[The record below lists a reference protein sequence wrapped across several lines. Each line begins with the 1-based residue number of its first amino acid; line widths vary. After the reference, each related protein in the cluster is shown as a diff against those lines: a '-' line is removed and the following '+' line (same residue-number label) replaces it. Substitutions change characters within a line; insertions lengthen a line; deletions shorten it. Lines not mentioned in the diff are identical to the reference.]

1 MRTILRKLFGAS
13 TGGGAC
19 LSFFVFALTGLI
31 AGIPLAARAQDSV
44 TVGTVTFRDKTANS
58 IVADGVLSFVDITQ
72 ANASAGNED
81 GRTNKFQH
89 ESTMGLIDEFF
100 SPRQPIGSG
109 GSWTATFT
117 ATETVTFDSIRFAD
131 TCFFNAN
138 WGGVQSSALTARL
151 TVTVGD
157 VSANA
162 TISWPQGNAQ
172 ERYTEATL
180 PMGQA
185 VTLEQGD
192 TLTLVAAN
200 GTINHCGIGFKKME
214 FLAPAPAAQT
224 VEWVAEPSLVAT
236 SQSAAITVFGL
247 QLDGLRQLGETVPT
261 ALPET
266 AALSSVMVEFLGN
279 KSGSANQNVRHLV
292 LTDEAGAVV
301 AVSAEASPVPTA
313 EAADITFAFP
323 SLPTLSLSVPYKG
336 YFVAADDVP
345 EVGANFD
352 TAAGVNTRVALRA
365 DAVATA
371 AGNTAGDFAQYC
383 VAAQFTLQA
392 EVSADEIE
400 TVWVM
405 GPPNMG
411 VPDYGKYKEA
421 GICLSAAAGVS
432 EYAPTTLPTSVDL
445 QALTARWNWSQNNG
459 AVTQVRQAVI
469 TDAEHTVV
477 AASDVLPAPPAQND
491 ALTMFTFTD
500 SVSLDV
506 AAQYLVYFVNEA
518 NADVAVGET
527 FAHETEAL
535 EVRLTIYSDAETAGK
550 GFYVTNVSGYVPAFF
565 IELASSSVP
574 EQPLGALNINFD
586 TDASRLDAET
596 LYGLDGVQYPGSQW
610 NTLTTA
616 PGRNTVSGQSV
627 TDTEGHTLTVSYYG
641 NSFEDYG
648 DSYAPLLHTILMDG
662 GGGAGLNP
670 NVQIETIPYETYDV
684 YIYMNSNSPGE
695 GNASVRV
702 NDEAYYYIMEAGQD
716 SATQVEAAAR
726 WAQNGDMTQVALGTT
741 VMRIANLS
749 GRTLKVEAMHTAGGR
764 GNIAAVQI
772 VEISTEPEPTHWEGT
787 IEANAAASTLMVSNG
802 TSQKALSALTEA
814 DTVEL
819 AFSGTVTLTVDAPV
833 TVDTLTLVGAE
844 GAMLVTSGASI
855 MAAEIA
861 IEGGTVRTA
870 EGTFVS
876 EAPINLA
883 EGTTLQIQ
891 GADGASFTQAV
902 TGAGAVEIYPGSDVT
917 IEADFTHTGGTTVN
931 GVVGGDTQTTTT
943 LRYAGHAVGSVTVG
957 PGGVF
962 DLNGHACAQAITLNG
977 GTLRATEAINDT
989 VGGRYL
995 ASVDFNNAGNGATP
1009 IPADTVAGVL
1019 GMRGEYW
1026 TVANGLNGNGTLAFY
1041 ADVAAT
1047 AAGAA
1052 RAMESPLSW
1061 DSGAVWGANSN
1072 WQYLQGYLDDRK
1084 TNPGTVTL
1092 SIPEVYATHGYTLYL
1107 YSNTDTD
1114 GEAVFSAREIIG
1126 DDGVTTAYT
1135 YANGA
1140 LTTGSTTGWGNI
1152 NAGRTT
1158 VAEGTNLMVIPDLHH
1173 RNPVIRLWDRT
1184 LNNVRNR
1191 GCLAAM
1197 QIRAGTPEVGNFAGA
1212 LNVTGAGSQIE
1223 IADGLDISF
1232 VGVIIVSG
1240 EGTLSKSGTGTLTF
1254 GGTVTGNLTVD
1265 AGALALNEATI
1276 SGTVTV
1282 NNANG
1287 LTVGAG
1293 TYDGLTVNLAENA
1306 SAQAT
1311 AETVTL
1317 GALAGAGSFD
1327 LDGATSL
1334 TLANATDAFTGTY
1347 ANATAATLAV
1357 SGGTLAVTDAQIA
1370 QVGVLRAEGG
1380 TLTLPTTGAAS
1391 LEVAG
1396 GAVTGPGGDSLTA
1409 YTEISAGSVTL
1420 TAAGT
1425 AAAARPAMVG
1435 ADDATVENFTLAEGG
1450 TIRYNTP
1457 DDRDLYFPAGFIP
1470 FRGAGTQPYVIVLGE
1485 DFADFATFPFSFT
1498 VLGADTDASFTLQRP
1513 DGNAA
1518 PESSY
1523 TASGSA
1529 ITIWNVGA
1537 IIDYSDDLPEARYHY
1552 AFDGNLDSTGT
1563 ETTELT
1569 NENEAFVASENGQ
1582 ALSAGSPYVTS
1593 LNFSGAWT
1601 LGLYLNVAE
1610 AAPHVT
1616 LFHAGVQAGFTGA
1629 GALFLTTGETANEVV
1644 LWRRNNGNTDYD
1656 ALVTA
1661 DLGLGGANAWHHV
1674 LITHTDTRIRLYV
1687 DGEMVGEVD
1696 GTFENTYT
1704 GIQIGK
1710 GLGGNS
1716 VPDHTNGAG
1725 SFQLDD
1731 LIIWP
1736 AALRDVQIEKALA
1749 TTTGAWRIREG
1760 ETPAELFTA
1769 NAPWTRTN
1777 GSSDV
1782 FAAADEDASTLTAR
1796 ATLSVKAGA
1805 DELFT
1810 ALQSFTA
1817 RYVLL
1822 EGEPLAY
1829 AFTADAAPT
1838 LPDTVQTLVVDN
1850 DLTVDLSAV
1859 NLDMASQ
1866 IAAAAN
1872 GHLLLPGVWRGTV
1885 TLTNVPEGFDFTV
1898 EVRDTGLYLS
1908 LGAGDYPWSLSFDTH
1923 WDDLPAST
1931 LYGLDGYQVAG
1942 ANWNT
1947 VRDASY
1953 TVTNPRRQ
1961 DGTTQAG
1968 VSLSVVNAGGP
1979 WYHSG
1984 YGDLMMKGTTDGPS
1998 RYAFTGLPAGQ
2009 YEVVVYF
2016 HTRDANNVPI
2026 SPVKV
2031 IGGGSALW
2039 YTYAADASESTA
2051 SDTVPTTGWGDM
2063 SYDVV
2068 THGYSEALGK
2078 TILRAPATVGM
2089 DGTLTI
2095 EVSDTEDPTA
2105 GPGLDWQLPSGV
2117 TAHGFIAGVQVVA
2130 IAPMPLYT
2138 RTVNGTEAWEA
2149 TGAWTSVLDGTIV
2162 DVPPEGARLMVETT
2176 DASILTVDGALPAY
2190 DSLTVVGGGSLAL
2203 SVDGQ
2208 NLLTDDEYR
2217 AIPQGQSH
2225 TVTVLDATIDP
2236 TQVTAWVSALKYGA
2250 TATVSA
2256 TEDGITVSV
2265 RLPDAAYPEAQPDDS
2280 ESISFNFWDFTLRHN
2295 DGGQM
2300 GDNELGAT
2308 GSPYETLG
2316 VYWNEPASDSDH
2328 SPIDETTMD
2337 LTVVPNANRTTAGAT
2352 TRTLTGAATF
2362 QIYHTY
2368 DGTWGGSA
2376 NRIMNGFANGHYLGT
2391 GGTDANSA
2399 PAYVAVKVPEDW
2411 STYTAV
2417 IHVTSDTG
2425 PCVWMPKRV
2434 NGKFYTYTYDD
2445 ATTFANPQLK
2455 EIPWDSAG
2463 THVSTYPND
2472 VNDSEVYT
2480 WGSGSETTS
2489 NTSVEGVNMMVVP
2502 GLSGDFRLEW
2512 WDRFVNGTRN
2522 IGNTQG
2528 RVAAFQLIE
2537 DAELVY
2543 PTDDSLG
2550 TVQIYQAT
2558 LAAGDNA
2565 WADLAWT
2572 VNGAA
2577 AVEAPGAGDAVELT
2591 LADDATLT
2599 FGAET
2604 EVASI
2609 TVHGQG
2615 HALRVADAA
2624 NATATWHFLNDA
2636 ILALGA
2642 DTDTLPATI
2651 GTNPKRV
2658 RYDYAYAQDYASTQS
2673 YETEFAAGF
2682 NASLN
2687 LSNGGLIEFS
2697 AGDVTVG
2704 TINPSNGPTVSTLI
2718 FSGDASLTMTGTGNA
2733 NGLKIANGSVTF
2745 RDNARATL
2753 SRIHM
2758 RCLNASDGT
2767 LIVEDNAAIT
2777 VTGAVNEVSN
2787 YNTLQ
2792 LADWPGTGNLV
2803 FRDNARFV
2811 ATGATMLL
2819 TNDGSNQTTTI
2830 TVEDNAE
2837 VRVKG
2842 VARRSQSIG
2851 VINLNGGR
2859 FLIGSDGFRV
2869 YSAGYTGSSL
2879 ELNFN
2884 GGVLGAWQDWT
2895 WDAAV
2900 ADIVPTVTGD
2910 PILETVRGATLT
2922 VGAGANLFAT
2932 AQEATVRGEG
2942 TVTSA
2947 LTTLPSLTIEGGTF
2961 ATTVAAQA
2969 PSVSLE
2975 GGTLALS
2982 DVLTVVD
2989 GFESHGA
2996 GAVRIPVS
3004 PSGADG
3010 WLAMAEGGL
3019 VPNVA
3024 NVVFTLALDLAGA
3037 ESLLPYRVPLFMGAF
3052 RNNAT
3057 AACGFAYSGNVNNAV
3072 SSAKPVY
3079 TKGSQ
3084 GQGLYAQLTGNAV
3097 VQPHTQTL
3105 NATNPGNISQATAS
3119 VYDYWIFNAETA
3131 GGKLTIADGG
3141 LGIKDVSFEGLSA
3154 VIIASGTEPH
3164 TLLQTETL
3172 GLGIPVTFDLTA
3184 WDTALDAWA
3193 AGAVNGVPASLCLAS
3208 GQVSVETTPTF
3219 SGWEAPAGV
3228 IVSIEQGERGLYLV
3242 ATSDR
3247 LTRTVSVNF
3256 STRANPLSSTPAAP
3270 GAYTVPVAAWNDLQG
3285 LFSSAL
3291 LYVSDIGGAATVQAT
3306 RGEGEAAQPTQ
3317 VSSSATATVTGTAP
3331 SLLQVWLNDTAAS
3344 TLRVANVP
3352 FNSYRLALV
3361 FSCDIGDAAF
3371 ATVTVGSDT
3380 YAMDAA
3386 GYVRKN
3392 VTGLGKVAGDTQWG
3406 STTIDTA
3413 NYFRQGNNV
3422 LLTDVITAPSVTVSL
3437 PASVYGR
3444 LYTGVAAVQVIEA
3457 PATETSEE
3465 GTDYTY
3471 AFTAGDENVNLA
3483 NLDLIVDG
3491 VAGQTWQSGA
3501 NNTLSLTV
3509 PEGLDVTLTL
3519 PLNFQA
3525 DRISATG
3532 EGSLTLQVEENGGA
3546 ALGTLDA
3553 TGLGNLTVHFP
3564 CVGVAF
3570 SPASGLSRFEAAFNN
3585 NGATYTI
3592 ADGATLA
3599 LGADSGIAVSLNG
3612 TLDRTGAT
3620 VTLLVDTDSAGTLR
3634 RDYPVSSTASWDGTA
3649 YKGMTWAFR
3658 DATLAVSGDQ
3668 AYVLPDLLIEAG
3680 DDVDL
3685 SSKAL
3690 WFRDNSKTYT
3700 YTQTGGLFSV
3710 GTAAGDR
3717 GFLIGVNTNVP
3728 VTLNYTLSG
3737 GRFET
3742 SQLHSWIN
3750 GSTLTLN
3757 VSGDGV
3763 LALANGLGNNANNTG
3778 AFSTSGANSRLL
3790 VTFTEGGTLEPTS
3803 GGLGQRGEGTK
3814 TITFNDGAI
3823 RFGSDTPAEVD
3834 MTMPVTFAGTADAP
3848 TTIDPGKFGTLV
3860 LDAANTAAETAVLAV
3875 PRGTLALANASG
3887 LGEATVTVAS
3897 GAAFEAHGFTGENEA
3912 SGATRT
3918 VPVVAIKLDIPAG
3931 VGNSDG
3937 TAIQELC
3944 LYNDDNKVEWPR
3956 GTTISG
3962 TGRNSTPT
3970 WGESGNEYI
3979 NALIDSVTGAGTSP
3993 GTWTNPVD
4001 GSTGTYATGANA
4013 KNNKWYPIP
4022 DTTGTASATIT
4033 IGGDGVVFD
4042 AYTLWNTDLQARFPT
4057 AWTLSVRYEGD
4068 AEDSWTVLHAPTGQ
4082 TRPAANTESD
4092 KYAVALREGG
4102 ATTLDAVTGKVV
4114 FESGAQCRAVRKV
4127 GVTGL
4132 PYVARIA
4139 GSIVVPEGTRFFLD
4153 GEEFAVANVTVNEGN
4168 GTVTFGAGGPIVPAD
4183 VTWDTA
4189 NASGTWADGVGGP
4202 WQGGTTFRNGAGVTF
4217 PAANG
4222 NDKITVSVRDA
4233 PRPDAFA
4240 MEGDLDYTFSETEA
4254 GDRIDLS
4261 EVEATTSTTVDA
4273 AEEAN
4278 DVTVKAIALGAAT
4291 YDVPINTGTADRG
4304 ISANGSTIRLAGDL
4318 SADGKTAT
4326 LVGSG
4331 NLNAVGASPHGVWF
4345 DGSDTAC
4352 YLTLS
4357 PHAGETQTLSAYAAH
4372 LRGEGIVT
4380 IAGQVADD
4388 GSVSG
4393 GTVQFGGTSSTG
4405 GNNAFS
4411 GTFEIRDGATL
4422 DFTMTRGEGGDNPYF
4437 LAADG
4442 TPLYKNGLVGFTLR
4456 NGGVLRFSGHRGFLG
4471 GWGQISNSTPD
4482 LWTSQP
4488 IVIGYRSALECVY
4501 GSGTYWQHTPYGLR
4515 FNGDGATLTIDDGS
4529 ASGLGVDFVRGA
4541 TLTVAGVGDA
4551 GDPADPKVDATP
4563 DSETTGLLTEGIT
4576 ATIQTVE
4583 GATMR
4588 IFGDGGQDDA
4598 LFLDV
4603 HEGSTLRVAAD
4614 LGSTTPDGTNQTD
4627 PAPFVKRGPG
4637 RMTLEWPEITN
4648 LVEVE
4653 VAEGTLGGDAA
4664 LTDVASVITMTA
4676 GTTIEAGLSVSTL
4689 TVEPGV
4695 TLAIDPTGAR
4705 QLRADTALFANGG
4718 AYLVD
4723 VLAGTDLPDDA
4734 TGREPIKVISWAN
4747 APEAVNVAFQ
4757 PGTSLTNAGYGLE
4770 VRTDGLYLMPTIT
4783 YYREL
4788 EGLGEAT
4795 GNYQLSWEARAWYTS
4810 LDDVGNRDQ
4819 AVTFDPQEG
4828 VTANVV
4834 LLLPEDFSGSIP
4846 GILIGLSGP
4855 TTFSSI
4861 RVARTTTVN
4870 GVTTVETVDSD
4881 ITYSYNLRRETPP
4894 NEGEVKVYE
4903 WLTSLVYLTPA
4914 GPEVALLQALV
4925 PSETAYTVDGTSV
4938 ILYRVAEGRAAI
4950 NISFAAGTEGT
4961 PSWLPAET
4969 SPCGPV
4975 SYAGVYWNN
4984 IAARTGT
4991 SLTTTGAN
4999 HEAYQTDIT
5008 VTGLVDDNNNPM
5020 RATLAYAYSTSNG
5033 FGSVNNRSLNGNAR
5047 LAAGFLRG
5055 AAVAFNA
5062 VGGDLESPGAN
5073 TGWTVR
5079 VSDIPFTRYD
5089 LYLLFAGSD
5098 DGAVTYPAV
5107 RVKVGTDA
5115 WRTYSFVNDWTSTAG
5130 NVVTWAG
5137 QGYSEQGFVQGL
5149 NLLHL
5154 RIEGSDSGS
5163 IQIAAC
5169 DSTSTTSV
5177 GLAGLQLVALD
5188 ETDPVYYRF
5197 TGSRW
5202 GDDSAWLLNGETVG
5216 AWTDATAEAPHY
5228 ARFSD
5233 TSSALQIDR
5242 EVALPFLRFD
5252 GVSTLTVTGEPG
5264 VLSTGGLDFTDVTSA
5279 GTITFAEDVFA
5290 NPPEVLLGSGLT
5302 LEVPEPEAGTLDNA
5316 WRWRYGDTAA
5326 HSATLRK
5333 TKAGSLRLTQSVGH
5347 NFEIDNGTLWVT
5359 AVTSD
5364 TSANYPYT
5372 ITGGGSFGWAGGNF
5386 RVAFNNLP
5394 TGDND
5399 PENAFLRV
5407 SSGTVTMAAV
5417 TDSSLPADRKVIVS
5431 DGATLQFNNN
5441 DRGVNQRPFPNGT
5454 FLARDGGIVHY
5465 NGSDASNTFKNN
5477 AAATQLPSIRLESG
5491 MFQQTVYTQ
5500 IGGGNNASVHDVYE
5514 FVSSGDSRYYVAN
5527 AGSNAW
5533 NHKAL
5538 NVRSGRIQV
5547 EAGTL
5552 GIHSNLGNGT
5562 GSKNSVV
5569 LLPNADLAAEYGD
5582 SDSTHGYLD
5591 VATGAVLLSHY
5602 PIYAGSSGSN
5612 NTLAKVGGGVWV
5624 QTQNVCQ
5631 TVGYNGGGNANT
5643 GGTDPYCNIEIR
5655 EGTFRLNMGDD
5666 VLEGPADVED
5676 TITLTVASGTR
5687 MDGAG
5692 TVGEDFATTI
5702 AAGATLSSGHPDDA
5716 TWVPASSQ
5724 WNANFPDHF
5733 KRPADR
5739 TGGGVYLAFQG
5750 DLTFQSGAILE
5761 VNLGAD
5767 NPLTTTSAGEE
5778 ATAPTVRFEGTL
5790 TVRLVNMPMS
5800 ITEPVLLTNFA
5811 SSPSG
5816 LTADGSI
5823 ICPEA
5828 IAIDAEVKLCTEADA
5843 YTEAN
5848 LTVPEDADATIR
5860 NLWLIPSG
5868 ASHRWTAATG
5878 DWSDAKWIQGETSDV
5893 SIPDGNAS
5901 DGGTPA
5907 NPSNPTTSP
5916 TARVEST
5923 GGVTLTIDDPANST
5937 ENPAATNSTDF
5948 WGVYGLILSGGDIT
5962 LAQGGTIAA
5971 GNPPTGKLFGVDVG
5985 AAFWKLGDGKATI
5998 EALLRAYNNDTTFT
6012 VSGGNLTL
6020 RRPILVAEDEVG
6032 QGAVQLRN
6040 AFEIASGARLTLDFT
6055 LPENEQE
6062 RSVLNDYYRFILG
6075 AALPSDMSVAL
6086 LVEQTQALDGA
6097 LTGNGT
6103 LSILGSGTTVRLGGT
6118 TDSGVNFEVGE
6129 GTTLALTGA
6138 LSGGGA
6144 AERTATIAAGGIL
6157 DLQNENAL
6165 GSADWTLTLAAGA
6178 DDEDTTTPA
6187 GAIVRTDGDVRLRGT
6202 VTVTGTGSATL
6213 GTYNLAIDDALTVDI
6228 PVDATLDLAASNVMT
6243 PTGAP
6248 EDATFTKTGA
6258 GVLDITSGNFELGL
6272 PVSIEGGTLRLSAS
6286 AVSPSPSG
6294 DRTIDWNVRNG
6305 GTLAFGGNA
6314 NTFNLDQYGALTVE
6328 AGGTLTLTDR
6338 AVTING
6344 DTENLPLLDAGST
6357 VSFGNDQLL
6366 PASTTGVLNFANGGR
6381 VGGTVTVVLN
6391 VPADA
6396 LPQQTVTLI
6405 SFGEG
6410 NRQGSGEFILGGA
6423 NAAAIAAAGYTL
6435 HDNGDTV
6442 TLEPFGGDI
6451 LYTWA
6456 ATGENADSST
6466 DWSGLNWVAKN
6477 GTGLV
6482 VWPTETDTPP
6492 AVILPE
6498 ASPLTGN
6505 ANIPAAFRTISW
6517 TGEAQ
6522 TLSGLQA
6529 SNDAANADGTTG
6541 GDYTLTGSSA
6551 LTIDGTLLK
6560 TGTGGLT
6567 FSRPASVSGTG
6578 ALTLF
6583 GGTVTFGDQTN
6594 LAGAAIDLN
6603 DATLAFTGDT
6613 GVTLSGRLAGNGT
6626 GIVRNA
6632 GRGTLTV
6639 SSPIGETIDRFDIDA
6654 GELRLTADY
6663 QASDL
6668 TPTFDMASGT
6678 TLALGGAIVGGEVI
6692 KPTFTQEST
6701 DFTLRW
6707 EGAAGTSTT
6716 ASPVLGAVSAT
6727 TFVYQP
6733 VSGHLIL
6740 DPESLPEGAALVLGK
6755 TVTEPNAL
6763 RLGAGEGTRE
6773 AIRLSALTAPMG
6785 AVIGVEPTIDLAPG
6799 DWATE
6804 RALTLAM
6811 NTRTATCGVTFMG
6824 ATLTDGTTI
6833 RAGLTVEKAADATE
6847 NPTLVYIGNSDH
6859 NALGTLT
6866 AGDGARVEV
6875 TGTWAGPAVAT
6886 AGGTLAGSGRIGA
6899 PGTTEDN
6906 VEVVSGG
6913 TLSATETSGTLLPAT
6928 LTVQGDLAIHDGAS
6942 LNVSAAVQD
6951 DGTTTVSNVV
6961 TESVTFVGSRVNI
6974 DVYLDAP
6981 TDAAVNGKPILTWSS
6996 LNGTTAV
7003 TGTVYVRDA
7012 DGNWTS
7018 EDHDYSVMR
7027 EGNSLV
7033 LRRSSGRFW
7042 MILR

>member
-1 MRTILRKLFGAS
+1 MGDATI
-13 TGGGAC
+13 
-19 LSFFVFALTGLI
+19 
-31 AGIPLAARAQDSV
+31 
-44 TVGTVTFRDKTANS
+44 
-58 IVADGVLSFVDITQ
+58 
-72 ANASAGNED
+72 
-81 GRTNKFQH
+81 
-89 ESTMGLIDEFF
+89 F
-100 SPRQPIGSG
+100 SPWYELNATNRR
-109 GSWTATFT
+109 WVATFT
-117 ATETVTFDSIRFAD
+117 ASKTVTFTSVTIGGIYAY
-131 TCFFNAN
+131 TAN
-138 WGGVQSSALTARL
+138 YGGTLSRRPIFTL
-151 TVTVGD
+151 TVGD
-157 VSANA
+157 VSASSESFA
-162 TISWPQGNAQ
+162 TPTSGG
-172 ERYTEATL
+172 ERTITFEA
-180 PMGQA
+180 P
-185 VTLEQGD
+185 VTLTAGE
-192 TLTLVAAN
+192 TLTLSCAKASN
-200 GTINHCGIGFKKME
+200 NSGNFGAGFTSLTFMGPEPTISTE
-214 FLAPAPAAQT
+214 T
-224 VEWVAEPSLVAT
+224 VEWVAGPNPGAA
-236 SQSAAITVFGL
+236 SQRAAIEVFGL
-247 QLDGLRQLGETVPT
+247 RLDGLRQLGETVPAT
-261 ALPET
+261 VPET
-266 AALSSVMVEFLGN
+266 AALSSVMVEFLENG
-279 KSGSANQNVRHLV
+279 SGSANQNVRHLV

-313 EAADITFAFP
+313 EAAEITFAFP
-323 SLPTLSLSVPYKG
+323 SLPTLTLSVPYKG
-336 YFVAADDVP
+336 YFVTAEDVP
-345 EVGANFD
+345 EVGADFN
-352 TAAGVNTRVALRA
+352 TENGIKTRVALRA
-365 DAVATA
+365 DTAATA
-371 AGNTAGDFAQYC
+371 AGNTAGDLTQYC
-383 VAAQFTLQA
+383 VAAQFTLQT

-411 VPDYGKYKEA
+411 APNQGKYKEA

-445 QALTARWNWSQNNG
+445 QALTARWDWGQNDG

-477 AASDVLPAPPAQND
+477 AASDVLSAPPAQND
-491 ALTMFTFTD
+491 ALTVFSFSSPVT
-500 SVSLDV
+500 LDV

-535 EVRLTIYSDAETAGK
+535 EVRLTIYRDAETAGK
-550 GFYVTNVSGYVPAFF
+550 GFYVTDSPSYVPAFF
-565 IELASSSVP
+565 IELATSSLP

-586 TDASRLDAET
+586 SNASRLDAET
-596 LYGLDGVQYPGSQW
+596 LYGLESVQYPGSQW
-610 NTLTTA
+610 NTLTT
-616 PGRNTVSGQSV
+616 VSNGSVASGLSV
-627 TDTEGHTLTVSYYG
+627 TDTVGNPLTVSYFG
-641 NSFEDYG
+641 KGFETFANSEYN
-648 DSYAPLLHTILMDG
+648 PLLKTVLMDG
-662 GGGAGLNP
+662 GGGDAVNP
-670 NVQIETIPYETYDV
+670 YVQIAGIPYETYDA
-684 YIYMNSNSPGE
+684 YIYMASNFNDGT
-695 GNASVRV
+695 GNFHNAAVQV
-702 NDEAYYYIMEAGQD
+702 NDGAYYTMAADQEAATIVDAPANGVWATGQD
-716 SATQVEAAAR
+716 PR
-726 WAQNGDMTQVALGTT
+726 QVALGVT
-741 VMRIANLS
+741 VMRIAGLS
-749 GRTLKVEAMHTAGGR
+749 DETLKLTATHTSGGR

-772 VEISTEPEPTHWEGT
+772 VEISTEPEPTHWEGA
-787 IEANAAASTLMVSNG
+787 INADVAASALQVSNG
-802 TSQKALSALTEA
+802 ITTKALSELTDA
-814 DTVEL
+814 DTVALSFE
-819 AFSGTVTLTVDAPV
+819 GTATLTVDAAV
-833 TVDTLTLVGAE
+833 TVDTLTLTGAE
-844 GAMLVTSGASI
+844 GATLAMASTETI
-855 MAAEIA
+855 TAGEIA
-861 IEGGTVRTA
+861 LTRGTLEVAEGAFNATNPVNLEEGTVCRLRSR
-870 EGTFVS
+870 GGLDTFNQ
-876 EAPINLA
+876 ALA
-883 EGTTLQIQ
+883 
-891 GADGASFTQAV
+891 
-902 TGAGAVEIYPGSDVT
+902 GAGAVEVAAGNDVT
-917 IEADFTHTGGTTVN
+917 LGADFTHTGGTTV
-931 GVVGGDTQTTTT
+931 GGT
-943 LRYAGHAVGSVTVG
+943 LRYGGHALGAVTVNA
-957 PGGVF
+957 GGVF

-977 GTLRATEAINDT
+977 GTLRATEAIAET
-989 VGGRYL
+989 LGASYV

-1084 TNPGTVTL
+1084 DNPGTVTL

-1114 GEAVFSAREIIG
+1114 GGAVFSAREIIG

-1197 QIRAGTPEVGNFAGA
+1197 QIVANSPNSGNIAGS
-1212 LNVTGAGSQIE
+1212 LSVTGADSKIE
-1223 IADGLDISF
+1223 IADGLNISF
-1232 VGVIIVSG
+1232 VGAINVSG
-1240 EGTLSKSGTGTLTF
+1240 EGTLSKEGTGTMTLL
-1254 GGTVTGNLTVD
+1254 GAAVTGDFAITEGV
-1265 AGALALNEATI
+1265 AALNEATV

-1282 NNANG
+1282 NGANG
-1287 LTVGAG
+1287 L
-1293 TYDGLTVNLAENA
+1293 
-1306 SAQAT
+1306 SI
-1311 AETVTL
+1311 
-1317 GALAGAGSFD
+1317 GAGSYEEMTINLPEAATAQSTVESVTIGALTGAGD
-1327 LDGATSL
+1327 LDLTGATSL
-1334 TLANATDAFTGTY
+1334 TLANAGAGFTGDFLNATDA
-1347 ANATAATLAV
+1347 TLVVA
-1357 SGGTLAVTDAQIA
+1357 GGTFAPTEAQIG
-1370 QVGVLRAEGG
+1370 QVATLRAEGG
-1380 TLTLPTTGAAS
+1380 TLTLPTTEVAS

-1396 GAVTGPGGDSLTA
+1396 GTVDGQGGASLAA

-1425 AAAARPAMVG
+1425 AASARPAMVG
-1435 ADDATVENFTLAEGG
+1435 ADDASVENFSLVEGG
-1450 TIRYNTP
+1450 TIYYNTP
-1457 DDRDLYFPAGFIP
+1457 DDRDLYFPEGFIP
-1470 FRGAGTQPYVIVLGE
+1470 FRGADAQPYVIVLGE
-1485 DFADFATFPFSFT
+1485 DFADFATFPFSFS
-1498 VLGADTDASFTLQRP
+1498 VLGADEKASFIIQRP
-1513 DGNAA
+1513 DGTTPPADSYSTNG
-1518 PESSY
+1518 SS
-1523 TASGSA
+1523 
-1529 ITIWNVGA
+1529 ITVWNVGA
-1537 IIDYSDDLPEARYHY
+1537 IIEYSEDLPEARYHY
-1552 AFDGNLDSTGT
+1552 AFDGNLNSTGT
-1563 ETTELT
+1563 EATALM
-1569 NENEAFVASENGQ
+1569 NEGASYTASENGQ
-1582 ALSAGSPYVTS
+1582 ALSAGSPYVTNLS
-1593 LNFSGAWT
+1593 FSGAWT

-1616 LFHAGVQAGFTGA
+1616 LLHAGVQADFTSP
-1629 GALFLTTGETANEVV
+1629 GALFLTTGETADEIV

-1674 LITHTDTRIRLYV
+1674 LVTHTDTRFRVYV

-1710 GLGGNS
+1710 GLGGGNS

-1725 SFQLDD
+1725 TFQLDD
-1731 LIIWP
+1731 VTIWP

-1749 TTTGAWRIREG
+1749 TTTAAWRIREG

-1769 NAPWTRTN
+1769 NAPWTRTD

-1805 DELFT
+1805 EELFT
-1810 ALQSFTA
+1810 ALESFTA

-1822 EGEPLAY
+1822 EGEPLTY
-1829 AFTADAAPT
+1829 ALTGLTAPT
-1838 LPDTVQTLVVDN
+1838 LPANIQTLVVGN

-1859 NLDMASQ
+1859 NLAMASQ
-1866 IAAAAN
+1866 IAAEPE
-1872 GHLLLPGVWRGTV
+1872 GYCILPSRWRGAL
-1885 TLTNVPEGFDFTV
+1885 TLTHIPDGFEFDI
-1898 EVRDTGLYLS
+1898 EARDDGVYLTFVAG
-1908 LGAGDYPWSLSFDTH
+1908 GAGSVRALNINFDTNANRL
-1923 WDDLPAST
+1923 DANT
-1931 LYGLDGYQVAG
+1931 LYGLEGVQYLGSQ
-1942 ANWNT
+1942 WNT
-1947 VRDASY
+1947 ITGNASANGRSVTDSNGTPMTLSYLGTALLNQNGNTDLLLKAVLQDNVANGPNVHIEGIPYKVYDVYVYMTSDTMDWGNSPVRVNGGDYYIMEAGQDAATIVDGPNGHHWAANEDLR
-1953 TVTNPRRQ
+1953 TVAL
-1961 DGTTQAG
+1961 GTTVMRIAG
-1968 VSLSVVNAGGP
+1968 LSG
-1979 WYHSG
+1979 
-1984 YGDLMMKGTTDGPS
+1984 
-1998 RYAFTGLPAGQ
+1998 
-2009 YEVVVYF
+2009 E
-2016 HTRDANNVPI
+2016 
-2026 SPVKV
+2026 
-2031 IGGGSALW
+2031 
-2039 YTYAADASESTA
+2039 
-2051 SDTVPTTGWGDM
+2051 
-2063 SYDVV
+2063 
-2068 THGYSEALGK
+2068 
-2078 TILRAPATVGM
+2078 
-2089 DGTLTI
+2089 TLTLNTNR
-2095 EVSDTEDPTA
+2095 SHA
-2105 GPGLDWQLPSGV
+2105 SANGRGN
-2117 TAHGFIAGVQVVA
+2117 IAAVQVVA
-2130 IAPMPLYT
+2130 FAPLYT
-2138 RTVNGTEAWEA
+2138 RTVSGTEAWEA
-2149 TGAWTSVLDGTIV
+2149 TDAWTNVADGSTV
-2162 DVPPEGARLMVETT
+2162 ETPPEGARLMVEAT
-2176 DASILTVDGALPAY
+2176 DAAILTVSGALPAY
-2190 DSLTVVGGGSLAL
+2190 DALTVVGGGTLAL

-2256 TEDGITVSV
+2256 TEAGIAVDV
-2265 RLPDAAYPEAQPDDS
+2265 RLPDAVYPEDQPDDS
-2280 ESISFNFWDFTLRHN
+2280 ESISFNFWDFTRNANAGRLTATDIGAAN
-2295 DGGQM
+2295 TDYAT
-2300 GDNELGAT
+2300 LGA
-2308 GSPYETLG
+2308 
-2316 VYWNEPASDSDH
+2316 YWAQPAASVSGQG
-2328 SPIDETTMD
+2328 ITQ
-2337 LTVVPNANRTTAGAT
+2337 TVDAIVVANADRANAGAA
-2352 TRTLTGAATF
+2352 TRTLTGAITF
-2362 QIYHTY
+2362 GLYHTY
-2368 DGTWGGSA
+2368 RLGIGRDNQPILAGY
-2376 NRIMNGFANGHYLGT
+2376 ANGHSLS
-2391 GGTDANSA
+2391 GGQGSGGIPYATVN
-2399 PAYVAVKVPEDW
+2399 VPEDW
-2411 STYTAV
+2411 DTYTAV
-2417 IHVTSDTG
+2417 IYMSTDSG
-2425 PCVWMPKRV
+2425 SPQWLPKRV
-2434 NGKFYTYTYDD
+2434 NGTFYYYEGTTLTTLADTPQ
-2445 ATTFANPQLK
+2445 ATTVGALPDEVK
-2455 EIPWDSAG
+2455 DT
-2463 THVSTYPND
+2463 THA
-2472 VNDSEVYT
+2472 
-2480 WGSGSETTS
+2480 WGAPTQDGSL
-2489 NTSVEGVNMMVVP
+2489 VEGTNMMVIP
-2502 GLSGDFRLEW
+2502 GLTGDFKLEW
-2512 WDRFVNGTRN
+2512 WSKPAAS
-2522 IGNTQG
+2522 GNNVDVTQTQG

-2537 DAELVY
+2537 NAPDNLPNLDAVQVYQAEL
-2543 PTDDSLG
+2543 T
-2550 TVQIYQAT
+2550 
-2558 LAAGDNA
+2558 AGENT
-2565 WADLAWT
+2565 WADLQWT
-2572 VNGAA
+2572 INGQT
-2577 AVEAPGAGDAVELT
+2577 VDTAPGAADLVELT
-2591 LADDATLT
+2591 LTNDATLT
-2599 FGAET
+2599 FDAAT
-2604 EVASI
+2604 TVSSI
-2609 TVHGQG
+2609 TVYGQG
-2615 HALRVADAA
+2615 HALRVTDAA
-2624 NATATWHFLNDA
+2624 NATATWHFLNDT

-2642 DTDTLPATI
+2642 DTDILPATI

-2658 RYDYAYAQDYASTQS
+2658 RYDYTYAQDYASTQS

-2687 LSNGGLIEFS
+2687 LGNGGLIEFS

-2830 TVEDNAE
+2830 TVQDNAE

-2859 FLIGSDGFRV
+2859 FLIGSDGFRT
-2869 YSAGYTGSSL
+2869 YSATYSGATL
-2879 ELNFN
+2879 EMHFN

-2895 WDAAV
+2895 WDGTT

-2910 PILETVRGATLT
+2910 PILETSRGVTLT
-2922 VGAGANLFAT
+2922 LAADANLFAT
-2932 AQEATVRGEG
+2932 ALEATVRGEG
-2942 TVTSA
+2942 TVASA
-2947 LTTLPSLTIEGGTF
+2947 LSTLPTLTLEGGTF
-2961 ATTVAAQA
+2961 ETTVAAQA

-2982 DVLTVVD
+2982 NVLTVVD

-3037 ESLLPYRVPLFMGAF
+3037 ESLLPYRVPLFLGAY
-3052 RNNAT
+3052 REGAT
-3057 AACGFAYSGNVNNAV
+3057 ASCGFAYSGNVNNAV
-3072 SSAKPVY
+3072 SSATPTY
-3079 TKGSQ
+3079 TKGNQ

-3097 VQPHTQTL
+3097 VQPHIQTL

-3131 GGKLTIADGG
+3131 GGKLTVADGG
-3141 LGIKDVSFEGLSA
+3141 VGIKDVTFSGLSA
-3154 VIIASGTEPH
+3154 VIIASGTTPH
-3164 TLLQTETL
+3164 PLLQTETL

-3184 WDTALDAWA
+3184 WATALDAWA

-3219 SGWEAPAGV
+3219 TGWQAPAGV

-3242 ATSDR
+3242 ATSKR
-3247 LTRTVSVNF
+3247 LARTVSVNF
-3256 STRANPLSSTPAAP
+3256 STRANPLSATPAAP
-3270 GAYTVPVAAWNDLQG
+3270 GAYAVPVAAWNDLQG

-3406 STTIDTA
+3406 STTIDTQD
-3413 NYFRQGNNV
+3413 YFRQGNNV
-3422 LLTDVITAPSVTVSL
+3422 LLTDVITDASVTVSL

-3444 LYTGVAAVQVIEA
+3444 LYTGVAAVQIIEA
-3457 PATETSEE
+3457 PDTATSEE
-3465 GTDYTY
+3465 GTDYFY
-3471 AFTAGDENVNLA
+3471 EFTGTEGGATPGDPIRV
-3483 NLDLIVDG
+3483 DLETLSLSTRDPIGSDPEPYKV
-3491 VAGQTWQSGA
+3491 WQSGP

-3570 SPASGLSRFEAAFNN
+3570 EPADGVSRFEAAFNN

-3620 VTLLVDTDSAGTLR
+3620 TTLAVNLTSPGTLR
-3634 RDYPVSSTASWDGTA
+3634 RDYPMSIPSLPNGTNGAETDMTMAFKAGTASDNPVNLRANLLVEDGDVLRVPNR
-3649 YKGMTWAFR
+3649 YHF
-3658 DATLAVSGDQ
+3658 SG
-3668 AYVLPDLLIEAG
+3668 ASLV
-3680 DDVDL
+3680 
-3685 SSKAL
+3685 
-3690 WFRDNSKTYT
+3690 
-3700 YTQTGGLFSV
+3700 YTQTGGLATFESADATQ
-3710 GTAAGDR
+3710 G
-3717 GFLIGVNTNVP
+3717 GFLLLAAASPDNATAEVS
-3728 VTLNYTLSG
+3728 LG
-3737 GRFET
+3737 GRNGARLET
-3742 SQLHSWIN
+3742 PVVWSWRGN
-3750 GSTLTLN
+3750 AHVDLD
-3757 VSGDGV
+3757 VSGDAT
-3763 LALANGLGNNANNTG
+3763 LAVGNMGLRANNTT
-3778 AFSTSGANSRLL
+3778 AHLEATFS
-3790 VTFTEGGTLEPTS
+3790 EDGTLELSDTTLGTGGS
-3803 GGLGQRGEGTK
+3803 GTVA
-3814 TITFNDGAI
+3814 TTFNGGRIASVQSEATL
-3823 RFGSDTPAEVD
+3823 FL
-3834 MTMPVTFAGTADAP
+3834 PVTFAGTADAP
-3848 TTIDPGKFGTLV
+3848 TTIDPGKYGTLV
-3860 LDAANTAAETAVLAV
+3860 LNAANTAAETAVLAV
-3875 PRGTLALANASG
+3875 PRGTLALADASG
-3887 LGEATVTVAS
+3887 LGGATVTVAD
-3897 GAAFEAHGFTGENEA
+3897 GAAFEARGFTGENEA
-3912 SGATRT
+3912 SGGTRT

-3944 LYNDDNKVEWPR
+3944 LYNGDNKVEWPL

-3962 TGRNSTPT
+3962 TGGQNTASNEPN
-3970 WGESGNEYI
+3970 WAAGGNEAI
-3979 NALIDSVTGAGTSP
+3979 NALIDGVTGAANSP
-3993 GTWTNPVD
+3993 GTWTNPEG
-4001 GSTGTYATGANA
+4001 GSTGTYTDNA
-4013 KNNKWYPIP
+4013 RVNKWYPIP
-4022 DTTGTASATIT
+4022 NTTGTASATIT

-4042 AYTLWNTDLQARFPT
+4042 SYTLWNTDLQARFPT

-4082 TRPAANTESD
+4082 TRPAANTESA
-4092 KYAVALREGG
+4092 KFSVPVRTEGG

-4114 FESGAQCRAVRKV
+4114 FASGAQCRAVRKV

-4139 GSIVVPEGTRFFLD
+4139 GTIDLPDSGKDGIRFFLD

-4168 GTVTFGAGGPIVPAD
+4168 GTVTFGAGGPIVLTDVVWD
-4183 VTWDTA
+4183 VTKST
-4189 NASGTWADGVGGP
+4189 GTWADGEAGP
-4202 WQGGTTFRNGAGVTF
+4202 WVDGATFRNGAGVTF
-4217 PAANG
+4217 PAASG
-4222 NDKITVSVRDA
+4222 DTKIIVSVRDA

-4240 MEGDLDYTFSETEA
+4240 MEGDLDYTFSETEP
-4254 GDRIDLS
+4254 GDRIDLGGVAAVTNVVG
-4261 EVEATTSTTVDA
+4261 EITVR
-4273 AEEAN
+4273 
-4278 DVTVKAIALGAAT
+4278 AIGAA
-4291 YDVPINTGTADRG
+4291 NRG
-4304 ISANGSTIRLAGDL
+4304 VSANGSTLRLFGAL
-4318 SADGKTAT
+4318 SADGKTAS
-4326 LVGSG
+4326 LVGDG
-4331 NLNAVGASPHGVWF
+4331 NINVTGTSPHGVWF
-4345 DGSDTAC
+4345 DGSENPV

-4357 PHAGETQTLSAYAAH
+4357 PHAGECQQLSAYAAH
-4372 LRGEGIVT
+4372 LRGEGQVV

-4388 GSVSG
+4388 GTVSG
-4393 GTVQFGGTSSTG
+4393 GTVEFDGTSSTG

-4456 NGGVLRFSGHRGFLG
+4456 NGGTLRFSGHRGFIA
-4471 GWGQISNSTPD
+4471 GWGQMSNATSNAS
-4482 LWTSQP
+4482 LWTNQP

-4515 FNGDGATLTIDDGS
+4515 FDGDGATLTIDDGS

-4583 GATMR
+4583 GASMR

-4614 LGSTTPDGTNQTD
+4614 LGSTTPDGENQTD

-4653 VAEGTLGGDAA
+4653 VEEGTLGGTAA

-4747 APEAVNVAFQ
+4747 APEAVNAAFQ
-4757 PGTSLTNAGYGLE
+4757 PSEALIAAGYGLE

-4788 EGLGEAT
+4788 EGLGAAT
-4795 GNYQLSWEARAWYTS
+4795 SNYQLSWDARAWYTS

-4861 RVARTTTVN
+4861 RVARATTV
-4870 GVTTVETVDSD
+4870 GGETTVETVDSD

-4903 WLTSLVYLTPA
+4903 WLTSLVYITPA

-4925 PSETAYTVDGTSV
+4925 PSATAYTVDGTSV

-4975 SYAGVYWNN
+4975 PYAGVYWNN

-4991 SLTTTGAN
+4991 SLTTSGAN

-5062 VGGDLESPGAN
+5062 VGDLESPGAN

-5107 RVKVGTDA
+5107 RVKVGNDA
-5115 WRTYSFVNDWTSTAG
+5115 WRTYSFVNGWTSTAG

-5216 AWTDATAEAPHY
+5216 AWSDATAEAPHY

-5264 VLSTGGLDFTDVTSA
+5264 FLSTGGLDFTDVTSA

-5316 WRWRYGDTAA
+5316 WRWRYGDTSA

-5359 AVTSD
+5359 SVTSD

-5399 PENAFLRV
+5399 SENAFLRV

-5417 TDSSLPADRKVIVS
+5417 ADSSLPADRKVIVS

-5441 DRGVNQRPFPNGT
+5441 DRSVNQRPFPNGT

-5491 MFQQTVYTQ
+5491 MFQQTLWKQ
-5500 IGGGNNASVHDVYE
+5500 SGGTNASVHDVFD
-5514 FVSSGDSRYYVAN
+5514 FVSSGDSRYYLAS
-5527 AGSNAW
+5527 AASNAW

-5538 NVRSGRIQV
+5538 NIRSGRIQV
-5547 EAGTL
+5547 TDGML
-5552 GIHSNLGNGT
+5552 GIRSNLDNGAN
-5562 GSKNSVV
+5562 SKNSIV
-5569 LLPNADLAAEYGD
+5569 LLPYAEMSSNYGD
-5582 SDSTHGYLD
+5582 EASTTHGYLD
-5591 VATGAVLLSHY
+5591 VANGAMLFSHY
-5602 PIYAGSSGSN
+5602 PIYAGSGGSN
-5612 NTLAKVGGGVWV
+5612 NTLVKVGGGVWV

-5631 TVGYNGGGNANT
+5631 SVGYNGGGNGDG
-5643 GGTDPYCNIEIR
+5643 GGTDPYSNIEIR

-5666 VLEGPADVED
+5666 VLEVPADTAAR
-5676 TITLTVASGTR
+5676 TITVQSGTR
-5687 MDGAG
+5687 MEGTG
-5692 TVGEDFATTI
+5692 TVSDDFDVTI
-5702 AAGATLSSGHPDDA
+5702 ATSATLLSGFPADV
-5716 TWVPASSQ
+5716 TWVPATSQ
-5724 WNANFPDHF
+5724 WNGNYPNHF
-5733 KRPADR
+5733 RQTAGRSDTNIPE
-5739 TGGGVYLAFQG
+5739 GGSAVGLLFQG
-5750 DLTFQSGAILE
+5750 DLTFESGAILE
-5761 VNLGAD
+5761 VNLGVD

-5778 ATAPTVRFEGTL
+5778 ATPPSVHFAGTL
-5790 TVRLVNMPMS
+5790 NVRLTNMPTS
-5800 ITEPVLLTNFA
+5800 IDAPVRLTNF
-5811 SSPSG
+5811 SVSPTG

-5848 LTVPEDADATIR
+5848 LDVPEDADATVK

-5868 ASHRWTAATG
+5868 ASHRWTDAAG
-5878 DWSDAKWIQGETSDV
+5878 SWSEAKWHQGDATV
-5893 SIPDGNAS
+5893 QIPDGNAS
-5901 DGGTPA
+5901 DGGIPA

-5962 LAQGGTIAA
+5962 LAQGGSIAA
-5971 GNPPTGKLFGVDVG
+5971 GTPNPSGELFGVDVG
-5985 AAFWKLGDGKATI
+5985 AAFWKLGDGNATI

-6040 AFEIASGARLTLDFT
+6040 AFEIASGAKLTLDFT

-6062 RSVLNDYYRFILG
+6062 RTVLHDYYRLILG
-6075 AALPSDMSVAL
+6075 ADLPSDMSSDL
-6086 LVEQTQALDGA
+6086 RVEQTQALDGP

-6103 LSILGSGTTVRLGGT
+6103 LSILGEGTTVRLGGT
-6118 TDSGVNFEVGE
+6118 ADSGVSFEVGQ

-6144 AERTATIAAGGIL
+6144 SERSAIVEAGAVL

-6165 GSADWTLTLAAGA
+6165 GSADWTLTLAAGTA
-6178 DDEDTTTPA
+6178 DETTGTPA
-6187 GAIVRTDGDVRLRGT
+6187 GAIVRTDNDVRLRGT
-6202 VTVTGTGSATL
+6202 VNVTGTGSATL
-6213 GTYNLAIDDALTVDI
+6213 GTYNLAIDDSLTVNV
-6228 PVDATLDLAASNVMT
+6228 PAGATLDLAASNVMT

-6286 AVSPSPSG
+6286 DVSPSPSG

-6366 PASTTGVLNFANGGR
+6366 PSGTSSGVLNFANGGR

-6410 NRQGSGEFILGGA
+6410 NRQGNGEFILGGS
-6423 NAAAIAAAGYTL
+6423 NAAEIAAAGYTL

-6456 ATGENADSST
+6456 ATGENAASST

-6505 ANIPAAFRTISW
+6505 ANIPASFRTINW

-6522 TLSGLQA
+6522 TLSGLQV
-6529 SNDAANADGTTG
+6529 SNEAFNEAAGTG

-6583 GGTVTFGDQTN
+6583 GGTVTFGDQTS

-6668 TPTFDMASGT
+6668 TPTFDMAPGT

-6716 ASPVLGAVSAT
+6716 ASPVLGAVPAT

-6733 VSGHLIL
+6733 ESGHLIL
-6740 DPESLPEGAALVLGK
+6740 DPESLPEGAALRLGG
-6755 TVTEPNAL
+6755 EGGESRAL
-6763 RLGAGEGTRE
+6763 RLGAGEGGE
-6773 AIRLSALTAPMG
+6773 AIRLSALTASTG
-6785 AVIGVEPTIDLAPG
+6785 AVIGVEPATDLAAG

-6875 TGTWAGPAVAT
+6875 SGTWAGPAVAT
-6886 AGGTLAGSGRIGA
+6886 AGGTLAGSGTIGA

-6974 DVYLDAP
+6974 NVYLDAP
-6981 TDAAVNGKPILTWSS
+6981 ADAAVNGKPILTWSS
-6996 LNGTTAV
+6996 LNGTQEVTA
-7003 TGTVYVRDA
+7003 TVKVRDES
-7012 DGNWTS
+7012 GNWVES
-7018 EDHDYSVMR
+7018 QDYSVTR

-7033 LRRSSGRFW
+7033 LRRASGRFW

>member
-13 TGGGAC
+13 IGGGAC

-31 AGIPLAARAQDSV
+31 SGIPLAARAQDSV
-44 TVGTVTFRDKTANS
+44 TVGTPTRLLHAFHFDGTDAAGNLMPLDSGTGGRAVPVASGVARDSGAT
-58 IVADGVLSFVDITQ
+58 LTY
-72 ANASAGNED
+72 SAGNGRD
-81 GRTNKFQH
+81 GGAYYVNKAANSFGLFNRDGLGCGSDTGFTISFWMKRNSF
-89 ESTMGLIDEFF
+89 ETLSTSRGANRSIMSFGIGEASYWIGAWVNPGAQDNQITLFPNNPERWENNNPNVTIPDNEWHHYAFVFRADANGEGQAGMALYLDGVQQAVWTRPWFDVAYNDDEPGTVPAFEGQLSAITFGSGTGSRSALKASELVVPTSHYTSYQDTYLDEF
-100 SPRQPIGSG
+100 GL
-109 GSWTATFT
+109 
-117 ATETVTFDSIRFAD
+117 FDRS
-131 TCFFNAN
+131 
-138 WGGVQSSALTARL
+138 
-151 TVTVGD
+151 
-157 VSANA
+157 
-162 TISWPQGNAQ
+162 
-172 ERYTEATL
+172 
-180 PMGQA
+180 
-185 VTLEQGD
+185 
-192 TLTLVAAN
+192 
-200 GTINHCGIGFKKME
+200 
-214 FLAPAPAAQT
+214 
-224 VEWVAEPSLVAT
+224 
-236 SQSAAITVFGL
+236 
-247 QLDGLRQLGETVPT
+247 
-261 ALPET
+261 
-266 AALSSVMVEFLGN
+266 
-279 KSGSANQNVRHLV
+279 
-292 LTDEAGAVV
+292 LTDEEI
-301 AVSAEASPVPTA
+301 AELATQ
-313 EAADITFAFP
+313 
-323 SLPTLSLSVPYKG
+323 
-336 YFVAADDVP
+336 
-345 EVGANFD
+345 
-352 TAAGVNTRVALRA
+352 TRVALPSTCSNP
-365 DAVATA
+365 DNGLWVASAPDVLLSGNNQSTA
-371 AGNTAGDFAQYC
+371 ASVHLRFSSLLNAAGKTMGETETLRGISVEWGDGGNAANTSITHVILVKDGT
-383 VAAQFTLQA
+383 VAA
-392 EVSADEIE
+392 
-400 TVWVM
+400 
-405 GPPNMG
+405 
-411 VPDYGKYKEA
+411 
-421 GICLSAAAGVS
+421 VS
-432 EYAPTTLPTSVDL
+432 E
-445 QALTARWNWSQNNG
+445 
-459 AVTQVRQAVI
+459 
-469 TDAEHTVV
+469 
-477 AASDVLPAPPAQND
+477 
-491 ALTMFTFTD
+491 
-500 SVSLDV
+500 
-506 AAQYLVYFVNEA
+506 AAQPTGLQGRVASFFPFPEGTTVETAADHTLYFLGDIVP
-518 NADVAVGET
+518 AVGDSFGNQT
-527 FAHETEAL
+527 GITAN
-535 EVRLTIYSDAETAGK
+535 LTIYTSGK
-550 GFYVTNVSGYVPAFF
+550 GDTTGCYVTGHAGYAPAMSFLLG
-565 IELASSSVP
+565 EAAP

-764 GNIAAVQI
+764 GNIAAVQV
-772 VEISTEPEPTHWEGT
+772 VELRTEPDPTHWEGT
-787 IEANAAASTLMVSNG
+787 ISENAAASTLMVSNG
-802 TSQKALSALTEA
+802 TTTKALSALTEA
-814 DTVEL
+814 DSVEL
-819 AFSGTVTLTVDAPV
+819 AFEGTFTLTVDAPV
-833 TVDTLTLVGAE
+833 TVNTLTLTGAE
-844 GAMLVTSGASI
+844 GATLGMNADAPITAT
-855 MAAEIA
+855 EIA

-902 TGAGAVEIYPGSDVT
+902 TGAGAVEIYTGSDVT
-917 IEADFTHTGGTTVN
+917 VEADFTHTGGTTVN
-931 GVVGGDTQTTTT
+931 GVVEGDTQTTTT

-962 DLNGHACAQAITLNG
+962 DLNGHACAQSVTLNG
-977 GTLRATEAINDT
+977 GTLRVDEAINET
-989 VGGRYL
+989 VG
-995 ASVDFNNAGNGATP
+995 V
-1009 IPADTVAGVL
+1009 
-1019 GMRGEYW
+1019 
-1026 TVANGLNGNGTLAFY
+1026 
-1041 ADVAAT
+1041 
-1047 AAGAA
+1047 AGAA
-1052 RAMESPLSW
+1052 AVNFHSGQGSVGTDEVGGLLPMRGSYWTNTTGGTGTSAFSFY
-1061 DSGAVWGANSN
+1061 DSNAVENAGAGVVAEGSVTWSCAEPWNDSTN
-1072 WQYLQGYLDDRK
+1072 QTSYLKGYLDD
-1084 TNPGTVTL
+1084 TGNHSLTL
-1092 SIPEVYATHGYTLYL
+1092 TIPESIAAVGYSLYL
-1107 YSNTDTD
+1107 YSSVDAT
-1114 GEAVFSAREIIG
+1114 GGSPFSARRLTG
-1126 DDGVTTAYT
+1126 DNGTTTSYT

-1140 LTTGSTTGWGNI
+1140 LTTGSTAGWGNPA
-1152 NAGRTT
+1152 NGRST
-1158 VAEGTNLMVIPDLHH
+1158 VAEGTNVMVIPGLTDRSLTVNFPNESG
-1173 RNPVIRLWDRT
+1173 RGGVAALQILSNASNPG
-1184 LNNVRNR
+1184 NV
-1191 GCLAAM
+1191 
-1197 QIRAGTPEVGNFAGA
+1197 AGS
-1212 LNVTGAGSQIE
+1212 LSVTGADSKIE

-1232 VGVIIVSG
+1232 VGSITVSG
-1240 EGTLSKSGTGTLTF
+1240 EGTLSKVGTGTMTLL
-1254 GGTVTGNLTVD
+1254 GAAVTGDFAITEGV
-1265 AGALALNEATI
+1265 AALNEASV

-1282 NNANG
+1282 NNENG
-1287 LTVGAG
+1287 LTLDAAS
-1293 TYDGLTVNLAENA
+1293 YEGLTVSLPEAA

-1311 AETVTL
+1311 AESVTI
-1317 GALAGAGSFD
+1317 GALTGEGSFD
-1327 LDGATSL
+1327 FNGATR
-1334 TLANATDAFTGTY
+1334 LALADAEGAFTGSFLNATDA
-1347 ANATAATLAV
+1347 TLVVA
-1357 SGGTLAVTDAQIA
+1357 GGTLAPTEAQIG
-1370 QVGVLRAEGG
+1370 QVATLRAEGG
-1380 TLTLPTTGAAS
+1380 TLTLPTTEVAS

-1396 GAVTGPGGDSLTA
+1396 GTVDGQGGASLAA

-1425 AAAARPAMVG
+1425 AASARPAMVG
-1435 ADDATVENFTLAEGG
+1435 ADDASVENFSLVEGG
-1450 TIRYNTP
+1450 TIYYNTP
-1457 DDRDLYFPAGFIP
+1457 DDRTLYFPAGFIP
-1470 FRGAGTQPYVIVLGE
+1470 NRGAGTKPYVIVLGE

-1513 DGNAA
+1513 DGNVA

-1523 TASGSA
+1523 TVDGSA
-1529 ITIWNVGA
+1529 ITVWNVGA
-1537 IIDYSDDLPEARYHY
+1537 IIDYSEDLPQARYHY
-1552 AFDGNLDSTGT
+1552 AFDGNLNSTGS
-1563 ETTELT
+1563 ETLALT
-1569 NENEAFVASENGQ
+1569 NENGAFVASENGQ
-1582 ALSAGSPYVTS
+1582 ALSAGSPYVTGGNF
-1593 LNFSGAWT
+1593 NFSGAWT

-1616 LFHAGVQAGFTGA
+1616 LFHAAVQAGFTSP
-1629 GALFLTTGETANEVV
+1629 GALFLTTGETADEIV

-1661 DLGLGGANAWHHV
+1661 DLGLGGAKAWHHL

-1687 DGEMVGEVD
+1687 DGEQVGEVD

-1731 LIIWP
+1731 VTIWP

-1749 TTTGAWRIREG
+1749 TTTAAWRIREG

-1769 NAPWTRTN
+1769 NAPWARTN

-1782 FAAADEDASTLTAR
+1782 FAAADEDASSTLTAR
-1796 ATLSVKAGA
+1796 ATLSVKAGV

-1850 DLTVDLSAV
+1850 DLTLDLSAV
-1859 NLDMASQ
+1859 NLAMASQ

-1931 LYGLDGYQVAG
+1931 LYGMDGYQVAG
-1942 ANWNT
+1942 SNWNVVQDT
-1947 VRDASY
+1947 SY

-1968 VSLSVVNAGGP
+1968 VSLSVVNAGGQ
-1979 WYHSG
+1979 WYHPS

-2016 HTRDANNVPI
+2016 HTRGDNNVPI

-2039 YTYAADASESTA
+2039 YTYAADASEPTA

-2068 THGYSEALGK
+2068 TQGYGAALGK
-2078 TILRAPATVGM
+2078 TVLKAPATVGM

-2138 RTVNGTEAWEA
+2138 RTVSGTAAWTA
-2149 TGAWTSVLDGTIV
+2149 TGAWTSVLDGTTV

-2176 DASILTVDGALPAY
+2176 GAAILTVDEALPAY

-2208 NLLTDDEYR
+2208 NLLTDDEYK

-2236 TQVTAWVSALKYGA
+2236 AQVTAWVSALKYGA
-2250 TATVSA
+2250 TATLSV
-2256 TEDGITVSV
+2256 TETGITVDV
-2265 RLPDAAYPEAQPDDS
+2265 RLPDAAYPETQPDES

-2425 PCVWMPKRV
+2425 TCVWMPKRV

-2445 ATTFANPQLK
+2445 ATPFANPQLK

-2463 THVSTYPND
+2463 TNVSTYPND

-2565 WADLAWT
+2565 WAGLAWT

-2591 LADDATLT
+2591 LAGDATLT
-2599 FGAET
+2599 FDAAT
-2604 EVASI
+2604 TVSSI
-2609 TVHGQG
+2609 TVYGQG
-2615 HALRVADAA
+2615 HALRVTDAA

-2859 FLIGSDGFRV
+2859 FLIGSDGFRT
-2869 YSAGYTGSSL
+2869 YSANYSGATL
-2879 ELNFN
+2879 EMHFN
-2884 GGVLGAWQDWT
+2884 GGALGAWQDGWA
-2895 WDAAV
+2895 WDADTA
-2900 ADIVPTVTGD
+2900 AIVTTVTGD

-2942 TVTSA
+2942 TITSA
-2947 LTTLPSLTIEGGTF
+2947 LTTLPSLTLEGGTF
-2961 ATTVAAQA
+2961 ENTVAAQA

-3037 ESLLPYRVPLFMGAF
+3037 ESLLPYRVPLFMGAY
-3052 RNNAT
+3052 RNNVEPT
-3057 AACGFAYSGNVNNAV
+3057 CGFAYSGNVNNAV
-3072 SSAKPVY
+3072 SSATPVY
-3079 TKGSQ
+3079 AKGNQ
-3084 GQGLYAQLTGNAV
+3084 GQGLYAQLAGNAV
-3097 VQPHTQTL
+3097 VQPHTQAL

-3119 VYDYWIFNAETA
+3119 VYDYWIFKAETV
-3131 GGKLTIADGG
+3131 GGKLTVADGG
-3141 LGIKDVSFEGLSA
+3141 VGIKDVSFEGLSA

-3219 SGWEAPAGV
+3219 IGWEAPAGV

-3247 LTRTVSVNF
+3247 LASTVSVNF
-3256 STRANPLSSTPAAP
+3256 SDRANPLSATPAAP
-3270 GAYTVPVAAWNDLQG
+3270 GAYAVPVAAWNDLQG
-3285 LFSSAL
+3285 LFSSAQ
-3291 LYVSDIGGAATVQAT
+3291 LYVSDIGGAATVQAI
-3306 RGEGEAAQPTQ
+3306 RGAGEAAQPTQ
-3317 VSSSATATVTGTAP
+3317 VSSTSTATASATANP
-3331 SLLQVWLNDTAAS
+3331 SLLQVWLSDSTAT
-3344 TLRVANVP
+3344 TLRVANAP
-3352 FNSYRLALV
+3352 FARYRLALI
-3361 FSCDIGDAAF
+3361 FSCDIEDAAF
-3371 ATVTVGSDT
+3371 ATVTVGTDT

-3406 STTIDTA
+3406 STNLDTA
-3413 NYFRQGNNV
+3413 DYFRQGTNV
-3422 LLTDVITAPSVTVSL
+3422 LLTDVITDASVTVSL
-3437 PASVYGR
+3437 PAFVYGR
-3444 LYTGVAAVQVIEA
+3444 TYAGIAAVQIIEA
-3457 PATETSEE
+3457 PDTATSEE
-3465 GTDYTY
+3465 GADYAYDFAAATDD
-3471 AFTAGDENVNLA
+3471 ADGDGLVEANLA
-3483 NLDLIVDG
+3483 DLGLTVDG
-3491 VAGQTWQSGA
+3491 TAGQTWQSGA

-3570 SPASGLSRFEAAFNN
+3570 TPADGVTRFEAAFNN
-3585 NGATYTI
+3585 NGETYTI
-3592 ADGATLA
+3592 AEGATLA
-3599 LGADSGIAVSLNG
+3599 LGENSGIAVSLDRG
-3612 TLDRTGAT
+3612 ASTDRTGASAT
-3620 VTLLVDTDSAGTLR
+3620 INVDTGTSVGTLR
-3634 RDYPVSSTASWDGTA
+3634 RDYAVPSIPNQPSGTESDMTMAFKAGTA
-3649 YKGMTWAFR
+3649 QGDPVNIRANLLVEDGDVLRVPNKYHF
-3658 DATLAVSGDQ
+3658 SG
-3668 AYVLPDLLIEAG
+3668 ASLI
-3680 DDVDL
+3680 
-3685 SSKAL
+3685 
-3690 WFRDNSKTYT
+3690 
-3700 YTQTGGLFSV
+3700 YTQTGGLATFESTNATE
-3710 GTAAGDR
+3710 G
-3717 GFLIGVNTNVP
+3717 GFLLLANASPDNATAEVFLGGRNGARLETPVVWSWRSNAR
-3728 VTLNYTLSG
+3728 VTLD
-3737 GRFET
+3737 
-3742 SQLHSWIN
+3742 
-3750 GSTLTLN
+3750 
-3757 VSGDGV
+3757 VSGDAT
-3763 LALANGLGNNANNTG
+3763 LALGNMGLRANNAT
-3778 AFSTSGANSRLL
+3778 ARLDA
-3790 VTFTEGGTLEPTS
+3790 TFTEGGTLELTDTTLGTGGS
-3803 GGLGQRGEGTK
+3803 GTV
-3814 TITFNDGAI
+3814 TTTFNGGRIASVQSEATL
-3823 RFGSDTPAEVD
+3823 FL
-3834 MTMPVTFAGTADAP
+3834 PVTFAGTADAP
-3848 TTIDPGKFGTLV
+3848 TTIDPGKYGTLV
-3860 LDAANTAAETAVLAV
+3860 LNAANTAESTAAIAV
-3875 PRGTLALANASG
+3875 PRGTLAIANANG
-3887 LGEATVTVAS
+3887 LGNATATIAD
-3897 GAAFEAHGFTGENEA
+3897 GAAFEARGFTGDYA
-3912 SGATRT
+3912 GSGEIAP
-3918 VPVVAIKLDIPAG
+3918 VPVVAIKIDFPAG
-3931 VGNSDG
+3931 VGETGSGGGYDG
-3937 TAIQELC
+3937 TAIQEFC
-3944 LYNDDNKVEWPR
+3944 LYEGGTWIRWPE

-3962 TGRNSTPT
+3962 TGDRGTATWTPQ
-3970 WGESGNEYI
+3970 GNGQI
-3979 NALIDSVTGAGTSP
+3979 NALIDRVVGTATAP
-3993 GTWTNPVD
+3993 GTGINPNGENV
-4001 GSTGTYATGANA
+4001 TYDEATS
-4013 KNNKWYPIP
+4013 NNKWFMT
-4022 DTTGTASATIT
+4022 DGATAANTATILL
-4033 IGGDGVVFD
+4033 GGGGAVFD
-4042 AYTLWNTDLQARFPT
+4042 SYSFFNSDRATRFPSG
-4057 AWTLSVRYEGD
+4057 WTISVRYEGD
-4068 AEDSWTVLHAPTGQ
+4068 AADSWTVLDTQANQ
-4082 TRPAANTESD
+4082 ERPAANVESQH
-4092 KYAVALREGG
+4092 YAVTLRTTGG
-4102 ATTLDAVTGKVV
+4102 ATTLDEMTGKVV
-4114 FESGAQCRAVRKV
+4114 FQAGAQCRAVRKA
-4127 GVTGL
+4127 GATGL

-4139 GSIVVPEGTRFFLD
+4139 GSITVADGTRFFLD
-4153 GEEFAVANVTVNEGN
+4153 GEEFAAANVTVNAAQ
-4168 GTVTFGAGGPIVPAD
+4168 GTVTFGAGGPITVTDVIWD
-4183 VTWDTA
+4183 VTKPT
-4189 NASGTWADGVGGP
+4189 GTWADGSTGP
-4202 WQGGTTFRNGAGVTF
+4202 WVDGATFRNGAGVSF
-4217 PAANG
+4217 PAPTG
-4222 NDKITVSVRDA
+4222 DTKIAVSVRDA

-4261 EVEATTSTTVDA
+4261 AVETTTSTTVDA

-4291 YDVPINTGTADRG
+4291 YDVPINTGAADRG
-4304 ISANGSTIRLAGDL
+4304 ISANGSTIRLAGAL

-4326 LVGSG
+4326 LLGSG

-4345 DGSDTAC
+4345 DGSENPV

-4388 GSVSG
+4388 GTVSG
-4393 GTVQFGGTSSTG
+4393 GTVEFGGTSSTG

-4422 DFTMTRGEGGDNPYF
+4422 DFTMTRTEGGDNPYF

-4456 NGGVLRFSGHRGFLG
+4456 NGGTLRFSGSRGFIA
-4471 GWGQISNSTPD
+4471 GWGQVSNASNAS

-4488 IVIGYRSALECVY
+4488 IVIGRNARFENLFGGPGEP
-4501 GSGTYWQHTPYGLR
+4501 TKDYWQHLPYGLR
-4515 FNGDGATLTIDDGS
+4515 FDGDGATLLIDDG
-4529 ASGLGVDFVRGA
+4529 AATQPRGLAFVRGA
-4541 TLTVAGVGDA
+4541 TLTVAGIGDA

-4614 LGSTTPDGTNQTD
+4614 LGSTTPDGTNRTD

-4653 VAEGTLGGDAA
+4653 VEEGTLGGTAA

-4747 APEAVNVAFQ
+4747 APDAVNAAFQ
-4757 PGTSLTNAGYGLE
+4757 PSEALIAAGYGLE
-4770 VRTDGLYLMPTIT
+4770 VRTDGLYLMPAIT

-4788 EGLGEAT
+4788 T
-4795 GNYQLSWEARAWYTS
+4795 GIAASTGSTYQLRWDAKAWYTS
-4810 LDDVGNRDQ
+4810 LDAVGQADQ
-4819 AVTFDPQEG
+4819 AVTFNPSEG
-4828 VTANVV
+4828 VTVNVV
-4834 LLLPEDFSGSIP
+4834 LLLPEGGAGDQLP
-4846 GILIGLSGP
+4846 GILINLSGP
-4855 TTFSSI
+4855 TTFSSL
-4861 RVARTTTVN
+4861 RVARLAEEE
-4870 GVTTVETVDSD
+4870 GVQTLETVDSD
-4881 ITYSYNLRRETPP
+4881 IAYAYDLRNETPP
-4894 NEGEVKVYE
+4894 AEGEVKVYE
-4903 WLTSLVYLTPA
+4903 WLTSLVYLTN
-4914 GPEVALLQALV
+4914 GDPEVARLQATV
-4925 PSETAYTVDGTSV
+4925 PEDTAYTVDGTSV
-4938 ILYRVAEGRAAI
+4938 VLYRVADGRAAI
-4950 NISFAAGTEGT
+4950 NVSFAAGTEGS
-4961 PSWLPAET
+4961 PSWLSAEIA
-4969 SPCGPV
+4969 PCGPV
-4975 SYAGVYWNN
+4975 PYAGVYWNN
-4984 IAARTGT
+4984 ITATTGT
-4991 SLTTTGAN
+4991 PLTITGTK
-4999 HEAYQTDIT
+4999 HEVYQTSIT
-5008 VTGLVDDNNNPM
+5008 VSGLVDDANNPET
-5020 RATLAYAYSTSNG
+5020 ASLTYAYSTSNG
-5033 FGSVNNRSLNGNAR
+5033 FGSVNNRTLNGDAR
-5047 LAAGFLRG
+5047 LAAAFLHG
-5055 AAVAFNA
+5055 ANVAFTP
-5062 VGGDLESPGAN
+5062 VGGLEAPGHNA
-5073 TGWTVR
+5073 GWTVR
-5079 VSDIPFTRYD
+5079 VSDIPFTHYD
-5089 LYLLFAGSD
+5089 LYLLFAGSA
-5098 DGAVTYPAV
+5098 DGSVTYPAV
-5107 RVKVGTDA
+5107 RVKVGSEA
-5115 WRTYSFVNDWTSTAG
+5115 WRTYAFVNGWTAPAG
-5130 NVVTWAG
+5130 SAVTWTG
-5137 QGYSEQGFVQGL
+5137 QGYSEQGFVDRL

-5154 RIEGSDSGS
+5154 RIEGSDGGS
-5163 IQIAAC
+5163 IQIAPC
-5169 DSTSTTSV
+5169 DNSDAAV
-5177 GLAGLQLVALD
+5177 GLAGLQIVELD
-5188 ETDPVYYRF
+5188 QDDPVYYRLI
-5197 TGSRW
+5197 GSRW
-5202 GDDSAWLLNGETVG
+5202 GDGSAWSRNGEANG
-5216 AWTDATAEAPHY
+5216 AWSDASLKAPHY
-5228 ARFSD
+5228 ARFSN
-5233 TSSALQIDR
+5233 TATALEVDR
-5242 EVALPFLRFD
+5242 EVAVPFLRFD
-5252 GVSTLTVTGEPG
+5252 GVSNLTVTGEPG
-5264 VLSTGGLDFTDVTSA
+5264 FLSTGGLDFTDVTSE
-5279 GTITFAEDVFA
+5279 GTVTFEEDVFA
-5290 NPPEVLLGSGLT
+5290 QPPQVVLGSGLI
-5302 LEVPEPEAGTLDNA
+5302 LEVPEPEAGILDND
-5316 WRWRYGDTAA
+5316 WRWRYSDDAA
-5326 HSATLRK
+5326 HGATLRK
-5333 TKAGSLRLTQSVGH
+5333 TKAGGLRLTQTIDQ
-5347 NFEIDNGTLWVT
+5347 NLQIDNGTLWL
-5359 AVTSD
+5359 TSV
-5364 TSANYPYT
+5364 SANAAGTAYPNAYPYAV
-5372 ITGGGSFGWAGGNF
+5372 GGEGTLGWAGTGTL
-5386 RVAFNNLP
+5386 RIAFNNLP
-5394 TGDND
+5394 AGDTD
-5399 PENAFLRV
+5399 PEGAFLRV

-5417 TDSSLPADRKVIVS
+5417 ADSSLPADRTVIVS

-5441 DRGVNQRPFPNGT
+5441 DRGVSQRPFPNGT

-5477 AAATQLPSIRLESG
+5477 AAATQLPSVRLESG
-5491 MFQQTVYTQ
+5491 MFQQTVW
-5500 IGGGNNASVHDVYE
+5500 NAGDGSSRVSNATVHDVFG
-5514 FVSSGDSRYYVAN
+5514 FVSSGDSRYYIAS

-5533 NHKAL
+5533 NHKTL

-5547 EAGTL
+5547 TDGVL
-5552 GIHSNLGNGT
+5552 GIRSSLNNGT
-5562 GSKNSVV
+5562 GSKNSIS
-5569 LLPNADLAAEYGD
+5569 LRPYAQTSTDYGD
-5582 SDSTHGYLD
+5582 EGAVNGYLD
-5591 VATGAVLLSHY
+5591 VATGAMLFSHY
-5602 PIYAGSSGSN
+5602 PIFAGNDGA
-5612 NTLAKVGGGVWV
+5612 TDAALVKVGGGVWV
-5624 QTQNVCQ
+5624 QTQNLCQ
-5631 TVGYNGGGNANT
+5631 TVGYTESSGGNT
-5643 GGTDPYCNIEIR
+5643 GGGGANVGGTAPHSNIEIR

-5666 VLEGPADVED
+5666 VLEVPPDTAARTISVQGGTRMEGTGTVSDDFDVTIASGATLLSGFPADV
-5676 TITLTVASGTR
+5676 
-5687 MDGAG
+5687 
-5692 TVGEDFATTI
+5692 
-5702 AAGATLSSGHPDDA
+5702 
-5716 TWVPASSQ
+5716 TWVTTDSQ
-5724 WNANFPDHF
+5724 WYDNYPNHF
-5733 KRPADR
+5733 RQTAGR
-5739 TGGGVYLAFQG
+5739 TDGGVYLAFQG

-5800 ITEPVLLTNFA
+5800 ITEPVRLTNFA
-5811 SSPSG
+5811 VTPSG

-5828 IAIDAEVKLCTEADA
+5828 IAIDAEVRLCTAAEATGGEAADDA
-5843 YTEAN
+5843 
-5848 LTVPEDADATIR
+5848 VR
-5860 NLWLIPSG
+5860 NLWLIPTG
-5868 ASHRWTAATG
+5868 ASHRWTDATG
-5878 DWSDAKWIQGETSDV
+5878 RWSEEKWHQGDATVRIPNGNNTDSTS
-5893 SIPDGNAS
+5893 SQP
-5901 DGGTPA
+5901 
-5907 NPSNPTTSP
+5907 NPSNPKDSP
-5916 TARVEST
+5916 TARVESA
-5923 GGVTLTIDDPANST
+5923 GGVTLTIDAPPAPT
-5937 ENPAATNSTDF
+5937 QPNPDAADALNF
-5948 WGVYGLILSGGDIT
+5948 WGVYGLILTGDIGGDIT

-5985 AAFWKLGDGKATI
+5985 TSFWKLGAGTATI
-5998 EALLRAYNNDTTFT
+5998 DALLRLYGNDSTFT

-6020 RRPILVAEDEVG
+6020 HRPILQADDVG
-6032 QGAVQLRN
+6032 RPSIVQLEN
-6040 AFEIASGARLTLDFT
+6040 AFEIGSGATLTLDFA
-6055 LPENEQE
+6055 LPEDETE
-6062 RSVLNDYYRFILG
+6062 RNALRAYYHDRGFSAPSEMGSVLPEQ
-6075 AALPSDMSVAL
+6075 AQL
-6086 LVEQTQALDGA
+6086 LQGP
-6097 LTGNGT
+6097 LT
-6103 LSILGSGTTVRLGGT
+6103 GSGTLRVQGEGTSVRLGSINEVGT
-6118 TDSGVNFEVGE
+6118 TADSGVNFSVGT
-6129 GTTLALTGA
+6129 GTTLTLAGA

-6144 AERTATIAAGGIL
+6144 AERTATVEAGAIF
-6157 DLQNENAL
+6157 DLRRETAL
-6165 GSADWTLTLAAGA
+6165 GSADWTFNLAAGTA
-6178 DDEDTTTPA
+6178 DDTTGTPA
-6187 GAIVRTDGDVRLRGT
+6187 GAIVRTDNDVRLRGM
-6202 VTVTGTGSATL
+6202 VNVTGTGSATL
-6213 GTYNLAIDDALTVDI
+6213 GSGDLAIDDSLTVDV
-6228 PVDATLDLAASNVMT
+6228 PAGATLTLAAANVMT
-6243 PTGAP
+6243 PSGASD
-6248 EDATFTKTGA
+6248 DAVFTKTGA
-6258 GVLDITSGNFELGL
+6258 GVLDVTSGNFELGL
-6272 PVSIEGGTLRLSAS
+6272 PVSIEEGTLRLSARPIL
-6286 AVSPSPSG
+6286 SPSD
-6294 DRTIDWNVRNG
+6294 DRTIDWNVREG
-6305 GTLAFGGNA
+6305 GTLAFAGTAGV
-6314 NTFNLDQYGALTVE
+6314 FNLESYGSLTVE
-6328 AGGTLTLTDR
+6328 AGGTLALTGGS
-6338 AVTING
+6338 VTING
-6344 DTENLPLLDAGST
+6344 ISTDLPLLAAGSI
-6357 VSFGNDQLL
+6357 VSFGNGTSL
-6366 PASTTGVLNFANGGR
+6366 PTASSSGVLSFANGGT
-6381 VGGTVTVVLN
+6381 VGGTVTVALN
-6391 VPADA
+6391 IDA
-6396 LPQQTVTLI
+6396 TNPNNLPSQAVTLI
-6405 SFGEG
+6405 SFGDG
-6410 NRQGSGEFILGGA
+6410 NRQGTGEFILGGD
-6423 NAAAIAAAGYTL
+6423 NAAEIAAAGYTL
-6435 HDNGDTV
+6435 HDNGSTV
-6442 TLEPFGGDI
+6442 TLEPFGGDA

-6456 ATGENADSST
+6456 ANGTEGSEWATGN
-6466 DWSGLNWVAKN
+6466 NWVGRN
-6477 GTGLV
+6477 GTGRV
-6482 VWPTETDTPP
+6482 TWPAEFETPP

-6498 ASPLTGN
+6498 VSPLRDEPTFH
-6505 ANIPAAFRTISW
+6505 IPAAFRTINW

-6529 SNDAANADGTTG
+6529 SNDAANADDGTTG
-6541 GDYTLTGSSA
+6541 GDYTLTGSAA
-6551 LTIDGTLLK
+6551 LTVDGTLLK

-6567 FSRPASVSGTG
+6567 FNRPVTVGSTG
-6578 ALTLF
+6578 ALSLF
-6583 GGTVTFGDQTN
+6583 GGTVTFAKGAT
-6594 LAGAAIDLN
+6594 LANTAIDLN
-6603 DATLAFTGDT
+6603 NATLAFTGDT
-6613 GVTLSGRLAGNGT
+6613 GTTISGRLAGNGSGT
-6626 GIVRNA
+6626 VLKSGAN
-6632 GRGTLTV
+6632 TLTV
-6639 SSPIGETIDRFDIDA
+6639 SSTIGEAIDRFDID
-6654 GELRLTADY
+6654 GGTLCLTADY
-6663 QASDL
+6663 QADAL

-6678 TLALGGAIVGGEVI
+6678 TLTLGGAVVGGAVI
-6692 KPTFTQEST
+6692 EPTFAEGNTG
-6701 DFTLRW
+6701 FTLRW
-6707 EGAAGTSTT
+6707 EGAAGTATA
-6716 ASPVLGAVSAT
+6716 ASPVLGKVPAS
-6727 TFVYQP
+6727 TFDYQP
-6733 VSGHLIL
+6733 ASGHLIL
-6740 DPESLPEGAALVLGK
+6740 DPESLPEGAALILGDA
-6755 TVTEPNAL
+6755 VNESSAL
-6763 RLGAGEGTRE
+6763 RLGAGEGGE
-6773 AIRLSALTAPMG
+6773 AIRLSALTAPVG
-6785 AVIGVEPTIDLAPG
+6785 TVIGVEPATDLAAG

-6804 RALTLAM
+6804 RALTLAL
-6811 NTRTATCGVTFMG
+6811 NTEDLVTVGATFMG
-6824 ATLTDGTTI
+6824 AVLEDNTTV
-6833 RAGLTVEKAADATE
+6833 RAGLTVEKAAGATVE
-6847 NPTLVYIGNSDH
+6847 PTLAYIGESDH

-6866 AGDGARVEV
+6866 AGANARVEV
-6875 TGTWAGPAVAT
+6875 TGIWAGPARAT
-6886 AGGTLAGSGRIGA
+6886 VGGTLAGSGTIGA
-6899 PGTTEDN
+6899 DGTTADN
-6906 VEVVSGG
+6906 VEVVAGG
-6913 TLSATETSGTLLPAT
+6913 ILSATVTSSATGAIEPAE
-6928 LTVQGDLAIHDGAS
+6928 LTVQGDLAIQNGAI
-6942 LNVSAAVQD
+6942 LAVTAAVQG
-6951 DGTTTVSNVV
+6951 DGTTAVSHV
-6961 TESVTFVGSRVNI
+6961 TTDSVNFTGARVNI
-6974 DVYLDAP
+6974 EVRLDAP
-6981 TDAAVNGKPILTWSS
+6981 DEAAVNGKPILTWSS
-6996 LNGTTAV
+6996 LNGTTEV
-7003 TGTVYVRDA
+7003 TVVVKVRNENGDWV
-7012 DGNWTS
+7012 DS
-7018 EDHDYSVMR
+7018 KDYSVMK
-7027 EGNSLV
+7027 EGSRLV
-7033 LRRSSGRFW
+7033 LRRASGRFW

>member
-31 AGIPLAARAQDSV
+31 SGIPLAARAQDSV
-44 TVGTVTFRDKTANS
+44 TVGTVTFRDKEPDS
-58 IVADGVLSFVDITQ
+58 IVADGVLSFTNLTQ
-72 ANASAGNED
+72 ANGSTGNN
-81 GRTNKFQH
+81 RTNKFQTN
-89 ESTMGLIDEFF
+89 SNVGSIVTFF
-100 SPRQPIGSG
+100 SPRQTLGSG
-109 GSWTATFT
+109 QSWTATFT
-117 ATETVTFDSIRFAD
+117 ATETITFDSVRFGGIL
-131 TCFFNAN
+131 CYNAN
-138 WGGVQSSALTARL
+138 WGGVQTTAKSADFTITAGG
-151 TVTVGD
+151 VT
-157 VSANA
+157 SAPV
-162 TISWPQGNAQ
+162 TINWPGAQ
-172 ERYTEATL
+172 TTDASMEATVS
-180 PMGQA
+180 MGQT
-185 VTLEQGD
+185 VTLEEGE
-192 TLTLVAAN
+192 TLTLLAN
-200 GTINHCGIGFKKME
+200 NGNDVIVSFGFSQME
-214 FLAPAPAAQT
+214 FIGSGSASQT
-224 VEWVAEPSLVAT
+224 VEWEAEPEQT
-236 SQSAAITVFGL
+236 GKSQAAFTGGFTFR
-247 QLDGLRQLGETVPT
+247 LDGLQQVGDQVPNPLPAT
-261 ALPET
+261 AS
-266 AALSSVMVEFLGN
+266 LSAVTVEFLVNLDTG
-279 KSGSANQNVRHLV
+279 AMNQNVRHLA
-292 LTDEAGAVV
+292 LTDEAGSVL
-301 AVSAEASPVPTA
+301 AVSAEADPTPVA
-313 EAADITFAFP
+313 SGIQHQQIVFSFP
-323 SLPTLSLSVPYKG
+323 GLPELSLSTLYKG
-336 YFVAADDVP
+336 HFTATAP
-345 EVGANFD
+345 EVGSTFD
-352 TAAGVNTRVALRA
+352 ASSDVRTRISFYQDQTAI
-365 DAVATA
+365 D
-371 AGNTAGDFAQYC
+371 AGNQVNGFPAYC
-383 VAAQFTLQA
+383 LAASFSLQA
-392 EVSADEIE
+392 EVEE
-400 TVWVM
+400 
-405 GPPNMG
+405 
-411 VPDYGKYKEA
+411 
-421 GICLSAAAGVS
+421 
-432 EYAPTTLPTSVDL
+432 
-445 QALTARWNWSQNNG
+445 
-459 AVTQVRQAVI
+459 
-469 TDAEHTVV
+469 
-477 AASDVLPAPPAQND
+477 
-491 ALTMFTFTD
+491 
-500 SVSLDV
+500 
-506 AAQYLVYFVNEA
+506 
-518 NADVAVGET
+518 
-527 FAHETEAL
+527 
-535 EVRLTIYSDAETAGK
+535 
-550 GFYVTNVSGYVPAFF
+550 
-565 IELASSSVP
+565 
-574 EQPLGALNINFD
+574 PLGALNINFD
-586 TDASRLDAET
+586 SDSSRLDAET

-610 NTLTTA
+610 NTLTT
-616 PGRNTVSGQSV
+616 VSNGSVASGLSV
-627 TDTEGHTLTVSYYG
+627 TDTVGNPLTVSYFG
-641 NSFEDYG
+641 KGFETFANSEYN
-648 DSYAPLLHTILMDG
+648 PLLKTVLMDG
-662 GGGAGLNP
+662 GGGDAVNP
-670 NVQIETIPYETYDV
+670 YVQIAGIPYETYDA
-684 YIYMNSNSPGE
+684 YIYMASNFNDGT
-695 GNASVRV
+695 GNFHNAAVQV
-702 NDEAYYYIMEAGQD
+702 NDGAYYTMAADQEAATIVDAPANGVWATGQD
-716 SATQVEAAAR
+716 PR
-726 WAQNGDMTQVALGTT
+726 QVALGVT
-741 VMRIANLS
+741 VMRIAGLS
-749 GRTLKVEAMHTAGGR
+749 DETLKLTATHTSGGR

-772 VEISTEPEPTHWEGT
+772 VELRTEPEPTHWEGT
-787 IEANAAASTLMVSNG
+787 ISENAAASTLMVSNG
-802 TSQKALSALTEA
+802 TTQKALSALTEA

-819 AFSGTVTLTVDAPV
+819 AFTGTVSLDVDTAVTVDA
-833 TVDTLTLVGAE
+833 LTLVGTE
-844 GAMLVTSGASI
+844 DVTLVMNADAPIT
-855 MAAEIA
+855 AAEIT
-861 IEGGTVRTA
+861 IEGGLIMTA
-870 EGTFVS
+870 EDIFVS
-876 EAPINLA
+876 EAPIDLA
-883 EGTTLQIQ
+883 EGTTFAIMATP
-891 GADGASFTQAV
+891 GTAITFNQAL
-902 TGAGAVEIYPGSDVT
+902 TGAGHVEILPGTDVT
-917 IEADFTHTGGTTVN
+917 VTAPFSHTGGVTLSGTEGQV
-931 GVVGGDTQTTTT
+931 TT
-943 LRYAGHAVGSVTVG
+943 LRYAGVSLGSGAITVG
-957 PGGVF
+957 PECVF
-962 DLNGHACAQAITLNG
+962 DLNGHACAQSITLNG
-977 GTLRATEAINDT
+977 GTLRADEAIDDT
-989 VGGRYL
+989 VGGEYV
-995 ASVDFNNAGNGATP
+995 ASIDFNNNANESTP
-1009 IPADTVAGVL
+1009 IPADTIAGVL

-1026 TVANGLNGNGTLAFY
+1026 TAGNGTSGNGTLAFY
-1041 ADVAAT
+1041 ASDT
-1047 AAGAA
+1047 IAGAGA
-1052 RAMESPLSW
+1052 TRAAESTISW
-1061 DSGAVWGANSN
+1061 NSGAVWGAGSN
-1072 WQYLQGYLDDRK
+1072 WQYLHGYLDDRQ

-1092 SIPEVYATHGYTLYL
+1092 SIPEAYAEVGYDLYL
-1107 YSNTDTD
+1107 YSNTDN
-1114 GEAVFSAREIIG
+1114 GGAFAAREIIG

-1135 YANGA
+1135 YVNGV
-1140 LTTGSTTGWGNI
+1140 LTTGNTAGWGNVT
-1152 NAGRTT
+1152 AGRTT
-1158 VAEGTNLMVIPDLHH
+1158 VAEGTNLMIIPGLHH

-1184 LNNVRNR
+1184 LNSVRTR
-1191 GCLAAM
+1191 GCLPAL

-1265 AGALALNEATI
+1265 AGALALNEASV
-1276 SGTVTV
+1276 SGTITV
-1282 NNANG
+1282 NNENG
-1287 LTVGAG
+1287 LTLDAAS
-1293 TYDGLTVNLAENA
+1293 YEGLTVSLPEA
-1306 SAQAT
+1306 AT
-1311 AETVTL
+1311 AQSTVESVTI
-1317 GALAGAGSFD
+1317 GALTGAGD
-1327 LDGATSL
+1327 LDLSGATGL
-1334 TLANATDAFTGTY
+1334 TLANATDGFTGDFL
-1347 ANATAATLAV
+1347 NATDVTLAV
-1357 SGGTLAVTDAQIA
+1357 AGGTFAPSAEQIA
-1370 QVGVLRAEGG
+1370 QVGTLRAEGG
-1380 TLTLPTTGAAS
+1380 TLTLPTTEAPR

-1396 GAVTGPGGDSLTA
+1396 GTVTGPGGDSLTA

-1425 AAAARPAMVG
+1425 AAAARPAMIG
-1435 ADDATVENFTLAEGG
+1435 ADDATVENFSLVEGG
-1450 TIRYNTP
+1450 TIHYNTP
-1457 DDRDLYFPAGFIP
+1457 DDRNLYFPEGFIP
-1470 FRGAGTQPYVIVLGE
+1470 NRGAGAQPYVIVLGE

-1513 DGNAA
+1513 DGNVA

-1523 TASGSA
+1523 TVDGSA

-1537 IIDYSDDLPEARYHY
+1537 IIDYSEDLPQARYHY
-1552 AFDGNLDSTGT
+1552 AFDGNLNSTGT
-1563 ETTELT
+1563 ETTALT
-1569 NENEAFVASENGQ
+1569 NENAAFVTSENGQ
-1582 ALSAGSPYVTS
+1582 ALSAGSPYVTGIS
-1593 LNFSGAWT
+1593 FSGAWT

-1616 LFHAGVQAGFTGA
+1616 LFHAAVQAGFTNP
-1629 GALFLTTGETANEVV
+1629 GALFLTTGETADEIV

-1716 VPDHTNGAG
+1716 LPDHTNGAG
-1725 SFQLDD
+1725 TFQLDD

-1749 TTTGAWRIREG
+1749 TTTAAWRIREG

-1822 EGEPLAY
+1822 EGEPLTY
-1829 AFTADAAPT
+1829 ALTGLTAPT
-1838 LPDTVQTLVVDN
+1838 LPANIQTLVVDN
-1850 DLTVDLSAV
+1850 DLTLDLSAV
-1859 NLDMASQ
+1859 NLALAAEIASEP
-1866 IAAAAN
+1866 N
-1872 GHLLLPGVWRGTV
+1872 GHLVFPGVWRGTV
-1885 TLTNVPEGFDFTV
+1885 TLTNVLEGFDFTV
-1898 EVRDTGLYLS
+1898 EAREDGLYLS
-1908 LGAGDYPWSLSFDTH
+1908 LGSGDYPWSLSFDTF
-1923 WDDLPAST
+1923 WDPLSAST
-1931 LYGLDGYQVAG
+1931 LYGMDGYQVAG

-1947 VRDASY
+1947 VRDTSY

-1968 VSLSVVNAGGP
+1968 VSLSVVNAGGQ
-1979 WYHSG
+1979 WYHYG

-2016 HTRDANNVPI
+2016 HTRGDNNVPI

-2039 YTYAADASESTA
+2039 YTYAADASEPTA

-2068 THGYSEALGK
+2068 TQGYGAALGK
-2078 TILRAPATVGM
+2078 TVLKAPATVGM

-2117 TAHGFIAGVQVVA
+2117 TACGFIAGVQVVA

-2138 RTVNGTEAWEA
+2138 RTVSGTAAWTA
-2149 TGAWTSVLDGTIV
+2149 TGAWTNVNDGTTV
-2162 DVPPEGARLMVETT
+2162 NVPPEGARLMVETT

-2190 DSLTVVGGGSLAL
+2190 DSLTVVGGGTLAL
-2203 SVDGQ
+2203 SVNGQ
-2208 NLLTDDEYR
+2208 NLLTDDEYK
-2217 AIPQGQSH
+2217 AIPRGQAH
-2225 TVTVLDATIDP
+2225 TVTILDATIDP
-2236 TQVTAWVSALKYGA
+2236 AQVTAWVSALKYGA
-2250 TATVSA
+2250 TATLSVTETGISVDVS
-2256 TEDGITVSV
+2256 
-2265 RLPDAAYPEAQPDDS
+2265 LPDAAYPEAQPDDS
-2280 ESISFNFWDFTLRHN
+2280 ESISFNFWDFTRNANAGRLAADATGASGTAYAALGAYWAQPAATVSDQGITQTVDAIVVANADRANVGATTQTLTDAITFGLYHTYRLGIGSAN
-2295 DGGQM
+2295 QPILTGYANGHSLTGGQGSGGIPYATVNVPDDWRNYTAIIYM
-2300 GDNELGAT
+2300 STDT
-2308 GSPYETLG
+2308 GSPRWL
-2316 VYWNEPASDSDH
+2316 
-2328 SPIDETTMD
+2328 
-2337 LTVVPNANRTTAGAT
+2337 
-2352 TRTLTGAATF
+2352 
-2362 QIYHTY
+2362 
-2368 DGTWGGSA
+2368 
-2376 NRIMNGFANGHYLGT
+2376 
-2391 GGTDANSA
+2391 
-2399 PAYVAVKVPEDW
+2399 
-2411 STYTAV
+2411 
-2417 IHVTSDTG
+2417 
-2425 PCVWMPKRV
+2425 PKRV
-2434 NGKFYTYTYDD
+2434 NGAFYYYDANGRLAQLAD
-2445 ATTFANPQLK
+2445 AATPATTVGGLPNEVK
-2455 EIPWDSAG
+2455 DT
-2463 THVSTYPND
+2463 THA
-2472 VNDSEVYT
+2472 
-2480 WGSGSETTS
+2480 WGAPTQDGSL
-2489 NTSVEGVNMMVVP
+2489 VEGTNMMVIP
-2502 GLSGDFRLEW
+2502 NLSGDFKLEW
-2512 WDRFVNGTRN
+2512 WSKPAAS
-2522 IGNTQG
+2522 GNNVDVTQTQG

-2537 DAELVY
+2537 NAPDNLPNLDAVQVYQAEL
-2543 PTDDSLG
+2543 TG
-2550 TVQIYQAT
+2550 EA
-2558 LAAGDNA
+2558 N
-2565 WADLAWT
+2565 WADLQWT
-2572 VNGAA
+2572 INGQ
-2577 AVEAPGAGDAVELT
+2577 AVDTDPGAEDLVELT
-2591 LADDATLT
+2591 LTNDAMLT
-2599 FGAET
+2599 FDAAT
-2604 EVASI
+2604 TVSSI
-2609 TVHGQG
+2609 TVYGQG
-2615 HALRVADAA
+2615 HALRVTDAA
-2624 NATATWHFLNDA
+2624 NATATWHFLNDT

-2642 DTDTLPATI
+2642 DTDTLPTTI

-2658 RYDYAYAQDYASTQS
+2658 RYDYAYGQAGQTYTTTSD

-2682 NASLN
+2682 TGN
-2687 LSNGGLIEFS
+2687 LTPNGGLVEFS
-2697 AGDVTVG
+2697 AGQVTVG
-2704 TINPSNGPTVSTLI
+2704 TWNDSATATNFV
-2718 FSGDASLTMTGTGNA
+2718 FSGDVRLTMTGTA
-2733 NGLKIANGSVTF
+2733 RENGLHIGTATVTF
-2745 RDNARATL
+2745 RDSAQASL
-2753 SRIHM
+2753 SRIHL
-2758 RCLNASDGT
+2758 RSGGT
-2767 LIVEDNAAIT
+2767 GRTSTVVLEDNAVVT
-2777 VTGAVNEVSN
+2777 FTGAVNN
-2787 YNTLQ
+2787 TTQNNDNTLQ
-2792 LADWPGTGNLV
+2792 FADWSGTASV
-2803 FRDNARFV
+2803 TVRDNARFV

-2859 FLIGSDGFRV
+2859 FLIGSDGFRT
-2869 YSAGYTGSSL
+2869 YSATYSGATL
-2879 ELNFN
+2879 EMHFN
-2884 GGVLGAWQDWT
+2884 GGALGAWQDWT
-2895 WDAAV
+2895 WDGTTAG
-2900 ADIVPTVTGD
+2900 IVTTVTGD
-2910 PILETVRGATLT
+2910 PILETSRGVTLT
-2922 VGAGANLFAT
+2922 VAAGSNLFST
-2932 AQEATVRGEG
+2932 ALEATVRGEG

-2947 LTTLPSLTIEGGTF
+2947 LTTLPSLTLEGGTF
-2961 ATTVAAQA
+2961 ETTVAAQA

-2982 DVLTVVD
+2982 DVLTVID

-3024 NVVFTLALDLAGA
+3024 NVVFTLALDLTG
-3037 ESLLPYRVPLFMGAF
+3037 ESALLPYRVPLFMGAY
-3052 RNNAT
+3052 RNNVDPT
-3057 AACGFAYSGNVNNAV
+3057 CGFAYSGNVNNAV
-3072 SSAKPVY
+3072 STATPVY
-3079 TKGSQ
+3079 VKGNQ

-3097 VQPHTQTL
+3097 VQPHTQIL
-3105 NATNPGNISQATAS
+3105 NDEGYTISQATAS
-3119 VYDYWIFNAETA
+3119 VYDYWIFKAETA
-3131 GGKLTIADGG
+3131 GGKLTITDGG
-3141 LGIKDVSFEGLSA
+3141 IGIKDVSFEGLSA
-3154 VIIASGTEPH
+3154 VVVASGTEPH

-3172 GLGIPVTFDLTA
+3172 GLSVPVTFDLTA
-3184 WDTALDAWA
+3184 WATALNDWA

-3219 SGWEAPAGV
+3219 TGWEAPAGV

-3247 LTRTVSVNF
+3247 LARTVSVNF

-3270 GAYTVPVAAWNDLQG
+3270 GAYAVPVAAWNDLQG

-3291 LYVSDIGGAATVQAT
+3291 IYVSDIGGAATVQAT

-3465 GTDYTY
+3465 GTDYFY
-3471 AFTAGDENVNLA
+3471 EFTGTEGGATPGDPIRV
-3483 NLDLIVDG
+3483 DLETLSLSTRDPIGSDPEPYKV
-3491 VAGQTWQSGA
+3491 WQSGP

-3525 DRISATG
+3525 ARISASG
-3532 EGSLTLQVEENGGA
+3532 DGALTLQVEQGGGA

-3570 SPASGLSRFEAAFNN
+3570 EPADGVSRFEAAFDNA
-3585 NGATYTI
+3585 GEPYTI

-3599 LGADSGIAVSLNG
+3599 LGADSGIAVSLDGG
-3612 TLDRTGAT
+3612 TSLDRSDGT
-3620 VTLLVDTDSAGTLR
+3620 VTLLVDPASTGTLR
-3634 RDYPVSSTASWDGTA
+3634 RDYAEAFSVDWSDTS
-3649 YKGMTWAFR
+3649 YRNQTWSFR
-3658 DATLAVSGDQ
+3658 SLTNSANRDHLVFS
-3668 AYVLPDLLIEAG
+3668 PDLLIEEG
-3680 DDVDL
+3680 DVWSL
-3685 SSKAL
+3685 SGSSVWL
-3690 WFRDNSKTYT
+3690 QSGSGHKTNARL
-3700 YTQTGGLFSV
+3700 TQTGGSV
-3710 GTAAGDR
+3710 ELGASY
-3717 GFLIGVNTNVP
+3717 GFLIASNDNTA
-3728 VTLNYTLSG
+3728 LALDFDLSG
-3737 GRFET
+3737 GRFA
-3742 SQLHSWIN
+3742 SRQLVGWGN
-3750 GSTLTLN
+3750 GTTLDLDVT
-3757 VSGDGV
+3757 GTGV
-3763 LALANGLGNNANNTG
+3763 LALGNGAGSYIGALAARVAN
-3778 AFSTSGANSRLL
+3778 
-3790 VTFTEGGTLEPTS
+3790 VTMNLDFTEGGTFEPLADTI
-3803 GGLGQRGEGTK
+3803 GRTANGTY
-3814 TITFNDGAI
+3814 TVTFGDNANLAFGA
-3823 RFGSDTPAEVD
+3823 DTPAEVN
-3834 MTMPVTFAGTADAP
+3834 MTLPVTFAGSASAP
-3848 TTIDPGKFGTLV
+3848 TTIDPGKYGTLV
-3860 LDAANTAAETAVLAV
+3860 LNAANTGSGAITV
-3875 PRGTLALANASG
+3875 PHGTVALANANG
-3887 LGEATVTVAS
+3887 LGNATATIAS
-3897 GAAFEAHGFTGENEA
+3897 GAAFESRGFIAEDEAAEPVDPSVTGVKRIRLTVTDNCG
-3912 SGATRT
+3912 GA
-3918 VPVVAIKLDIPAG
+3918 G
-3931 VGNSDG
+3931 M
-3937 TAIQELC
+3937 AIQELE
-3944 LYNDDNKVEWPR
+3944 LYNGADNKVAWPV
-3956 GTTISG
+3956 GTTI
-3962 TGRNSTPT
+3962 TGSYVNAQDAVTTVNPEWNASSKA
-3970 WGESGNEYI
+3970 WEKI
-3979 NALIDSVTGAGTSP
+3979 NALYDSVTG
-3993 GTWTNPVD
+3993 N
-4001 GSTGTYATGANA
+4001 GSTENVGYVNPTTGEAGNYSGQYSTA
-4013 KNNKWYPIP
+4013 SGNKWYAYAGE
-4022 DTTGTASATIT
+4022 TRSACPAIAIIT
-4033 IGGDGVVFD
+4033 IGGESTVDFD
-4042 AYTLWNTDLQARFPT
+4042 RYALWCSDSANRSPS
-4057 AWTLSVRYEGD
+4057 AWTLEVSTEATGDDNWQVVDTQSGHSESNWTRYTRRVFELSGESSGD
-4068 AEDSWTVLHAPTGQ
+4068 TS
-4082 TRPAANTESD
+4082 
-4092 KYAVALREGG
+4092 AVGG
-4102 ATTLDAVTGKVV
+4102 RVV
-4114 FESGAQCRAVRKV
+4114 FQSGAQCRAVA
-4127 GVTGL
+4127 TGTVRY
-4132 PYVARIA
+4132 PYIARIA
-4139 GSIVVPEGTRFFLD
+4139 GSIGLPTEGKEAVRFFLD
-4153 GEEFAVANVTVNEGN
+4153 GEEFAAANVTVNEGN
-4168 GTVTFGAGGPIVPAD
+4168 GTVTFGAGGPITVTDVIWD
-4183 VTWDTA
+4183 VTKST
-4189 NASGTWADGVGGP
+4189 GTWADGEAGP
-4202 WQGGTTFRNGAGVTF
+4202 WQDGTTFRNGAGVTF
-4217 PAANG
+4217 PAASG
-4222 NDKITVSVRDA
+4222 DTKIIVSVRDA

-4254 GDRIDLS
+4254 GDRIDLGGVAAVTNVVG
-4261 EVEATTSTTVDA
+4261 EITVRAIDLGEAV
-4273 AEEAN
+4273 
-4278 DVTVKAIALGAAT
+4278 
-4291 YDVPINTGTADRG
+4291 YDVPIDTGAANRG
-4304 ISANGSTIRLAGDL
+4304 ISANGSTIRLAGAL
-4318 SADGKTAT
+4318 SADGKTAS
-4326 LVGSG
+4326 LVGDG
-4331 NLNAVGASPHGVWF
+4331 NINVTGTSPHGVWF
-4345 DGSDTAC
+4345 DGSENPV

-4357 PHAGETQTLSAYAAH
+4357 PHAGECQQLSAYAAH
-4372 LRGEGIVT
+4372 LRGEGQVV

-4388 GSVSG
+4388 GTVNG
-4393 GTVQFGGTSSTG
+4393 GTVEFDGTSSTG

-4456 NGGVLRFSGHRGFLG
+4456 NGGTLRFSGHRGFIA
-4471 GWGQISNSTPD
+4471 GWGQMSNATSNAS
-4482 LWTSQP
+4482 LWTNQP

-4501 GSGTYWQHTPYGLR
+4501 GSGTHWQHTPYGLR
-4515 FNGDGATLTIDDGS
+4515 FDGDGATLTIDDGS

-4614 LGSTTPDGTNQTD
+4614 LGSTTPDGTNRTD

-4637 RMTLEWPEITN
+4637 RMTLEWPKITN

-4653 VAEGTLGGDAA
+4653 VEEGTLGGTAA

-4676 GTTIEAGLSVSTL
+4676 GTTIEAGLTVSTL

-4705 QLRADTALFANGG
+4705 QLRADTALFSNGG

-4734 TGREPIKVISWAN
+4734 TGREPIKVVSWAS
-4747 APEAVNVAFQ
+4747 APEAVNAAFQ

-4770 VRTDGLYLMPTIT
+4770 VRTDGLYLMPTVT

-4795 GNYQLSWEARAWYTS
+4795 GNYQLLWDARAWYTS

-4903 WLTSLVYLTPA
+4903 WLTSLVYITPA

-4925 PSETAYTVDGTSV
+4925 PSATAYTVDGTSV

-4975 SYAGVYWNN
+4975 PYAGVYWNN

-4991 SLTTTGAN
+4991 SLTTSGAN
-4999 HEAYQTDIT
+4999 HEAYQTDLT

-5062 VGGDLESPGAN
+5062 VDDLESPGAN

-5098 DGAVTYPAV
+5098 DGAVTYPAI
-5107 RVKVGTDA
+5107 RVKVGNEA
-5115 WRTYSFVNDWTSTAG
+5115 WRTYSFVNGWTSTAG

-5169 DSTSTTSV
+5169 DSNSTTAV

-5233 TSSALQIDR
+5233 TSSALQVDR

-5264 VLSTGGLDFTDVTSA
+5264 FLSTGGLDFTDVTSA

-5333 TKAGSLRLTQSVGH
+5333 TKAGSLRLTQTVG
-5347 NFEIDNGTLWVT
+5347 NDLTIDNGTLWL
-5359 AVTSD
+5359 TSVSSNAS
-5364 TSANYPYT
+5364 TNYPYAV
-5372 ITGGGSFGWAGGNF
+5372 TGTGALGWAGTGTL
-5386 RVAFNNLP
+5386 RIAFNNLP
-5394 TGDND
+5394 SGDND

-5417 TDSSLPADRKVIVS
+5417 ADSSLPADRTVIVS
-5431 DGATLQFNNN
+5431 DGATLQFYKHENTDPYQN
-5441 DRGVNQRPFPNGT
+5441 RPFPNGT

-5465 NGSDASNTFKNN
+5465 NGLNASNLFPRNEI
-5477 AAATQLPSIRLESG
+5477 TQLPSIRLEG
-5491 MFQQTVYTQ
+5491 GLFQQTLAHA
-5500 IGGGNNASVHDVYE
+5500 GGNGTEHYIVE
-5514 FVSSGDSRYYVAN
+5514 FVSSGDSRHYLAS
-5527 AGSNAW
+5527 AGSNPW
-5533 NHKAL
+5533 DHKAL
-5538 NVRSGRIQV
+5538 CMRSGRIRV

-5552 GIHSNLGNGT
+5552 GIHSSLGNGT

-5631 TVGYNGGGNANT
+5631 TVGYNGGGNADT

-5666 VLEGPADVED
+5666 VLEVPADTAAR
-5676 TITLTVASGTR
+5676 TITVQGNTR
-5687 MDGAG
+5687 MEGTG
-5692 TVGEDFATTI
+5692 TVSDDFDVTI
-5702 AAGATLSSGHPDDA
+5702 ASGATLLSGFPADI
-5716 TWVPASSQ
+5716 TWVPATSQ
-5724 WNANFPDHF
+5724 WNGNYPNHF
-5733 KRPADR
+5733 KQAAGRSDTNIPE
-5739 TGGGVYLAFQG
+5739 GGSAVGLLFQG
-5750 DLTFQSGAILE
+5750 DLTFESGAILE
-5761 VNLGAD
+5761 VNLGVD

-5778 ATAPTVRFEGTL
+5778 ATPPSVHFAGTL
-5790 TVRLVNMPMS
+5790 NVRLTNMPTS
-5800 ITEPVLLTNFA
+5800 IDAPVRLTNFGA
-5811 SSPSG
+5811 SPTG

-5868 ASHRWTAATG
+5868 ASHRWTDAAG
-5878 DWSDAKWIQGETSDV
+5878 SWSEAKWHQGDATV
-5893 SIPDGNAS
+5893 QIPDGNAT

-5937 ENPAATNSTDF
+5937 ENPAATNSTAF
-5948 WGVYGLILSGGDIT
+5948 WGVYGLILTGGTGGDIT
-5962 LAQGGTIAA
+5962 LDQGGSIAA

-5985 AAFWKLGDGKATI
+5985 AAFWKLGDGNATI
-5998 EALLRAYNNDTTFT
+5998 EALLRAYNNDTTFA

-6020 RRPILVAEDEVG
+6020 LRPILVAEDEVG

-6040 AFEIASGARLTLDFT
+6040 AFEIASGAKLTLDFT

-6062 RSVLNDYYRFILG
+6062 RSVLHDYYRLILG
-6075 AALPSDMSVAL
+6075 AALPSDMSADL

-6187 GAIVRTDGDVRLRGT
+6187 GAIVRTDGDARLRGT

-6213 GTYNLAIDDALTVDI
+6213 GTYNLAIDDALTVNV
-6228 PVDATLDLAASNVMT
+6228 PAGATLDLAASNVMT

-6286 AVSPSPSG
+6286 DVSPSPSG

-6328 AGGTLTLTDR
+6328 AGGTLALTDR

-6357 VSFGNDQLL
+6357 VSFGNGLLL
-6366 PASTTGVLNFANGGR
+6366 PSSTTGVLNFANGGR

-6391 VPADA
+6391 VPNDN
-6396 LPQQTVTLI
+6396 LPRQAVTLI

-6410 NRQGSGEFILGGA
+6410 NRQGNGEFILGGS
-6423 NAAAIAAAGYTL
+6423 NAAEIAAAGYTL

-6456 ATGENADSST
+6456 ATGENPASST

-6482 VWPTETDTPP
+6482 DWPTETDTPP

-6522 TLSGLQA
+6522 TLSGLQV
-6529 SNDAANADGTTG
+6529 SNNALDEAAGTG

-6613 GVTLSGRLAGNGT
+6613 GVTLSGRLTGNGT

-6639 SSPIGETIDRFDIDA
+6639 SSLIGETIDRFDIDA

-6740 DPESLPEGAALVLGK
+6740 DPESLPEGAALVLGE

-6785 AVIGVEPTIDLAPG
+6785 AVIGVEPTIDLVPG

-6833 RAGLTVEKAADATE
+6833 RAGLTVEKAEDATE

-6886 AGGTLAGSGRIGA
+6886 VGGTLAGSGRIGA

-6961 TESVTFVGSRVNI
+6961 TDSVTFVGSRVNI
-6974 DVYLDAP
+6974 NVYLDAP
-6981 TDAAVNGKPILTWSS
+6981 ADAAVNGKPILTWSS

-7003 TGTVYVRDA
+7003 TGTVKVRDES
-7012 DGNWTS
+7012 GNWVES
-7018 EDHDYSVMR
+7018 QDYSVTR

-7033 LRRSSGRFW
+7033 LRRASGRFW

>member
-31 AGIPLAARAQDSV
+31 SGIPLAARAQDSV
-44 TVGTVTFRDKTANS
+44 TVGTVTFRDKEPDS
-58 IVADGVLSFVDITQ
+58 IVADGVLSFTDLTQ
-72 ANASAGNED
+72 ADASTGED
-81 GRTNKFQH
+81 LRNKFQTH
-89 ESTMGLIDEFF
+89 STVGLIDTFF
-100 SPRQPIGSG
+100 SPRQTLGSG
-109 GSWTATFT
+109 QSWTATFT
-117 ATETVTFDSIRFAD
+117 ATETITFDSVRFGGIL
-131 TCFFNAN
+131 CYNAN
-138 WGGVQSSALTARL
+138 WGGVQTTAKSADFTITAGG
-151 TVTVGD
+151 VT
-157 VSANA
+157 SAPV
-162 TISWPQGNAQ
+162 TINWPGAQ
-172 ERYTEATL
+172 TTDASMEATVS
-180 PMGQA
+180 MGQT
-185 VTLEQGD
+185 VTLEEGE
-192 TLTLVAAN
+192 TLTLLAN
-200 GTINHCGIGFKKME
+200 NGNDVIVSFGFSQME
-214 FLAPAPAAQT
+214 FIGSGSASQT
-224 VEWVAEPSLVAT
+224 VEWEAEPEQT
-236 SQSAAITVFGL
+236 GKSQAAFTGGFTFR
-247 QLDGLRQLGETVPT
+247 LDGLQQVGDQVPNPLPAT
-261 ALPET
+261 AS
-266 AALSSVMVEFLGN
+266 LSAVTVEFLVNSTTG
-279 KSGSANQNVRHLV
+279 AMNQNVRHLA
-292 LTDEAGAVV
+292 LTDEAGSVL
-301 AVSAEASPVPTA
+301 AVSAEADPTPVGSG
-313 EAADITFAFP
+313 IQHQQIVFSFP
-323 SLPTLSLSVPYKG
+323 GLPELSLSTLYKG
-336 YFVAADDVP
+336 HFTATAP
-345 EVGANFD
+345 EVGSTFD
-352 TAAGVNTRVALRA
+352 ASSDVRTRISFYQDQTAI
-365 DAVATA
+365 D
-371 AGNTAGDFAQYC
+371 AGNQVNGFPAYC
-383 VAAQFTLQA
+383 LAASFSLQA
-392 EVSADEIE
+392 EVEE
-400 TVWVM
+400 
-405 GPPNMG
+405 
-411 VPDYGKYKEA
+411 
-421 GICLSAAAGVS
+421 
-432 EYAPTTLPTSVDL
+432 
-445 QALTARWNWSQNNG
+445 
-459 AVTQVRQAVI
+459 
-469 TDAEHTVV
+469 
-477 AASDVLPAPPAQND
+477 
-491 ALTMFTFTD
+491 
-500 SVSLDV
+500 
-506 AAQYLVYFVNEA
+506 
-518 NADVAVGET
+518 
-527 FAHETEAL
+527 
-535 EVRLTIYSDAETAGK
+535 
-550 GFYVTNVSGYVPAFF
+550 
-565 IELASSSVP
+565 
-574 EQPLGALNINFD
+574 PLGALNINFD
-586 TDASRLDAET
+586 TNADRLADDT
-596 LYGLDGVQYPGSQW
+596 LYGIEGAQYPGSQW
-610 NTLTTA
+610 NTFSNL
-616 PGRNTVSGQSV
+616 PSNSV
-627 TDTEGHTLTVSYYG
+627 TTVTDVLDTNGTPMTVSYYSRG
-641 NSFEDYG
+641 AEDYG
-648 DSYAPLLHTILMDG
+648 DAYAPLLRTILLDNIGDG
-662 GGGAGLNP
+662 AY
-670 NVQIETIPYETYDV
+670 VQVEDIPYESYDV
-684 YIYMNSNSPGE
+684 YVYMTQNSLPDWRNGSI
-695 GNASVRV
+695 VV
-702 NDEAYYYIMEAGQD
+702 NDTANQFYYMPEDADAAVVAETATRWGGDTTAELQQVTLGQ
-716 SATQVEAAAR
+716 
-726 WAQNGDMTQVALGTT
+726 T
-741 VMRIANLS
+741 VMRIAGLS
-749 GRTLKVEAMHTAGGR
+749 GDRVKLRAIRGANGR

-772 VEISTEPEPTHWEGT
+772 VEVSTEPEPTHWEGT
-787 IEANAAASTLMVSNG
+787 INADVEASALMVSNG
-802 TSQKALSALTEA
+802 TTQKALSALTEA
-814 DTVEL
+814 DSVEL
-819 AFSGTVTLTVDAPV
+819 AFEGTVSLNVDTAVTVDA
-833 TVDTLTLVGAE
+833 LTLVGTEDAT
-844 GAMLVTSGASI
+844 LVMNADAPIT
-855 MAAEIA
+855 AAEIA

-902 TGAGAVEIYPGSDVT
+902 IGAGAVEIYTGSDVT
-917 IEADFTHTGGTTVN
+917 VEADFTHTGGTTVN
-931 GVVGGDTQTTTT
+931 GVVEGDTQTTTT

-962 DLNGHACAQAITLNG
+962 DLNGHACAQSITLNG
-977 GTLRATEAINDT
+977 GTLRADEAINET
-989 VGGRYL
+989 VGAHYV
-995 ASVDFNNAGNGATP
+995 ASVDFNNSANGATA
-1009 IPADTVAGVL
+1009 IPSDTVAGVL

-1026 TVANGLNGNGTLAFY
+1026 TVANGSNGNGTLTFY
-1041 ADVAAT
+1041 AET
-1047 AAGAA
+1047 AIAGAGAA
-1052 RAMESPLSW
+1052 RAAESTLSW

-1072 WQYLQGYLDDRK
+1072 WQYLHGYLDDRK

-1092 SIPEVYATHGYTLYL
+1092 SIPEAYAEAGYALYL
-1107 YSNTDTD
+1107 YSNTDD
-1114 GEAVFSAREIIG
+1114 GAVFSAREIIG

-1135 YANGA
+1135 YVNGA
-1140 LTTGSTTGWGNI
+1140 LTTGNTTGWGNI

-1173 RNPVIRLWDRT
+1173 RGPVIRLWDRT

-1191 GCLAAM
+1191 GCLAAL
-1197 QIRAGTPEVGNFAGA
+1197 QIVANSPTSGNVAGS
-1212 LNVTGAGSQIE
+1212 LSVTGADSKIE
-1223 IADGLDISF
+1223 IADGLNISF
-1232 VGVIIVSG
+1232 VGAINVSG
-1240 EGTLSKSGTGTLTF
+1240 EGTLSKEGTGTMTLL
-1254 GGTVTGNLTVD
+1254 GAAVTGDFAITEGV
-1265 AGALALNEATI
+1265 AALNEATV

-1282 NNANG
+1282 NGANG
-1287 LTVGAG
+1287 L
-1293 TYDGLTVNLAENA
+1293 
-1306 SAQAT
+1306 SI
-1311 AETVTL
+1311 
-1317 GALAGAGSFD
+1317 GAGSYEEMTINLPEAATAQSTVESVTIGALTGAGD
-1327 LDGATSL
+1327 LDLSGATGL
-1334 TLANATDAFTGTY
+1334 TLANATDGFTGDFL
-1347 ANATAATLAV
+1347 NATDVTLAV
-1357 SGGTLAVTDAQIA
+1357 AGGTFAPSAEQIA
-1370 QVGVLRAEGG
+1370 QVGTLRAEGG
-1380 TLTLPTTGAAS
+1380 TLTLPTTEVAS

-1396 GAVTGPGGDSLTA
+1396 GTVDGQGGASLAA
-1409 YTEISAGSVTL
+1409 YTEISAGSVAL

-1425 AAAARPAMVG
+1425 AASARPAMVG

-1498 VLGADTDASFTLQRP
+1498 VLGADTDATFTLQRP
-1513 DGNAA
+1513 DGTTA

-1523 TASGSA
+1523 TVDGSS

-1537 IIDYSDDLPEARYHY
+1537 IIDYSDDLPQARYHY
-1552 AFDGNLDSTGT
+1552 AFDENLASTGSEAT
-1563 ETTELT
+1563 ALT
-1569 NENEAFVASENGQ
+1569 NENAVYVTSENGQ
-1582 ALSAGSPYVTS
+1582 ALSAGSPYVTGIS
-1593 LNFSGAWT
+1593 FSGAWT

-1610 AAPHVT
+1610 AAPQVT
-1616 LFHAGVQAGFTGA
+1616 LLHAGVQAGFTSP
-1629 GALFLTTGETANEVV
+1629 GALFLTTGETADEIV
-1644 LWRRNNGNTDYD
+1644 LWRRNNSNNGYD

-1696 GTFENTYT
+1696 GTFENTYN

-1731 LIIWP
+1731 VTIWP

-1796 ATLSVKAGA
+1796 ATLFVKAGA

-1822 EGEPLAY
+1822 DGEPLAY

-1850 DLTVDLSAV
+1850 DLTLDLSAV
-1859 NLDMASQ
+1859 NLAMASQ

-1931 LYGLDGYQVAG
+1931 LYGMDGYQVAG
-1942 ANWNT
+1942 TNWNT
-1947 VRDASY
+1947 VRDTSY
-1953 TVTNPRRQ
+1953 TVTNPHRQ

-1968 VSLSVVNAGGP
+1968 VSLSVVNAGGQ

-2016 HTRDANNVPI
+2016 HTRDDNNVPI

-2039 YTYAADASESTA
+2039 YTYAADASEPTA

-2063 SYDVV
+2063 SYNVV
-2068 THGYSEALGK
+2068 TQGYGAALGK
-2078 TILRAPATVGM
+2078 TVLKAPATVGM

-2105 GPGLDWQLPSGV
+2105 GPGLDWQLSSGV
-2117 TAHGFIAGVQVVA
+2117 TARGFIAGVQVVA

-2138 RTVNGTEAWEA
+2138 RTVSGTAAWTA
-2149 TGAWTSVLDGTIV
+2149 TGAWTNVNDGTTV
-2162 DVPPEGARLMVETT
+2162 DVPPEGARLMVEST

-2256 TEDGITVSV
+2256 TETGITVSV
-2265 RLPDAAYPEAQPDDS
+2265 RLPDAAYPETQPDES

-2391 GGTDANSA
+2391 GGTNANSA

-2411 STYTAV
+2411 GTYTAV

-2425 PCVWMPKRV
+2425 TCVWMPKRV

-2463 THVSTYPND
+2463 TDVSTYPND
-2472 VNDSEVYT
+2472 VNGSEVYT

-2502 GLSGDFRLEW
+2502 GLTGDFRLEW

-2537 DAELVY
+2537 NAPDNLPNLDAVQVYQAEL
-2543 PTDDSLG
+2543 TAGENTWAGLQWTING
-2550 TVQIYQAT
+2550 QTVETAPE
-2558 LAAGDNA
+2558 AE
-2565 WADLAWT
+2565 DL
-2572 VNGAA
+2572 
-2577 AVEAPGAGDAVELT
+2577 VELT
-2591 LADDATLT
+2591 LTNDATLT
-2599 FGAET
+2599 FDAAT
-2604 EVASI
+2604 TVSSI
-2609 TVHGQG
+2609 TVYGQG
-2615 HALRVADAA
+2615 HALRVTDAA
-2624 NATATWHFLNDA
+2624 NATATWHFLNDT

-2642 DTDTLPATI
+2642 DTDILPATI

-2658 RYDYAYAQDYASTQS
+2658 RYDYAYEADYTSTTA

-2682 NASLN
+2682 TGN
-2687 LSNGGLIEFS
+2687 LTPNGGLVEFS
-2697 AGDVTVG
+2697 AGQVTVG
-2704 TINPSNGPTVSTLI
+2704 TWNDSATATNFV
-2718 FSGDASLTMTGTGNA
+2718 FSGDVRLTMTGTA
-2733 NGLKIANGSVTF
+2733 RENGLHIGTATVTF
-2745 RDNARATL
+2745 RDSAQASL
-2753 SRIHM
+2753 SRIHL
-2758 RCLNASDGT
+2758 RSGGT
-2767 LIVEDNAAIT
+2767 GRTSTVVLEDNAVVT
-2777 VTGAVNEVSN
+2777 VTGAVNN
-2787 YNTLQ
+2787 TTNNNDNTLQ
-2792 LADWPGTGNLV
+2792 FADWSGTASV
-2803 FRDNARFV
+2803 TVRDNARFV

-2869 YSAGYTGSSL
+2869 YSAGYSGSSL
-2879 ELNFN
+2879 EMHFN
-2884 GGVLGAWQDWT
+2884 GGALGAWQDWT
-2895 WDAAV
+2895 WDGTTAG
-2900 ADIVPTVTGD
+2900 IVTTVTGD
-2910 PILETVRGATLT
+2910 PILETSRNVTLT
-2922 VGAGANLFAT
+2922 LAAGANLFAT
-2932 AQEATVRGEG
+2932 ALETTVRGEG
-2942 TVTSA
+2942 TITSA
-2947 LTTLPSLTIEGGTF
+2947 LTTLPSLTFEGGTF
-2961 ATTVAAQA
+2961 ETTVAAQA

-2982 DVLTVVD
+2982 DVLTVVN

-3037 ESLLPYRVPLFMGAF
+3037 ESLLPYRVPLFMGAY
-3052 RNNAT
+3052 RNNVDPT
-3057 AACGFAYSGNVNNAV
+3057 CGFAYSGNVNNAV
-3072 SSAKPVY
+3072 STATPVY
-3079 TKGSQ
+3079 VKGNQ

-3097 VQPHTQTL
+3097 VQPHTQIL
-3105 NATNPGNISQATAS
+3105 NDEGYTISQATAS
-3119 VYDYWIFNAETA
+3119 VYDYWIFKAETA
-3131 GGKLTIADGG
+3131 GGKLTITDGG
-3141 LGIKDVSFEGLSA
+3141 IGIKDVSFEGLSA
-3154 VIIASGTEPH
+3154 VVVASGTEPH

-3172 GLGIPVTFDLTA
+3172 GLSVPVTFDLTA
-3184 WDTALDAWA
+3184 WATALNDWA

-3219 SGWEAPAGV
+3219 IGWDPPAGV
-3228 IVSIEQGERGLYLV
+3228 TVSVVAGERGLYLV

-3247 LTRTVSVNF
+3247 LARTVSVNF

-3270 GAYTVPVAAWNDLQG
+3270 GAYAVPVAAWNDLQG

-3392 VTGLGKVAGDTQWG
+3392 ITGLGKVAGDTQWG

-3465 GTDYTY
+3465 GTDYFY
-3471 AFTAGDENVNLA
+3471 EFTGTEGGATPGDPIRV
-3483 NLDLIVDG
+3483 DLETLSLSTRDPIGSDPEPLRV
-3491 VAGQTWQSGA
+3491 WQSGP
-3501 NNTLSLTV
+3501 NNTLTLTV

-3532 EGSLTLQVEENGGA
+3532 AGSLTLLVEEDGGA
-3546 ALGTLDA
+3546 ALNTLNAD
-3553 TGLGNLTVHFP
+3553 GLGNLTVHFP
-3564 CVGVAF
+3564 CIGVAVE
-3570 SPASGLSRFEAAFNN
+3570 PADGVTRFEAAFDNA
-3585 NGATYTI
+3585 GAPYII

-3599 LGADSGIAVSLNG
+3599 LGADSGIAVSLDGG
-3612 TLDRTGAT
+3612 TSLDRSDGT
-3620 VTLLVDTDSAGTLR
+3620 VTLLVDPASTGTLR

-3658 DATLAVSGDQ
+3658 DATLAVSGNQ

-3763 LALANGLGNNANNTG
+3763 LALANGLGNDANNTG

-3814 TITFNDGAI
+3814 TITFTGGAI
-3823 RFGSDTPAEVD
+3823 RFGSGTPAEVD
-3834 MTMPVTFAGTADAP
+3834 MTMPVTFAGTTDAP
-3848 TTIDPGKFGTLV
+3848 TTLDPGKYGTLV
-3860 LDAANTAAETAVLAV
+3860 LNAANTAESTAAIAV
-3875 PRGTLALANASG
+3875 PQGTVALANANG
-3887 LGEATVTVAS
+3887 LGNATVTVAD
-3897 GAAFEAHGFTGENEA
+3897 GAAFESRGFTGENEA
-3912 SGATRT
+3912 SGGART

-3944 LYNDDNKVEWPR
+3944 LYNGEEKVAWPS
-3956 GTTISG
+3956 GTTISA
-3962 TGRNSTPT
+3962 TGNRSAPT
-3970 WGESGNEYI
+3970 WSEGGNEYS
-3979 NALIDSVTGAGTSP
+3979 NALIDGVTGNSDSG
-3993 GTWTNPVD
+3993 GTWTNPSD
-4001 GSTGTYATGANA
+4001 GTSGTYTGAA
-4013 KNNKWYPIP
+4013 KGNKWYPI
-4022 DTTGTASATIT
+4022 TNNSGTGSATIDFAGT
-4033 IGGDGVVFD
+4033 GRVFD
-4042 AYTLWNTDLQARFPT
+4042 SYTLWCSDLQSRFPS
-4057 AWTLSVRYEGD
+4057 AWTFSVRYEG
-4068 AEDSWTVLHAPTGQ
+4068 EEEWTVISNPTEQ
-4082 TRPAANTESD
+4082 TRPAANTESA
-4092 KYAVALREGG
+4092 KYAVSLKTTGG
-4102 ATTLDAVTGKVV
+4102 ATELDEMTGTVN
-4114 FESGAQCRAVRKV
+4114 FQDGAQCRATRKS
-4127 GVTGL
+4127 GTSGF

-4139 GSIVVPEGTRFFLD
+4139 GTIDLPDSGKDGIRFFLD
-4153 GEEFAVANVTVNEGN
+4153 GEEFAIANVTVNEGN
-4168 GTVTFGAGGPIVPAD
+4168 GTVTFGAGGPITVTDVIWD
-4183 VTWDTA
+4183 VTNST
-4189 NASGTWADGVGGP
+4189 GMWADGEAGPWVGGA
-4202 WQGGTTFRNGAGVTF
+4202 TFRNGAGVSF

-4222 NDKITVSVRDA
+4222 NDKIEVSVLGA
-4233 PRPDAFA
+4233 PRPDAFSVGG
-4240 MEGDLDYTFSETEA
+4240 EEDYTFSETEP

-4261 EVEATTSTTVDA
+4261 AAEVNEYPSVDA
-4273 AEEAN
+4273 AEDAN
-4278 DVTVKAIALGAAT
+4278 DITVRAIELGAAT
-4291 YDVPINTGTADRG
+4291 YDVPINTGAANRG
-4304 ISANGSTIRLAGDL
+4304 ISANGSTIRLAGAL

-4326 LVGSG
+4326 LLGSG

-4345 DGSDTAC
+4345 DGSENPV

-4357 PHAGETQTLSAYAAH
+4357 PHAGECQTLSPYSAH
-4372 LRGEGIVT
+4372 LKGAGTVT
-4380 IAGQVADD
+4380 VTGQVTAEAQRDAE
-4388 GSVSG
+4388 GVVTTPAEVSG
-4393 GTVQFGGTSSTG
+4393 GTVELGGTVPDATVY
-4405 GNNAFS
+4405 NNAFT

-4422 DFTMTRGEGGDNPYF
+4422 DFTLMRG
-4437 LAADG
+4437 DG
-4442 TPLYKNGLVGFTLR
+4442 SSNVDDLPFFRNGSGNNDALYRQVNGEDTIGFTLR
-4456 NGGVLRFSGHRGFLG
+4456 NGGTLRVALRGLNAGWDNCTVSDIILNETVLIGA
-4471 GWGQISNSTPD
+4471 NSTYFPD
-4482 LWTSQP
+4482 FTRRDVRQYMIHS
-4488 IVIGYRSALECVY
+4488 
-4501 GSGTYWQHTPYGLR
+4501 LR
-4515 FNGDGATLTIDDGS
+4515 MDGDGATLRVGGAGQGT
-4529 ASGLGVDFVRGA
+4529 ASNRGLSLIQG
-4541 TLTVAGVGDA
+4541 THLTVAGIDEACDPDSVGAVLDEDGNA
-4551 GDPADPKVDATP
+4551 TLARGIVARVVPDSADLPLSLSEFGLIAADPHFYFNVGTGSELRIEAPLASAEATP
-4563 DSETTGLLTEGIT
+4563 ST
-4576 ATIQTVE
+4576 AT
-4583 GATMR
+4583 
-4588 IFGDGGQDDA
+4588 
-4598 LFLDV
+4598 
-4603 HEGSTLRVAAD
+4603 
-4614 LGSTTPDGTNQTD
+4614 
-4627 PAPFVKRGPG
+4627 FVKRGLG
-4637 RMTLEWPEITN
+4637 RLTLTAPESTTYVG
-4648 LVEVE
+4648 LDVE
-4653 VAEGTLGGDAA
+4653 EGTLGGTAA
-4664 LTDVASVITMTA
+4664 LTHVASTINVA
-4676 GTTIEAGLSVSTL
+4676 SGATIEAGLSVTTL
-4689 TVEPGV
+4689 TVEPGA
-4695 TLAIDPTGAR
+4695 TLAIDPTGAL

-4718 AYLVD
+4718 AYLVEA
-4723 VLAGTDLPDDA
+4723 LTEPADA
-4734 TGREPIKVISWAN
+4734 AGREPIKVVSWAN

-4757 PGTSLTNAGYGLE
+4757 PGTSLTEAGYGLE

-4788 EGLGEAT
+4788 EGLGAAT
-4795 GNYQLSWEARAWYTS
+4795 GNYQLSWDARAWYTS

-4846 GILIGLSGP
+4846 GILIGLSGT

-4861 RVARTTTVN
+4861 RVARTTTVD

-4903 WLTSLVYLTPA
+4903 WLTSLVYITPA

-4925 PSETAYTVDGTSV
+4925 PSATAYTVDGTSV

-4975 SYAGVYWNN
+4975 PYAGVYWNN

-4991 SLTTTGAN
+4991 SLTTSGAN
-4999 HEAYQTDIT
+4999 HEAYQTDLT
-5008 VTGLVDDNNNPM
+5008 VSGMVNDDNNPAT
-5020 RATLAYAYSTSNG
+5020 ATLTYAYSTSNG
-5033 FGSVNNRSLNGNAR
+5033 FGSVNNRTLNGNAR

-5055 AAVAFNA
+5055 AAVAFNT
-5062 VGGDLESPGAN
+5062 VDTLESPGAN

-5089 LYLLFAGSD
+5089 LYLLFAGSA

-5107 RVKVGTDA
+5107 RVKVGNDA
-5115 WRTYSFVNDWTSTAG
+5115 WRTYSFVNGWTSTAG

-5154 RIEGSDSGS
+5154 RIEGPESGS

-5169 DSTSTTSV
+5169 DSNSTTAV

-5216 AWTDATAEAPHY
+5216 AWSDATAEAPHY

-5264 VLSTGGLDFTDVTSA
+5264 FLSTGGLDFTDVTSA

-5302 LEVPEPEAGTLDNA
+5302 LEVPEPEAGTLDND

-5347 NFEIDNGTLWVT
+5347 NFQIDNGTLWLT

-5417 TDSSLPADRKVIVS
+5417 ADSSLPADRKVIVS

-5441 DRGVNQRPFPNGT
+5441 DRSVNQRPFPNGT

-5477 AAATQLPSIRLESG
+5477 AAATQLPSVRLESG

-5666 VLEGPADVED
+5666 VLEVPADTAAR
-5676 TITLTVASGTR
+5676 TITVQSGTR
-5687 MDGAG
+5687 MEGSG
-5692 TVGEDFATTI
+5692 TVSDDFDVTI
-5702 AAGATLSSGHPDDA
+5702 ASGATLLSGFPADV

-5724 WNANFPDHF
+5724 WTGENVFPNHF
-5733 KRPADR
+5733 KGAAGR
-5739 TGGGVYLAFQG
+5739 TDGGVYLAFQG

-5761 VNLGAD
+5761 VNLGTD

-5800 ITEPVLLTNFA
+5800 ITEPVQLTNFA
-5811 SSPSG
+5811 ASPSG
-5816 LTADGSI
+5816 LTDDGSI

-5828 IAIDAEVKLCTEADA
+5828 IAIDAEVRLCTEADA

-5848 LTVPEDADATIR
+5848 LDVPEDADATIR

-5868 ASHRWTAATG
+5868 ASHRWTDAAG
-5878 DWSDAKWIQGETSDV
+5878 SWSEAKWHQGDATV
-5893 SIPDGNAS
+5893 QIPDGNAS
-5901 DGGTPA
+5901 DGGTSA
-5907 NPSNPTTSP
+5907 NPSNPTSSP
-5916 TARVEST
+5916 TARVESAN
-5923 GGVTLTIDDPANST
+5923 GVILTIDDPSNS
-5937 ENPAATNSTDF
+5937 EVSLPATNTTAF
-5948 WGVYGLILSGGDIT
+5948 WGVYGLILTGGTGGDIT
-5962 LAQGGTIAA
+5962 LAQGGSIAA
-5971 GNPPTGKLFGVDVG
+5971 GTPNPSGELFGVDVG
-5985 AAFWKLGDGKATI
+5985 AAFWKLGDGSATI
-5998 EALLRAYNNDTTFT
+5998 DALLRVYNNDTTFT

-6040 AFEIASGARLTLDFT
+6040 AFEIASGAKLTLDFT

-6062 RSVLNDYYRFILG
+6062 RTVLHDYYRLILG
-6075 AALPSDMSVAL
+6075 AALPSDMSAAL

-6144 AERTATIAAGGIL
+6144 AERTATVATGGIL

-6187 GAIVRTDGDVRLRGT
+6187 GALVRTDGDVRLRGT

-6228 PVDATLDLAASNVMT
+6228 PVGATLDLAASNVMT

-6248 EDATFTKTGA
+6248 EGATFTKTGA

-6272 PVSIEGGTLRLSAS
+6272 PVSIEGGTLRLSAA

-6305 GTLAFGGNA
+6305 GTLAFAGNA
-6314 NTFNLDQYGALTVE
+6314 NSFNLDRYGALTVE
-6328 AGGTLTLTDR
+6328 AGGTLALTDR

-6357 VSFGNDQLL
+6357 VSFGNGLLL

-6396 LPQQTVTLI
+6396 LPQQAVTLI

-6410 NRQGSGEFILGGA
+6410 NRQGNGEFILGGS
-6423 NAAAIAAAGYTL
+6423 NAAEIAAAGYTL

-6442 TLEPFGGDI
+6442 TLEPFGGDT

-6456 ATGENADSST
+6456 ATGENAASST
-6466 DWSGLNWVAKN
+6466 DWAGLNWVAKN

-6522 TLSGLQA
+6522 TLSGLQV
-6529 SNDAANADGTTG
+6529 SNNALDEAAGTG

-6551 LTIDGTLLK
+6551 LTIEGTLLK

-6668 TPTFDMASGT
+6668 TPTFDMAPGT

-6740 DPESLPEGAALVLGK
+6740 DPESLPEGAALVLGE
-6755 TVTEPNAL
+6755 TVTDPNAL

-6833 RAGLTVEKAADATE
+6833 RAGLTVEKAAGATE

-6886 AGGTLAGSGRIGA
+6886 VGGTLAGSGTIGA

-6913 TLSATETSGTLLPAT
+6913 TLSATETSGATGTIVPAT

-6961 TESVTFVGSRVNI
+6961 TDSVTFVGSRVNI
-6974 DVYLDAP
+6974 NVYLDAP
-6981 TDAAVNGKPILTWSS
+6981 ADAAVNGKPILTWSS

-7012 DGNWTS
+7012 DGNWVES
-7018 EDHDYSVMR
+7018 QDYSVTR

-7033 LRRSSGRFW
+7033 LRRASGRFW

>member
-31 AGIPLAARAQDSV
+31 SGIPLAARAQDSV
-44 TVGTVTFRDKTANS
+44 TVGTVTFRDKEPDS
-58 IVADGVLSFVDITQ
+58 IVADGVLSFTDLTQ
-72 ANASAGNED
+72 ANGSTGNNQ
-81 GRTNKFQH
+81 TNKFQTN
-89 ESTMGLIDEFF
+89 SNVGSIVTFF
-100 SPRQPIGSG
+100 SPRQTLGSG
-109 GSWTATFT
+109 QSWTATFT
-117 ATETVTFDSIRFAD
+117 ATETITFDSVRFGGIL
-131 TCFFNAN
+131 CYNAN
-138 WGGVQSSALTARL
+138 WGGVQTTAKSADFTITAGG
-151 TVTVGD
+151 VT
-157 VSANA
+157 SAPV
-162 TISWPQGNAQ
+162 TINWPGAQ
-172 ERYTEATL
+172 TTDASMEATVS
-180 PMGQA
+180 MGQT
-185 VTLEQGD
+185 VTLEEGE
-192 TLTLVAAN
+192 TLTLLAN
-200 GTINHCGIGFKKME
+200 NGNDVIVSFGFSQME
-214 FLAPAPAAQT
+214 FFGPEPASQT
-224 VEWVAEPSLVAT
+224 VEWGAQAKTAAT
-236 SQSAAITVFGL
+236 ATPNKGTWSYFYVR
-247 QLDGLRQLGETVPT
+247 LDGLTHTDAPSP
-261 ALPET
+261 LPEEVGIRSAT
-266 AALSSVMVEFLGN
+266 VQWREGGN
-279 KSGSANQNVRHLV
+279 NNTNARRLV
-292 LTDEAGAVV
+292 LVDAAGNVA
-301 AVSAEASPVPTA
+301 AVSELSEPTPENASMTT
-313 EAADITFAFP
+313 TFAFP
-323 SLPTLSLSVPYKG
+323 ADVRLSVSASYQG
-336 YFVAADDVP
+336 HFIGETAP
-345 EVGANFD
+345 EIGSAFNTSTHYSVTYQAFPDD
-352 TAAGVNTRVALRA
+352 TAQESGFYLRGV
-365 DAVATA
+365 
-371 AGNTAGDFAQYC
+371 GNNDRDIPNYAPAIS
-383 VAAQFTLQA
+383 FTLWA
-392 EVSADEIE
+392 
-400 TVWVM
+400 
-405 GPPNMG
+405 
-411 VPDYGKYKEA
+411 
-421 GICLSAAAGVS
+421 
-432 EYAPTTLPTSVDL
+432 
-445 QALTARWNWSQNNG
+445 
-459 AVTQVRQAVI
+459 
-469 TDAEHTVV
+469 
-477 AASDVLPAPPAQND
+477 
-491 ALTMFTFTD
+491 
-500 SVSLDV
+500 
-506 AAQYLVYFVNEA
+506 
-518 NADVAVGET
+518 
-527 FAHETEAL
+527 TEA
-535 EVRLTIYSDAETAGK
+535 
-550 GFYVTNVSGYVPAFF
+550 
-565 IELASSSVP
+565 

-586 TDASRLDAET
+586 TNADRLDAET
-596 LYGLDGVQYPGSQW
+596 LYGVAGVQYLGSQWNTLSQSADEEEFTDSVTDTNDQAMTVKYYGRSIRSNLSSAEDLLLRQVLMDNCSPNPYVQIEGIPYETYDVYVYMSQDADTYYNSSVVLNDDTSAYYYMPEGAEVAAIAETNTGWGLNDGSRQGTSELGKNVMRIAGVSGDTLKIQGRRDGNMRSNIAAVQIVELRTEPEPTHWEGTIEANATASALTVSNGTSQKVLSELTEADTVELAFSGTVTLTVDAPVTVDTLTLVGAEGAMLVTSGASITAAEIVIEGGTVRTAEGTFVSEAPINLAEGTTLQIQGADGASFTQAVTGAGAVEIYTGSDVTIEADFTHTGGTTVNGVVGGDNPATTTLRYAGHAVGSVTVGPGGVFDLNGHACDQSITLNGGTLRATEAINDTVGGRYLASVDFNNAGNGATPIPADTVAGVLGMRGEYWTVANGLNGNGTLAFYADVAATAAGAARAMESPLSWDSGAVWGANSNWQYLQGYLDDRKDNPGTVTLSIPEVYATHGYTLYLYSNTDTGDGAVFSAREIIGDDGVTTAYTYANGALTTGSTAGWGNPANGRSTVAEGTNLMVIPDLHHRNPVIRLWDRTLNNVRNRGCLAAMQIVANSPNSGNIAGSLSVTGAGSTIEIAEGLDISCVGAITVSGEGTLSKVGAGTLTFAGVAMGNLTVDAGVLALGDATFTDSTVTVNVANGLTLGAGTYDGLTVNLPEAATAQSTVESVTIGALTGAGDLDLSGATGLTLANATDGFTGDFLNATDVTLAVAGGTFAPTEAQIGQVATLRAEGGTLSLSTTEVPNLEVAGGTVDGQGGASLAAYTEISAGSVTLTAAGTAAAARPAMIGADDATVENFTLAEGGTIRYNTPDDRDLYFPAGFIPFRGAGTQPYVIVLGEDFADFATFPFSFTILGADPAASFTLRRPDGTAAPTDSFTASGSAITIWNVGAIIDYSEDLPQARYHYAFDGNLNSSDSETPALTNENGAFVASENGQALSAGSPYVTGISFSGAWTLGLYLNVAEAAPQVTLLHAGVQAGFTSPGALFLTTGETADEIVLWRRNNGNTDYDALVTADLGLGGANAWHHVLITHTDTRFRVYVDGEMVGEVDGTFENTYTGIQIGKGLGGNSVPGHTNGAGTFQLDDLIIWPAALRDVQIEKALATTTGAWRIREGETPAELFTANAPWTRTNGSSDVFAAADEDASTLTARATLSVKAGADELFTALQSFTARYVLLEGEPLAYAFTADAAPTLPDTVQTLVVDNDLTVDLSAVNLAMASQIAAEPEGYCILPSRWRGALTLTHIPDGFEFDIEARDDGVYLTFVAGGAGSVRALNINFDTNANRLDANTLYGLEGVQYPGSQW

-764 GNIAAVQI
+764 GNIAAVQ
-772 VEISTEPEPTHWEGT
+772 
-787 IEANAAASTLMVSNG
+787 
-802 TSQKALSALTEA
+802 
-814 DTVEL
+814 
-819 AFSGTVTLTVDAPV
+819 
-833 TVDTLTLVGAE
+833 
-844 GAMLVTSGASI
+844 
-855 MAAEIA
+855 
-861 IEGGTVRTA
+861 
-870 EGTFVS
+870 
-876 EAPINLA
+876 
-883 EGTTLQIQ
+883 
-891 GADGASFTQAV
+891 
-902 TGAGAVEIYPGSDVT
+902 
-917 IEADFTHTGGTTVN
+917 
-931 GVVGGDTQTTTT
+931 
-943 LRYAGHAVGSVTVG
+943 
-957 PGGVF
+957 
-962 DLNGHACAQAITLNG
+962 
-977 GTLRATEAINDT
+977 
-989 VGGRYL
+989 
-995 ASVDFNNAGNGATP
+995 
-1009 IPADTVAGVL
+1009 
-1019 GMRGEYW
+1019 
-1026 TVANGLNGNGTLAFY
+1026 
-1041 ADVAAT
+1041 
-1047 AAGAA
+1047 
-1052 RAMESPLSW
+1052 
-1061 DSGAVWGANSN
+1061 
-1072 WQYLQGYLDDRK
+1072 
-1084 TNPGTVTL
+1084 
-1092 SIPEVYATHGYTLYL
+1092 
-1107 YSNTDTD
+1107 
-1114 GEAVFSAREIIG
+1114 
-1126 DDGVTTAYT
+1126 
-1135 YANGA
+1135 
-1140 LTTGSTTGWGNI
+1140 
-1152 NAGRTT
+1152 
-1158 VAEGTNLMVIPDLHH
+1158 
-1173 RNPVIRLWDRT
+1173 
-1184 LNNVRNR
+1184 
-1191 GCLAAM
+1191 
-1197 QIRAGTPEVGNFAGA
+1197 
-1212 LNVTGAGSQIE
+1212 
-1223 IADGLDISF
+1223 
-1232 VGVIIVSG
+1232 
-1240 EGTLSKSGTGTLTF
+1240 
-1254 GGTVTGNLTVD
+1254 
-1265 AGALALNEATI
+1265 
-1276 SGTVTV
+1276 
-1282 NNANG
+1282 
-1287 LTVGAG
+1287 
-1293 TYDGLTVNLAENA
+1293 
-1306 SAQAT
+1306 
-1311 AETVTL
+1311 
-1317 GALAGAGSFD
+1317 
-1327 LDGATSL
+1327 
-1334 TLANATDAFTGTY
+1334 
-1347 ANATAATLAV
+1347 
-1357 SGGTLAVTDAQIA
+1357 
-1370 QVGVLRAEGG
+1370 
-1380 TLTLPTTGAAS
+1380 
-1391 LEVAG
+1391 
-1396 GAVTGPGGDSLTA
+1396 
-1409 YTEISAGSVTL
+1409 
-1420 TAAGT
+1420 
-1425 AAAARPAMVG
+1425 
-1435 ADDATVENFTLAEGG
+1435 
-1450 TIRYNTP
+1450 
-1457 DDRDLYFPAGFIP
+1457 
-1470 FRGAGTQPYVIVLGE
+1470 
-1485 DFADFATFPFSFT
+1485 
-1498 VLGADTDASFTLQRP
+1498 
-1513 DGNAA
+1513 
-1518 PESSY
+1518 
-1523 TASGSA
+1523 
-1529 ITIWNVGA
+1529 
-1537 IIDYSDDLPEARYHY
+1537 
-1552 AFDGNLDSTGT
+1552 
-1563 ETTELT
+1563 
-1569 NENEAFVASENGQ
+1569 
-1582 ALSAGSPYVTS
+1582 
-1593 LNFSGAWT
+1593 
-1601 LGLYLNVAE
+1601 
-1610 AAPHVT
+1610 
-1616 LFHAGVQAGFTGA
+1616 
-1629 GALFLTTGETANEVV
+1629 
-1644 LWRRNNGNTDYD
+1644 
-1656 ALVTA
+1656 
-1661 DLGLGGANAWHHV
+1661 
-1674 LITHTDTRIRLYV
+1674 
-1687 DGEMVGEVD
+1687 
-1696 GTFENTYT
+1696 
-1704 GIQIGK
+1704 
-1710 GLGGNS
+1710 
-1716 VPDHTNGAG
+1716 
-1725 SFQLDD
+1725 
-1731 LIIWP
+1731 
-1736 AALRDVQIEKALA
+1736 
-1749 TTTGAWRIREG
+1749 
-1760 ETPAELFTA
+1760 
-1769 NAPWTRTN
+1769 
-1777 GSSDV
+1777 
-1782 FAAADEDASTLTAR
+1782 
-1796 ATLSVKAGA
+1796 
-1805 DELFT
+1805 
-1810 ALQSFTA
+1810 
-1817 RYVLL
+1817 
-1822 EGEPLAY
+1822 
-1829 AFTADAAPT
+1829 
-1838 LPDTVQTLVVDN
+1838 
-1850 DLTVDLSAV
+1850 
-1859 NLDMASQ
+1859 
-1866 IAAAAN
+1866 
-1872 GHLLLPGVWRGTV
+1872 
-1885 TLTNVPEGFDFTV
+1885 
-1898 EVRDTGLYLS
+1898 
-1908 LGAGDYPWSLSFDTH
+1908 
-1923 WDDLPAST
+1923 
-1931 LYGLDGYQVAG
+1931 
-1942 ANWNT
+1942 
-1947 VRDASY
+1947 
-1953 TVTNPRRQ
+1953 
-1961 DGTTQAG
+1961 
-1968 VSLSVVNAGGP
+1968 
-1979 WYHSG
+1979 
-1984 YGDLMMKGTTDGPS
+1984 
-1998 RYAFTGLPAGQ
+1998 
-2009 YEVVVYF
+2009 
-2016 HTRDANNVPI
+2016 
-2026 SPVKV
+2026 
-2031 IGGGSALW
+2031 
-2039 YTYAADASESTA
+2039 
-2051 SDTVPTTGWGDM
+2051 
-2063 SYDVV
+2063 
-2068 THGYSEALGK
+2068 
-2078 TILRAPATVGM
+2078 
-2089 DGTLTI
+2089 
-2095 EVSDTEDPTA
+2095 
-2105 GPGLDWQLPSGV
+2105 
-2117 TAHGFIAGVQVVA
+2117 VVA
-2130 IAPMPLYT
+2130 FAPLYT
-2138 RTVNGTEAWEA
+2138 RTVSGTEAWEA
-2149 TGAWTSVLDGTIV
+2149 TGAWTNVNDGTTV

-2176 DASILTVDGALPAY
+2176 DASILTVDGALPSY

-2203 SVDGQ
+2203 SIDGQ
-2208 NLLTDDEYR
+2208 NLLTDEEYK
-2217 AIPQGQSH
+2217 AIPQGQAH
-2225 TVTVLDATIDP
+2225 TVTVLDAAIDP
-2236 TQVTAWVSALKYGA
+2236 AQVTAWVSALKYGA

-2256 TEDGITVSV
+2256 TEAGITVSV
-2265 RLPDAAYPEAQPDDS
+2265 RLPDAAYPETQPDES

-2425 PCVWMPKRV
+2425 TCVWMPKRV

-2463 THVSTYPND
+2463 TNVSTYPND

-2522 IGNTQG
+2522 LGNTQG

-2537 DAELVY
+2537 NSPDVL
-2543 PTDDSLG
+2543 PDLD
-2550 TVQIYQAT
+2550 TVQVYQAT
-2558 LAAGDNA
+2558 LAGGENT
-2565 WADLAWT
+2565 WADLQWT
-2572 VNGAA
+2572 INGQTVDTDPGAA
-2577 AVEAPGAGDAVELT
+2577 DLVELT
-2591 LADDATLT
+2591 LTNDATLT
-2599 FGAET
+2599 FDAAT
-2604 EVASI
+2604 TVSSI
-2609 TVHGQG
+2609 TVYGQG
-2615 HALRVADAA
+2615 HALRVTDAA
-2624 NATATWHFLNDA
+2624 NATATWHFLNDT

-2642 DTDTLPATI
+2642 DTDILPATI

-2658 RYDYAYAQDYASTQS
+2658 RYDYTYAQDYASTQS

-2687 LSNGGLIEFS
+2687 LGNGGLIEFS

-2830 TVEDNAE
+2830 TVQDNAE

-2859 FLIGSDGFRV
+2859 FLIGSDGFRT
-2869 YSAGYTGSSL
+2869 YSANYSGATL
-2879 ELNFN
+2879 EMHFN

-2895 WDAAV
+2895 WDGTTAG
-2900 ADIVPTVTGD
+2900 IVTTVTGD
-2910 PILETVRGATLT
+2910 PILETSRGVTLT
-2922 VGAGANLFAT
+2922 LAANSNLFAT
-2932 AQEATVRGEG
+2932 ALEATVRGEG

-2947 LTTLPSLTIEGGTF
+2947 LATLPTLTLESGTF
-2961 ATTVAAQA
+2961 ETTVAAQA

-3004 PSGADG
+3004 PSGATG

-3037 ESLLPYRVPLFMGAF
+3037 ESLLPYQVPLFLGAY
-3052 RNNAT
+3052 RNNTEAS
-3057 AACGFAYSGNVNNAV
+3057 CGFAYSGNVNNAV

-3105 NATNPGNISQATAS
+3105 NDTPYTLAQSTAS

-3131 GGKLTIADGG
+3131 GGKLTITDGG
-3141 LGIKDVSFEGLSA
+3141 IGIKDVSFEGLSA

-3219 SGWEAPAGV
+3219 IGWQAPAGV

-3247 LTRTVSVNF
+3247 LARTVSVNF

-3270 GAYTVPVAAWNDLQG
+3270 GAYAVPVAAWNDLQG

-3406 STTIDTA
+3406 STTIDTT

-3422 LLTDVITAPSVTVSL
+3422 LLTDVITDASVTISL

-3444 LYTGVAAVQVIEA
+3444 LYTGVAAVQIIEA
-3457 PATETSEE
+3457 PETEGREDEGVDYAYEFTPDQDGATL
-3465 GTDYTY
+3465 
-3471 AFTAGDENVNLA
+3471 NLA
-3483 NLDLIVDG
+3483 DLTLSADG
-3491 VAGQTWQSGA
+3491 GAAIASWQSGP
-3501 NNTLSLTV
+3501 NNTLTLTV

-3532 EGSLTLQVEENGGA
+3532 EGSLTLQVEQGGGA

-3570 SPASGLSRFEAAFNN
+3570 EPADGVSRFEAAFDN
-3585 NGATYTI
+3585 NGETYTI
-3592 ADGATLA
+3592 AEGATLA

-3620 VTLLVDTDSAGTLR
+3620 TTLAVNLASPGTLR
-3634 RDYPVSSTASWDGTA
+3634 RDYPMSIPSLPNGTNGAETDMTMAFKAGTA
-3649 YKGMTWAFR
+3649 PDNPVNLRANLLVEDGDVLRVPNRYHF
-3658 DATLAVSGDQ
+3658 SG
-3668 AYVLPDLLIEAG
+3668 ASLV
-3680 DDVDL
+3680 
-3685 SSKAL
+3685 
-3690 WFRDNSKTYT
+3690 
-3700 YTQTGGLFSV
+3700 YTQTGGLATFESADATQ
-3710 GTAAGDR
+3710 G
-3717 GFLIGVNTNVP
+3717 GFLLLAAASPDNATAVVS
-3728 VTLNYTLSG
+3728 LG
-3737 GRFET
+3737 GRNGARLET
-3742 SQLHSWIN
+3742 PVVWSWRGN
-3750 GSTLTLN
+3750 AHVDLD
-3757 VSGDGV
+3757 VSGDAT
-3763 LALANGLGNNANNTG
+3763 LAVGNMGLRANNAT
-3778 AFSTSGANSRLL
+3778 ARLDA
-3790 VTFTEGGTLEPTS
+3790 TFTEGGTLELTDTTLGTGGS
-3803 GGLGQRGEGTK
+3803 GTVA
-3814 TITFNDGAI
+3814 TTFKGGRIVSVQSEATL
-3823 RFGSDTPAEVD
+3823 SL
-3834 MTMPVTFAGTADAP
+3834 PVTFAGTADAP

-3875 PRGTLALANASG
+3875 PRGTLALADASG
-3887 LGEATVTVAS
+3887 LGGATVTVAS
-3897 GAAFEAHGFTGENEA
+3897 GAAFEARGFTGENEA
-3912 SGATRT
+3912 SGGART

-3937 TAIQELC
+3937 TAIQEFC
-3944 LYNDDNKVEWPR
+3944 LYNGDEKVEWPD

-3993 GTWTNPVD
+3993 GTWTNPAD

-4033 IGGDGVVFD
+4033 LGGDGVVFD

-4082 TRPAANTESD
+4082 TRPAANTESE
-4092 KYAVALREGG
+4092 KYDVALREGG
-4102 ATTLDAVTGKVV
+4102 ATTLDDVTGKVV
-4114 FESGAQCRAVRKV
+4114 FAPGAQCRAVRKV

-4139 GSIVVPEGTRFFLD
+4139 GTIDLPDSGKDGIRFFLD

-4168 GTVTFGAGGPIVPAD
+4168 GTVTFGAGGPITVTDVIWD
-4183 VTWDTA
+4183 VTKPT
-4189 NASGTWADGVGGP
+4189 GTWADGSTGPWVGGA
-4202 WQGGTTFRNGAGVTF
+4202 TFRNGAGVSF
-4217 PAANG
+4217 PAPNG

-4233 PRPDAFA
+4233 PRPGTAFSV
-4240 MEGDLDYTFSETEA
+4240 EGDLDYTFSETEP

-4273 AEEAN
+4273 AEDAN

-4291 YDVPINTGTADRG
+4291 YDVPINTGAADRG
-4304 ISANGSTIRLAGDL
+4304 ISANGSTIRLAGAL

-4326 LVGSG
+4326 LVGDG
-4331 NLNAVGASPHGVWF
+4331 NINVTGTSPHGVWF
-4345 DGSDTAC
+4345 DGSENPV

-4357 PHAGETQTLSAYAAH
+4357 PHAGECQQLSAYAAH
-4372 LRGEGIVT
+4372 LRGEGQVV

-4388 GSVSG
+4388 GTVSG
-4393 GTVQFGGTSSTG
+4393 GTVEFDGTSSAG

-4437 LAADG
+4437 QASDG
-4442 TPLYKNGLVGFTLR
+4442 TPLYKDGLVGFTLR
-4456 NGGVLRFSGHRGFLG
+4456 NGGTLRFSGHRGFIA
-4471 GWGQISNSTPD
+4471 GWGQMSNATSNAS
-4482 LWTSQP
+4482 LWTNQP

-4515 FNGDGATLTIDDGS
+4515 FDGDGATLTIDDGS

-4541 TLTVAGVGDA
+4541 TLTVAGIGDA
-4551 GDPADPKVDATP
+4551 GDPADPKAN
-4563 DSETTGLLTEGIT
+4563 GLDGTLTKGIT

-4583 GATMR
+4583 GASMR

-4653 VAEGTLGGDAA
+4653 VEEGTLGGTAA

-4747 APEAVNVAFQ
+4747 APEAVNAAFQ
-4757 PGTSLTNAGYGLE
+4757 PSEALIAAGYGLE

-4788 EGLGEAT
+4788 EDLGAAT
-4795 GNYQLSWEARAWYTS
+4795 GNYQLSWDARAWYTS
-4810 LDDVGNRDQ
+4810 LANVGNRDQ

-4846 GILIGLSGP
+4846 GILIGLSGT

-4861 RVARTTTVN
+4861 RVARTTTVD

-4903 WLTSLVYLTPA
+4903 WLTSLVYITPA

-4925 PSETAYTVDGTSV
+4925 PSATAYTVDGTSV

-4991 SLTTTGAN
+4991 SLTTSGAN

-5055 AAVAFNA
+5055 AAVAFNTTT
-5062 VGGDLESPGAN
+5062 GDLESPGAN

-5115 WRTYSFVNDWTSTAG
+5115 WRTYSFVNGWTSTAG

-5169 DSTSTTSV
+5169 DSTSTTAV

-5216 AWTDATAEAPHY
+5216 AWSDATAEAPHY

-5264 VLSTGGLDFTDVTSA
+5264 FLSTGGLDFTDVTSA

-5347 NFEIDNGTLWVT
+5347 NFQIDNGTLWLT

-5666 VLEGPADVED
+5666 VLEVPADTAAR
-5676 TITLTVASGTR
+5676 TITVQGGARMEGT
-5687 MDGAG
+5687 G
-5692 TVGEDFATTI
+5692 TVSEDFSVTI
-5702 AAGATLSSGHPDDA
+5702 ASGATLLSGFPSDV
-5716 TWVPASSQ
+5716 TWVPVTSQ
-5724 WNANFPDHF
+5724 WNGNYPNHF
-5733 KRPADR
+5733 RQTAGRSDTNIPE
-5739 TGGGVYLAFQG
+5739 GGSAVGLLFQG
-5750 DLTFQSGAILE
+5750 DLTFESGAILE
-5761 VNLGAD
+5761 VNLGVD

-5778 ATAPTVRFEGTL
+5778 ATPPSVHFAGTL
-5790 TVRLVNMPMS
+5790 NVRLTNMPTS
-5800 ITEPVLLTNFA
+5800 IDAPVRLTNFGA
-5811 SSPSG
+5811 SPTG

-5868 ASHRWTAATG
+5868 ASHRWTDATG
-5878 DWSDAKWIQGETSDV
+5878 SWSEAKWHQGDATV
-5893 SIPDGNAS
+5893 QIPDGNAT

-5948 WGVYGLILSGGDIT
+5948 WGVYGLILTGGTGGDIT
-5962 LAQGGTIAA
+5962 LAQGGSIAA
-5971 GNPPTGKLFGVDVG
+5971 GTPNPSGELFGVDVG
-5985 AAFWKLGDGKATI
+5985 AAFWKLGDGSATI
-5998 EALLRAYNNDTTFT
+5998 DALLRVYNNDTTFT
-6012 VSGGNLTL
+6012 VSGGDLTL
-6020 RRPILVAEDEVG
+6020 HRPILVAEDEVG

-6040 AFEIASGARLTLDFT
+6040 AFEIASGAKLTLDFA

-6062 RSVLNDYYRFILG
+6062 RSVLHDYYRLILG
-6075 AALPSDMSVAL
+6075 AALPSDMSADL

-6144 AERTATIAAGGIL
+6144 TERTATVATGGIL

-6178 DDEDTTTPA
+6178 DDEDTTTPV
-6187 GAIVRTDGDVRLRGT
+6187 GAIVRTDGDARLRGT

-6213 GTYNLAIDDALTVDI
+6213 GTYNLAIDDALTVNV
-6228 PVDATLDLAASNVMT
+6228 PAGATLDLAASNVMT

-6272 PVSIEGGTLRLSAS
+6272 PVSIEAGTLRLSAA

-6328 AGGTLTLTDR
+6328 AGGTLALTDR

-6357 VSFGNDQLL
+6357 VSFGNGLLL
-6366 PASTTGVLNFANGGR
+6366 PSSTTGVLNFANGGR

-6442 TLEPFGGDI
+6442 TLEPFGGDT

-6456 ATGENADSST
+6456 ATGDNAASST
-6466 DWSGLNWVAKN
+6466 DWADLNWVAKN

-6522 TLSGLQA
+6522 TLSGLQV
-6529 SNDAANADGTTG
+6529 SNNALDEAAGTG

-6740 DPESLPEGAALVLGK
+6740 DPESLPEGAALVLGE

-6866 AGDGARVEV
+6866 AGDGTRVEV
-6875 TGTWAGPAVAT
+6875 TGTWVGPAVAT

-6961 TESVTFVGSRVNI
+6961 TDSVTFVGSRVNI

-7003 TGTVYVRDA
+7003 TGTVYVCDA

-7018 EDHDYSVMR
+7018 EGHDYSVMR

-7033 LRRSSGRFW
+7033 LRRASGRFW

>member
-31 AGIPLAARAQDSV
+31 SGIPLAARAQDSV

-586 TDASRLDAET
+586 SDSSRLDAET

-610 NTLTTA
+610 NTLTT
-616 PGRNTVSGQSV
+616 VSNGSVASGLSV
-627 TDTEGHTLTVSYYG
+627 TDTVGNPLTVSYFG
-641 NSFEDYG
+641 KGFETFANSEYN
-648 DSYAPLLHTILMDG
+648 PLLKTVLMDG
-662 GGGAGLNP
+662 GGGNAVDP
-670 NVQIETIPYETYDV
+670 YVQIEGIPYAAYDA
-684 YIYMNSNSPGE
+684 YIYMASNYNDGVDYFH
-695 GNASVRV
+695 NAAVQV
-702 NDEAYYYIMEAGQD
+702 NDGDYYTMAADQETATVVDAPGQGVWAVGQD
-716 SATQVEAAAR
+716 PR
-726 WAQNGDMTQVALGTT
+726 QVALGVT
-741 VMRIANLS
+741 VMRIAGLS
-749 GRTLKVEAMHTAGGR
+749 DETLKLTTTHRSGGGR

-772 VEISTEPEPTHWEGT
+772 VELRTEPEPTHWEGT
-787 IEANAAASTLMVSNG
+787 INADVDASALTVSNG
-802 TSQKALSALTEA
+802 TSQKALSELTEA

-855 MAAEIA
+855 TAAEIA

-917 IEADFTHTGGTTVN
+917 IEADFTHTGGTAVA
-931 GVVGGDTQTTTT
+931 GT
-943 LRYAGHAVGSVTVG
+943 LRYGGHALGAVTVAD
-957 PGGVF
+957 GGVF
-962 DLNGHACAQAITLNG
+962 DLNGNACDCPIILDG
-977 GTLRATEAINDT
+977 GTLRAAEAIEGT
-989 VGGRYL
+989 LGGRYV
-995 ASVDFNNAGNGATP
+995 ASVNFNPTNGTGNGSATVP
-1009 IPADTVAGVL
+1009 DDAAGRIGETAAVGL
-1019 GMRGEYW
+1019 VPTFGEYW
-1026 TVANGLNGNGTLAFY
+1026 LQDNSTPSATNLPLSFY
-1041 ADVAAT
+1041 AANAVQTSGSAAAYT
-1047 AAGAA
+1047 GTIG
-1052 RAMESPLSW
+1052 W
-1061 DSGAVWGANSN
+1061 NSGNVWVDGNNQTN
-1072 WQYLQGYLDDRK
+1072 WLKGYLDENG
-1084 TNPGTVTL
+1084 THTATVTVPFAL
-1092 SIPEVYATHGYTLYL
+1092 AGMGYDLYL
-1107 YSNTDTD
+1107 YSSGDTAT
-1114 GEAVFSAREIIG
+1114 GTYAARVVNG
-1126 DDGVTTAYT
+1126 TSYT
-1135 YANGA
+1135 YSNGI
-1140 LTTGSTTGWGNI
+1140 LTAGDAGWGDRV
-1152 NAGRTT
+1152 AGRTT
-1158 VAEGTNLMVIPDLHH
+1158 VAEGTNAMVIPDLT
-1173 RNPVIRLWDRT
+1173 DET
-1184 LNNVRNR
+1184 LTIDFGPQNGVR
-1191 GCLAAM
+1191 GGLAAL
-1197 QIRAGTPEVGNFAGA
+1197 QIYAGSDAVGNFAGM
-1212 LNVTGAGSQIE
+1212 LSVIGAGSTIE
-1223 IADGLDISF
+1223 VAEEVDVSFAGAIA
-1232 VGVIIVSG
+1232 VSG
-1240 EGTLSKSGTGTLTF
+1240 EGALGKVGAGTLTLV
-1254 GGTVTGNLTVD
+1254 GAVAGDLSVD
-1265 AGALALNEATI
+1265 AGVLALGEVDFE
-1276 SGTVTV
+1276 GTVTV
-1282 NNANG
+1282 NNENG
-1287 LTVGAG
+1287 LTLGAG
-1293 TYDGLTVNLAENA
+1293 TYDGLTVNLPEAA

-1311 AETVTL
+1311 AESVTI
-1317 GALAGAGSFD
+1317 GALTGEGSFD
-1327 LDGATSL
+1327 FNGATR
-1334 TLANATDAFTGTY
+1334 LALADAEGAFTGSFLNATDA
-1347 ANATAATLAV
+1347 TLVVA
-1357 SGGTLAVTDAQIA
+1357 GGTFAPTEAQIG
-1370 QVGVLRAEGG
+1370 QVATLRAEGG
-1380 TLTLPTTGAAS
+1380 TLTLPTTEVAS

-1396 GAVTGPGGDSLTA
+1396 GTVDGQGGASLAA

-1425 AAAARPAMVG
+1425 AASASPAMVG
-1435 ADDATVENFTLAEGG
+1435 ADDATVENFTLVGGG

-1457 DDRDLYFPAGFIP
+1457 DDRNLYFPEGFIP
-1470 FRGAGTQPYVIVLGE
+1470 FRGADAQPYVIVLGE

-1513 DGNAA
+1513 DDNAA

-1523 TASGSA
+1523 TVDGSA
-1529 ITIWNVGA
+1529 ITVWNVGA
-1537 IIDYSDDLPEARYHY
+1537 IIDYSEDLPQARYHY
-1552 AFDGNLDSTGT
+1552 AFDGNLDSTGS
-1563 ETTELT
+1563 ETTALT
-1569 NENEAFVASENGQ
+1569 TENEAFVASENGQ
-1582 ALSAGSPYVTS
+1582 ALSAGSPYVDGNFS
-1593 LNFSGAWT
+1593 FSGAWT

-1610 AAPHVT
+1610 AAPQVT
-1616 LFHAGVQAGFTGA
+1616 LLHAGVQAGFTRP
-1629 GALFLTTGETANEVV
+1629 GALFLTTGETANEIV
-1644 LWRRNNGNTDYD
+1644 LWRRNNGDTDYD

-1674 LITHTDTRIRLYV
+1674 LVTHTDTRFRVYV

-1731 LIIWP
+1731 VTIWP

-1749 TTTGAWRIREG
+1749 TTTAAWRIREG

-1769 NAPWTRTN
+1769 NAPWTRTD

-1782 FAAADEDASTLTAR
+1782 FAATGEDASTLTAR

-1850 DLTVDLSAV
+1850 DLTLDLSAV
-1859 NLDMASQ
+1859 NLAMASQ

-1931 LYGLDGYQVAG
+1931 LYGMDGYQVAG
-1942 ANWNT
+1942 SNWNVVQDT
-1947 VRDASY
+1947 SY

-1968 VSLSVVNAGGP
+1968 VSLSVVNAGGQS
-1979 WYHSG
+1979 YHPS

-2016 HTRDANNVPI
+2016 HTRGANNVPI

-2039 YTYAADASESTA
+2039 YTYAADASEPTA

-2105 GPGLDWQLPSGV
+2105 GPDLDWQLPSGV

-2149 TGAWTSVLDGTIV
+2149 TGAWTSVLDGTPV

-2190 DSLTVVGGGSLAL
+2190 DSLTVVGGGTLAL
-2203 SVDGQ
+2203 SVNGQ
-2208 NLLTDDEYR
+2208 NLLTDDEYK
-2217 AIPQGQSH
+2217 AIPRGQAH
-2225 TVTVLDATIDP
+2225 TVTILDATIDP
-2236 TQVTAWVSALKYGA
+2236 AQVTAWVSALKYGA
-2250 TATVSA
+2250 TATVSVA
-2256 TEDGITVSV
+2256 EAGITVSV
-2265 RLPDAAYPEAQPDDS
+2265 RLPDAAYPETQPDES

-2391 GGTDANSA
+2391 GGTNANSA

-2425 PCVWMPKRV
+2425 TCVWMPKRV

-2463 THVSTYPND
+2463 TNVSTYPND
-2472 VNDSEVYT
+2472 VNGSEVYT

-2502 GLSGDFRLEW
+2502 GLTGDFRLEW

-2537 DAELVY
+2537 NAPDNLPNLDA
-2543 PTDDSLG
+2543 
-2550 TVQIYQAT
+2550 VQVYQAT
-2558 LAAGDNA
+2558 LAGEAA

-2572 VNGAA
+2572 VNGAD

-2591 LADDATLT
+2591 LAGDATLT

-2604 EVASI
+2604 TVSSI
-2609 TVHGQG
+2609 TVYGQG
-2615 HALRVADAA
+2615 HALRVTDAA
-2624 NATATWHFLNDA
+2624 NATATWHFLNDT

-2658 RYDYAYAQDYASTQS
+2658 RYDYTYAQDYASTQS

-2792 LADWPGTGNLV
+2792 FADWPGTGNLV
-2803 FRDNARFV
+2803 FRENARFV

-2859 FLIGSDGFRV
+2859 FLIGSDGFRT
-2869 YSAGYTGSSL
+2869 YSANYSGATL
-2879 ELNFN
+2879 EMHFN
-2884 GGVLGAWQDWT
+2884 GGALGAWQDGWA
-2895 WDAAV
+2895 WDADTA
-2900 ADIVPTVTGD
+2900 AIVTTVTGD

-2947 LTTLPSLTIEGGTF
+2947 LATLPTLTLESGTF
-2961 ATTVAAQA
+2961 ETTVAAQA

-2982 DVLTVVD
+2982 DVLTVID

-3052 RNNAT
+3052 RNNTEAS
-3057 AACGFAYSGNVNNAV
+3057 CGFAYSGNVNNAV

-3097 VQPHTQTL
+3097 VQPHIQTL

-3131 GGKLTIADGG
+3131 GGQLTIADGG

-3219 SGWEAPAGV
+3219 IGWEAPAGV

-3242 ATSDR
+3242 ATSNR
-3247 LTRTVSVNF
+3247 LASTVSVNF
-3256 STRANPLSSTPAAP
+3256 SDRANPLSATPAAP
-3270 GAYTVPVAAWNDLQG
+3270 GAYAVPVAAWNDLQG
-3285 LFSSAL
+3285 LFSSAQ

-3317 VSSSATATVTGTAP
+3317 VSSSATATASATANP
-3331 SLLQVWLNDTAAS
+3331 SLLQVWLSDSAAT
-3344 TLRVANVP
+3344 TLRVANAP
-3352 FNSYRLALV
+3352 FARYRLALI
-3361 FSCDIGDAAF
+3361 FSCDIEDAAF
-3371 ATVTVGSDT
+3371 ATVTVGTDT

-3406 STTIDTA
+3406 STNLDTA
-3413 NYFRQGNNV
+3413 DYFRQGTNV
-3422 LLTDVITAPSVTVSL
+3422 LLTDVITDASVTVSL
-3437 PASVYGR
+3437 PAFVYGR
-3444 LYTGVAAVQVIEA
+3444 TYAGIAAVQIIEA
-3457 PATETSEE
+3457 PDTATSEE

-3483 NLDLIVDG
+3483 NLDLTVDG

-3546 ALGTLDA
+3546 ALAALDA
-3553 TGLGNLTVHFP
+3553 SALADLTVHFP
-3564 CVGVAF
+3564 CIGVDF

-3620 VTLLVDTDSAGTLR
+3620 TTLAVNLTSPGTLR
-3634 RDYPVSSTASWDGTA
+3634 RDYPMSIPSLPNGTNGAETDMTMAFKAGTA
-3649 YKGMTWAFR
+3649 PDNPVNLRANLLVEDGDVLRVPNRYHF
-3658 DATLAVSGDQ
+3658 SG
-3668 AYVLPDLLIEAG
+3668 ASLV
-3680 DDVDL
+3680 
-3685 SSKAL
+3685 
-3690 WFRDNSKTYT
+3690 
-3700 YTQTGGLFSV
+3700 YTQTGGLATFESADATQ
-3710 GTAAGDR
+3710 G
-3717 GFLIGVNTNVP
+3717 GFLLLAAASPDNATAEVS
-3728 VTLNYTLSG
+3728 LG
-3737 GRFET
+3737 GRNGARLET
-3742 SQLHSWIN
+3742 PVVWSWRGN
-3750 GSTLTLN
+3750 AHVDLD
-3757 VSGDGV
+3757 VSGDAT
-3763 LALANGLGNNANNTG
+3763 LAVGNMGLRANNAT
-3778 AFSTSGANSRLL
+3778 ARLDA
-3790 VTFTEGGTLEPTS
+3790 TFTEGGTLELTDTTLGTGGS
-3803 GGLGQRGEGTK
+3803 GTVA
-3814 TITFNDGAI
+3814 TTFKGGRIVSVQSEATL
-3823 RFGSDTPAEVD
+3823 SL
-3834 MTMPVTFAGTADAP
+3834 PVTFAGTADAP

-3860 LDAANTAAETAVLAV
+3860 LDAANAAESTAVLAV
-3875 PRGTLALANASG
+3875 PRGTLALADASG
-3887 LGEATVTVAS
+3887 LGGATVTVAD
-3897 GAAFEAHGFTGENEA
+3897 GAAFEARGFTGENEA

-3962 TGRNSTPT
+3962 IGRNSTPT

-3993 GTWTNPVD
+3993 GTWTNPAD

-4033 IGGDGVVFD
+4033 LGGDGVVFD
-4042 AYTLWNTDLQARFPT
+4042 SYTLWNTDLQARFPSG
-4057 AWTLSVRYEGD
+4057 WTLSVRYEGD

-4114 FESGAQCRAVRKV
+4114 FASGAQCRAVRKV

-4139 GSIVVPEGTRFFLD
+4139 GSIEVPDGTRFFLD

-4168 GTVTFGAGGPIVPAD
+4168 GTVTFGAGGPIAIDDVVWD
-4183 VTWDTA
+4183 VTRAT
-4189 NASGTWADGVGGP
+4189 GTWADGE
-4202 WQGGTTFRNGAGVTF
+4202 GGTWVNGATFRNGAGVTF

-4261 EVEATTSTTVDA
+4261 AVETTTSTTVDA
-4273 AEEAN
+4273 EGDAN
-4278 DVTVKAIALGAAT
+4278 DVTVKAIELGAAT
-4291 YDVPINTGTADRG
+4291 YDVPINTGAADRG
-4304 ISANGSTIRLAGDL
+4304 ISANGSTLRLFGDL

-4357 PHAGETQTLSAYAAH
+4357 PHAGECQQLSAYAAH
-4372 LRGEGIVT
+4372 LRGEGQVV

-4388 GSVSG
+4388 GTVSG

-4456 NGGVLRFSGHRGFLG
+4456 NGGTLRFSGHRGFIA
-4471 GWGQISNSTPD
+4471 GWGQMSNATSNAS
-4482 LWTSQP
+4482 LWTNQP

-4501 GSGTYWQHTPYGLR
+4501 GSGTHWQHTPYGLR

-4551 GDPADPKVDATP
+4551 GDPADPK
-4563 DSETTGLLTEGIT
+4563 TTDGKLTQGIT

-4583 GATMR
+4583 GASMR
-4588 IFGDGGQDDA
+4588 IFGDSGQDDA

-4664 LTDVASVITMTA
+4664 LTDVASAITVEA
-4676 GTTIEAGLSVSTL
+4676 GATIEAGLSVTTL
-4689 TVEPGV
+4689 TVAPGA

-4705 QLRADTALFANGG
+4705 QLRADTALFTNGG
-4718 AYLVD
+4718 SYLVEA
-4723 VLAGTDLPDDA
+4723 LAEPA
-4734 TGREPIKVISWAN
+4734 EAAGREPIKVISWAN
-4747 APEAVNVAFQ
+4747 APDAVNVAFQ
-4757 PGTSLTNAGYGLE
+4757 PGTSLTEAGYGLE

-4795 GNYQLSWEARAWYTS
+4795 GNYQLLWDARAAWYTS

-4881 ITYSYNLRRETPP
+4881 ITYSYNLRLETPP

-4903 WLTSLVYLTPA
+4903 WLTSLVYITPA

-4925 PSETAYTVDGTSV
+4925 PSATAYTVDGTSV

-4975 SYAGVYWNN
+4975 PYAGVYWNN

-5062 VGGDLESPGAN
+5062 VGDLESPGAN

-5107 RVKVGTDA
+5107 RVKVGNEA

-5228 ARFSD
+5228 ARFSN

-5333 TKAGSLRLTQSVGH
+5333 IKAGSLRLTQSVGH
-5347 NFEIDNGTLWVT
+5347 NFQIDNGTLWVT

-5538 NVRSGRIQV
+5538 NVRSGRIRV

-5552 GIHSNLGNGT
+5552 GIHSSLGNGT

-5602 PIYAGSSGSN
+5602 PIYAGSGGSA

-5666 VLEGPADVED
+5666 VLEVPADTAAR
-5676 TITLTVASGTR
+5676 TITVQSGTR
-5687 MDGAG
+5687 MEGSG
-5692 TVGEDFATTI
+5692 TVSDDFDVTI
-5702 AAGATLSSGHPDDA
+5702 ASGATLLSGFPADV

-5724 WNANFPDHF
+5724 WTGENVFPNHF
-5733 KRPADR
+5733 KGPAGR

-5790 TVRLVNMPMS
+5790 NVRLVNMPMS

-5828 IAIDAEVKLCTEADA
+5828 IAIDAEVKLCTEAEA

-5848 LTVPEDADATIR
+5848 LDVPEDADATIR

-5868 ASHRWTAATG
+5868 ASHRWTDAAG
-5878 DWSDAKWIQGETSDV
+5878 SWSEAKWHQGDATV
-5893 SIPDGNAS
+5893 QIPDGNAS

-5948 WGVYGLILSGGDIT
+5948 WGVYGLILSGGNIT
-5962 LAQGGTIAA
+5962 LAQGGSIAA
-5971 GNPPTGKLFGVDVG
+5971 GTPNPSGELFGVDVG
-5985 AAFWKLGDGKATI
+5985 AAFWKLGDGNATI

-6040 AFEIASGARLTLDFT
+6040 AFEIASGAKLILDFT

-6062 RSVLNDYYRFILG
+6062 RSVLHDYYRLILG
-6075 AALPSDMSVAL
+6075 AALPSDMSPAL

-6144 AERTATIAAGGIL
+6144 AERTATIAAGAIF
-6157 DLQNENAL
+6157 DLQRETAL
-6165 GSADWTLTLAAGA
+6165 GSADWTFNLAAGTA
-6178 DDEDTTTPA
+6178 DDTTGTPA

-6213 GTYNLAIDDALTVDI
+6213 GTYNLAIDDSLTVNV
-6228 PVDATLDLAASNVMT
+6228 PAGATLDLAASNVMT

-6272 PVSIEGGTLRLSAS
+6272 PVSIEEGTLRLSAS
-6286 AVSPSPSG
+6286 DVSPSPSG

-6357 VSFGNDQLL
+6357 VSFGNGLLL

-6456 ATGENADSST
+6456 ATGENAASST

-6613 GVTLSGRLAGNGT
+6613 GVTLSGRLVGNGT

-6692 KPTFTQEST
+6692 KPSFTQEST

-6740 DPESLPEGAALVLGK
+6740 DPESLPEGAALVLGE

-6875 TGTWAGPAVAT
+6875 NGTWAGPAVAT

-6899 PGTTEDN
+6899 PDTTEDN
-6906 VEVVSGG
+6906 VEIVSGG

>member
-13 TGGGAC
+13 TGNGAC

-44 TVGTVTFRDKTANS
+44 TVGTVTFRDKTADT
-58 IVADGVLSFVDITQ
+58 IVADGVLSFTDLTQ
-72 ANASAGNED
+72 ANAGTGENL
-81 GRTNKFQH
+81 TNKFQTN
-89 ESTMGLIDEFF
+89 SNVGSIVTFF
-100 SPRQPIGSG
+100 SPRQTLGSG
-109 GSWTATFT
+109 QSWTATFT
-117 ATETVTFDSIRFAD
+117 ATETITFDSVRFGGIL
-131 TCFFNAN
+131 CYNAN
-138 WGGVQSSALTARL
+138 WGGVQTTAKSADFTITAGG
-151 TVTVGD
+151 VT
-157 VSANA
+157 SAPV
-162 TISWPQGNAQ
+162 TINWPGAQ
-172 ERYTEATL
+172 TTDASMEATV
-180 PMGQA
+180 PMGQT
-185 VTLEQGD
+185 VTLAAGE
-192 TLTLVAAN
+192 TLTLVADN
-200 GTINHCGIGFKKME
+200 GNDGIVSFGFSQIDFFGPE
-214 FLAPAPAAQT
+214 PASQT
-224 VEWVAEPSLVAT
+224 VEWGAQAKTAAT
-236 SQSAAITVFGL
+236 ATPNKGTWSYFYVR
-247 QLDGLRQLGETVPT
+247 LDGLTHTDAPSP
-261 ALPET
+261 LPEEVGIRSAT
-266 AALSSVMVEFLGN
+266 VQWREGGN
-279 KSGSANQNVRHLV
+279 NNTNARRLV
-292 LTDEAGAVV
+292 LVDAAGNVA
-301 AVSAEASPVPTA
+301 AVSELSEPTPENASMTT
-313 EAADITFAFP
+313 TFAFP
-323 SLPTLSLSVPYKG
+323 ADVRLSVSASYQG
-336 YFVAADDVP
+336 HFIGETAP
-345 EVGANFD
+345 EIGSAFNTSTHYSVTYQVFPDD
-352 TAAGVNTRVALRA
+352 TAQESGFYLRGV
-365 DAVATA
+365 
-371 AGNTAGDFAQYC
+371 GNNDRDIPNYAPAIS
-383 VAAQFTLQA
+383 FTLWA
-392 EVSADEIE
+392 
-400 TVWVM
+400 
-405 GPPNMG
+405 
-411 VPDYGKYKEA
+411 
-421 GICLSAAAGVS
+421 
-432 EYAPTTLPTSVDL
+432 
-445 QALTARWNWSQNNG
+445 
-459 AVTQVRQAVI
+459 
-469 TDAEHTVV
+469 
-477 AASDVLPAPPAQND
+477 
-491 ALTMFTFTD
+491 
-500 SVSLDV
+500 
-506 AAQYLVYFVNEA
+506 
-518 NADVAVGET
+518 
-527 FAHETEAL
+527 TEA
-535 EVRLTIYSDAETAGK
+535 
-550 GFYVTNVSGYVPAFF
+550 
-565 IELASSSVP
+565 

-586 TDASRLDAET
+586 TDANRLDADT
-596 LYGLDGVQYPGSQW
+596 LYGVAGVQYLGSQW
-610 NTLTTA
+610 NTLSQSADEEEFTD
-616 PGRNTVSGQSV
+616 SV
-627 TDTEGHTLTVSYYG
+627 TDTNDQAMTVKYYG
-641 NSFEDYG
+641 RSIRSNLSSAED
-648 DSYAPLLHTILMDG
+648 LLLRQVLMDNCSP
-662 GGGAGLNP
+662 NP
-670 NVQIETIPYETYDV
+670 YVQIEGIPYETYDV
-684 YIYMNSNSPGE
+684 YVYMSQDASGYYNS
-695 GNASVRV
+695 SVV
-702 NDEAYYYIMEAGQD
+702 LNDDTSAYYYMPEGAETASIAETNTGWGMNDGSRQGTSE
-716 SATQVEAAAR
+716 
-726 WAQNGDMTQVALGTT
+726 LGKN
-741 VMRIANLS
+741 VMRIAGVS
-749 GRTLKVEAMHTAGGR
+749 GGTLKIQGHRDGSMR
-764 GNIAAVQI
+764 SNIAAVQI
-772 VEISTEPEPTHWEGT
+772 VELRTEPEPTHWEGT
-787 IEANAAASTLMVSNG
+787 INADVDASALTVSNG

-819 AFSGTVTLTVDAPV
+819 AFEGTATLTVDAAV
-833 TVDTLTLVGAE
+833 MVDTLTLVGAE

-855 MAAEIA
+855 TVAEIA

-902 TGAGAVEIYPGSDVT
+902 TGAGAVEILPGTDVT
-917 IEADFTHTGGTTVN
+917 VTAPFSHTGGVTLSGTEGQV
-931 GVVGGDTQTTTT
+931 TT
-943 LRYAGHAVGSVTVG
+943 LRYAGVSLGSGAITVG
-957 PGGVF
+957 PECVF
-962 DLNGHACAQAITLNG
+962 DLNGHACDQSITLNG

-995 ASVDFNNAGNGATP
+995 ASVDFNNEGNGATP

-1084 TNPGTVTL
+1084 DNPGTVTL

-1197 QIRAGTPEVGNFAGA
+1197 QIVANSPNSGNVAGS
-1212 LNVTGAGSQIE
+1212 LSVTGADSKIE
-1223 IADGLDISF
+1223 IADGLDISC
-1232 VGVIIVSG
+1232 VGAITVSG
-1240 EGTLSKSGTGTLTF
+1240 EGTLSKVGAGTLTF
-1254 GGTVTGNLTVD
+1254 AGVAMGNLTVD
-1265 AGALALNEATI
+1265 AGVLALGDATFTD
-1276 SGTVTV
+1276 STVTV
-1282 NNANG
+1282 NVANG
-1287 LTVGAG
+1287 LTLGAG
-1293 TYDGLTVNLAENA
+1293 TYDGLTVNLPENA

-1311 AETVTL
+1311 AESVTI
-1317 GALAGAGSFD
+1317 GALTGEGSFD
-1327 LDGATSL
+1327 FNGATR
-1334 TLANATDAFTGTY
+1334 LALADAEGAFTGSFL
-1347 ANATAATLAV
+1347 NAMDATLVVA
-1357 SGGTLAVTDAQIA
+1357 GGTFAPTEAQIG
-1370 QVGVLRAEGG
+1370 QVATLRAEGG
-1380 TLTLPTTGAAS
+1380 TLTLPTTEVAS

-1396 GAVTGPGGDSLTA
+1396 GTVDGQGGASLAA

-1425 AAAARPAMVG
+1425 AASARPAMVG
-1435 ADDATVENFTLAEGG
+1435 ADDASVENFSLVERG
-1450 TIRYNTP
+1450 TIYYNTP
-1457 DDRDLYFPAGFIP
+1457 DDRNLYFPAGFIP
-1470 FRGAGTQPYVIVLGE
+1470 NRGAGTKPYVIVLGE

-1523 TASGSA
+1523 TVDGSA
-1529 ITIWNVGA
+1529 ITVWNVGA
-1537 IIDYSDDLPEARYHY
+1537 IIDYSEDLPQARYHY
-1552 AFDGNLDSTGT
+1552 AFDGNLASTGS
-1563 ETTELT
+1563 ETTALT
-1569 NENEAFVASENGQ
+1569 TENEAFVASENGQ

-1616 LFHAGVQAGFTGA
+1616 LLHAGVQADFTGA
-1629 GALFLTTGETANEVV
+1629 GALFLTTGETADEIV

-1674 LITHTDTRIRLYV
+1674 LITHTDTRFRVYV

-1716 VPDHTNGAG
+1716 VPGHTNGAG
-1725 SFQLDD
+1725 TFQLDD

-1749 TTTGAWRIREG
+1749 TTTAAWRIREG

-1769 NAPWTRTN
+1769 NAPWTRTD

-1782 FAAADEDASTLTAR
+1782 FAAAGEDASTLTAR

-1822 EGEPLAY
+1822 EGEPLTY
-1829 AFTADAAPT
+1829 ALTTLTAPT

-1859 NLDMASQ
+1859 NLAMASQ
-1866 IAAAAN
+1866 IAAEPE
-1872 GHLLLPGVWRGTV
+1872 GYCILPSRWRGAL
-1885 TLTNVPEGFDFTV
+1885 TLTHIPDGFEFDI
-1898 EVRDTGLYLS
+1898 EARDDGVYLTFVAG
-1908 LGAGDYPWSLSFDTH
+1908 GAGSVRALNINFDTNANRL
-1923 WDDLPAST
+1923 DANT
-1931 LYGLDGYQVAG
+1931 LYGLEGVQYLGSQ
-1942 ANWNT
+1942 WNT
-1947 VRDASY
+1947 ITGNASANGRSVTDSNGTPMTLSYLGTALLNQNGNTDLLLKAVLQDNVANGPNVHIEGIPYKVYDVYVYMTSDTMNWGNSPVRVNGGDYYIMEAGQDAATIVDGPNGHHWAANEDLR
-1953 TVTNPRRQ
+1953 TVAL
-1961 DGTTQAG
+1961 GTTVMRIAG
-1968 VSLSVVNAGGP
+1968 LSG
-1979 WYHSG
+1979 
-1984 YGDLMMKGTTDGPS
+1984 
-1998 RYAFTGLPAGQ
+1998 
-2009 YEVVVYF
+2009 E
-2016 HTRDANNVPI
+2016 
-2026 SPVKV
+2026 
-2031 IGGGSALW
+2031 
-2039 YTYAADASESTA
+2039 
-2051 SDTVPTTGWGDM
+2051 
-2063 SYDVV
+2063 
-2068 THGYSEALGK
+2068 
-2078 TILRAPATVGM
+2078 
-2089 DGTLTI
+2089 TLTLNTNR
-2095 EVSDTEDPTA
+2095 SHDSA
-2105 GPGLDWQLPSGV
+2105 NGRGN
-2117 TAHGFIAGVQVVA
+2117 IAAVQVVA
-2130 IAPMPLYT
+2130 VAPLYT

-2149 TGAWTSVLDGTIV
+2149 TGAWTSVLDSTTV

-2176 DASILTVDGALPAY
+2176 GAAILTVDEALPAY
-2190 DSLTVVGGGSLAL
+2190 DSLTVVGGGTLAL
-2203 SVDGQ
+2203 SVNGQ
-2208 NLLTDDEYR
+2208 NLLTDDEYK
-2217 AIPQGQSH
+2217 AIPRGQAH
-2225 TVTVLDATIDP
+2225 TVTILDATIDP
-2236 TQVTAWVSALKYGA
+2236 AQVTAWVSALKYGA
-2250 TATVSA
+2250 TATLSV
-2256 TEDGITVSV
+2256 TETGISV
-2265 RLPDAAYPEAQPDDS
+2265 EVTLPDDAYPSDQTDES
-2280 ESISFNFWDFTLRHN
+2280 ESISFNFWDFTLRHD

-2300 GDNELGAT
+2300 GDNEMGAT

-2362 QIYHTY
+2362 RIYHTY

-2391 GGTDANSA
+2391 GGTNANSA

-2455 EIPWDSAG
+2455 EIPWDSTG
-2463 THVSTYPND
+2463 TNVSTYPND

-2489 NTSVEGVNMMVVP
+2489 NTSGEGVNMMVVP

-2543 PTDDSLG
+2543 PSDDSLG
-2550 TVQIYQAT
+2550 TVQVYQAE
-2558 LAAGDNA
+2558 LAGEAA

-2572 VNGAA
+2572 VNGAD

-2591 LADDATLT
+2591 LAGDATLT
-2599 FGAET
+2599 FVSAT
-2604 EVASI
+2604 TVDSI
-2609 TVHGQG
+2609 TVYGQG

-2636 ILALGA
+2636 ILALEEG
-2642 DTDTLPATI
+2642 DTLPATI

-2859 FLIGSDGFRV
+2859 FLIGSDGFRT
-2869 YSAGYTGSSL
+2869 YSANYSGATL
-2879 ELNFN
+2879 EMHFN
-2884 GGVLGAWQDWT
+2884 GGALGAWQDGWA
-2895 WDAAV
+2895 WDADTA
-2900 ADIVPTVTGD
+2900 AIVTTVTGD
-2910 PILETVRGATLT
+2910 PILETSRGATLT

-2942 TVTSA
+2942 TITSA
-2947 LTTLPSLTIEGGTF
+2947 LATLPSLTLEGGTF
-2961 ATTVAAQA
+2961 ETTVAAQA

-3052 RNNAT
+3052 RNNTEAS
-3057 AACGFAYSGNVNNAV
+3057 CGFAYSGNVNNAV

-3097 VQPHTQTL
+3097 VQPHIQTL

-3219 SGWEAPAGV
+3219 IGWEAPAGV

-3242 ATSDR
+3242 ATSNR
-3247 LTRTVSVNF
+3247 LARTVSVNF

-3465 GTDYTY
+3465 GTDYFY
-3471 AFTAGDENVNLA
+3471 EFTGTEGGASSGDPIRV
-3483 NLDLIVDG
+3483 DLETLSLSTRDPIGSDPEPYKV
-3491 VAGQTWQSGA
+3491 WQSGP
-3501 NNTLSLTV
+3501 NNTLTLTV
-3509 PEGLDVTLTL
+3509 PQGLDVTLTL

-3525 DRISATG
+3525 DLIRASG
-3532 EGSLTLQVEENGGA
+3532 EGSLTLLVEQGGGA
-3546 ALGTLDA
+3546 ALAALDA
-3553 TGLGNLTVHFP
+3553 SDLADLTVHFP
-3564 CVGVAF
+3564 CVGVDF
-3570 SPASGLSRFEAAFNN
+3570 SPATGLNRFEAAFNN

-3592 ADGATLA
+3592 AAGSTLS
-3599 LGADSGIAVSLNG
+3599 LGADSGVAVSLNG

-3620 VTLLVDTDSAGTLR
+3620 TTLAVNLTSPGTLR
-3634 RDYPVSSTASWDGTA
+3634 RDYPMSIPSLPNGTNGAETDMTMAFKAGTA
-3649 YKGMTWAFR
+3649 PDNPVNLRANLLVEDGDVLRVPNRYHF
-3658 DATLAVSGDQ
+3658 SG
-3668 AYVLPDLLIEAG
+3668 ASLV
-3680 DDVDL
+3680 
-3685 SSKAL
+3685 
-3690 WFRDNSKTYT
+3690 
-3700 YTQTGGLFSV
+3700 YTQTGGLATFESADATQ
-3710 GTAAGDR
+3710 G
-3717 GFLIGVNTNVP
+3717 GFLLLAAASPDNATAEVS
-3728 VTLNYTLSG
+3728 LG
-3737 GRFET
+3737 GRNGARLET
-3742 SQLHSWIN
+3742 PVVWSWRGNAHVDLDVSGDATLAVGNMGLRANNATARLEATFSEDGTLELTDTTLGTGGSGTVATTFN
-3750 GSTLTLN
+3750 GGRIVSVQGEATLTL
-3757 VSGDGV
+3757 
-3763 LALANGLGNNANNTG
+3763 
-3778 AFSTSGANSRLL
+3778 
-3790 VTFTEGGTLEPTS
+3790 
-3803 GGLGQRGEGTK
+3803 
-3814 TITFNDGAI
+3814 
-3823 RFGSDTPAEVD
+3823 
-3834 MTMPVTFAGTADAP
+3834 PVTFADTAETP
-3848 TTIDPGKFGTLV
+3848 TTIDPGKYGTLV
-3860 LDAANTAAETAVLAV
+3860 LSAANAAEPTAALAV
-3875 PRGTLALANASG
+3875 PRGTVALANASG
-3887 LGEATVTVAS
+3887 LGEATVTVDS
-3897 GAAFEAHGFTGENEA
+3897 GAAFEARGFTGERDA
-3912 SGATRT
+3912 SGETRT

-3944 LYNDDNKVEWPR
+3944 LYNDDNEVEWPR

-3962 TGRNSTPT
+3962 TRGQNTASNTPN
-3970 WGESGNEYI
+3970 WAAGGNEAI
-3979 NALIDSVTGAGTSP
+3979 NALIDDVTGNSQEGGA
-3993 GTWTNPVD
+3993 WTNPED
-4001 GSTGTYATGANA
+4001 GSSGTYTDSAVR
-4013 KNNKWYPIP
+4013 NKWYPIAN
-4022 DTTGTASATIT
+4022 TTGTASATIT

-4042 AYTLWNTDLQARFPT
+4042 AYTLWNTDAQARFPT

-4082 TRPAANTESD
+4082 TRPAANTQSA
-4092 KYAVALREGG
+4092 KYAVPLRTEGG

-4114 FESGAQCRAVRKV
+4114 FASGAQCRAVRKV

-4139 GSIVVPEGTRFFLD
+4139 GSIEVPEGTRYFLD
-4153 GEEFAVANVTVNEGN
+4153 GEEFAAANVTVDKAKGL
-4168 GTVTFGAGGPIVPAD
+4168 VTFGAAGPIVPAD

-4189 NASGTWADGVGGP
+4189 NASGTWADGVGGADGP
-4202 WQGGTTFRNGAGVTF
+4202 WQGDATFNDGAGVTF
-4217 PAANG
+4217 PAANE
-4222 NDKITVSVRDA
+4222 KIIVSVRDA
-4233 PRPDAFA
+4233 PRPDAFS

-4273 AEEAN
+4273 AEDAN

-4304 ISANGSTIRLAGDL
+4304 ISANGSTLRLFGDL

-4331 NLNAVGASPHGVWF
+4331 NLNAVGDSAHGVWF
-4345 DGSDTAC
+4345 DGSETPV

-4357 PHAGETQTLSAYAAH
+4357 PHVGETQTLSAYAAH

-4393 GTVQFGGTSSTG
+4393 GTVEFDGTSSTG

-4437 LAADG
+4437 QASDG

-4456 NGGVLRFSGHRGFLG
+4456 NGGVLRFSGSRGFIA
-4471 GWGQISNSTPD
+4471 GWGQVSNASNAS

-4488 IVIGYRSALECVY
+4488 IVIGRNARFENLFGGPGEP
-4501 GSGTYWQHTPYGLR
+4501 TKDYWQHLPYGLR
-4515 FNGDGATLTIDDGS
+4515 FDGDGATLLIDDG
-4529 ASGLGVDFVRGA
+4529 AATQPRGLPFVRGA

-4614 LGSTTPDGTNQTD
+4614 LGSTTPDGTNRTD

-4653 VAEGTLGGDAA
+4653 VEEGTLGGTAA

-4705 QLRADTALFANGG
+4705 QLRADTALFTNGG

-4747 APEAVNVAFQ
+4747 APDAVNAAFQ
-4757 PGTSLTNAGYGLE
+4757 PSAALTDAGYGLE
-4770 VRTDGLYLMPTIT
+4770 VRTDGLYLMPAIT

-4795 GNYQLSWEARAWYTS
+4795 GNYQLSWDARAWYTS

-4903 WLTSLVYLTPA
+4903 WLTSLVYITPA

-4925 PSETAYTVDGTSV
+4925 PSTTAYTVDGTSV

-4975 SYAGVYWNN
+4975 PYAGVYWNN

-5107 RVKVGTDA
+5107 RVKVGNDA
-5115 WRTYSFVNDWTSTAG
+5115 WRTYSFVNGWTSTAG

-5347 NFEIDNGTLWVT
+5347 NFQIDNGTLWVT

-5407 SSGTVTMAAV
+5407 SSGIVTMAAV

-5643 GGTDPYCNIEIR
+5643 GGTDPYCDIEIR

-5666 VLEGPADVED
+5666 VLEVPADTAAR
-5676 TITLTVASGTR
+5676 TITVQSGTR
-5687 MDGAG
+5687 MEGSG
-5692 TVGEDFATTI
+5692 TVSDDFDVTI
-5702 AAGATLSSGHPDDA
+5702 ASGATLLSGFPADV

-5724 WNANFPDHF
+5724 WTGENVFPNHF

-5790 TVRLVNMPMS
+5790 NVRLVNMPMS

-5811 SSPSG
+5811 ASPSG

-5828 IAIDAEVKLCTEADA
+5828 IAIDAEVKLCTEAEA

-5923 GGVTLTIDDPANST
+5923 GSVTLTIDDPANST

-5962 LAQGGTIAA
+5962 LAQGGSIAA
-5971 GNPPTGKLFGVDVG
+5971 GTPNPSGELFGVDVG

-6040 AFEIASGARLTLDFT
+6040 AFEIASGAKLTLDFT

-6062 RSVLNDYYRFILG
+6062 RTVLHDYYRLILG
-6075 AALPSDMSVAL
+6075 AALPSDMSADL

-6178 DDEDTTTPA
+6178 DDDTTGTPA

-6213 GTYNLAIDDALTVDI
+6213 GTYNLAIDDSLTVNV
-6228 PVDATLDLAASNVMT
+6228 PAGATLDLAASNVMT

-6366 PASTTGVLNFANGGR
+6366 PSGTSSGVLNFANGGR

-6498 ASPLTGN
+6498 ASPLMGN

-6707 EGAAGTSTT
+6707 EGAAGTSTS

-6740 DPESLPEGAALVLGK
+6740 DPESLPEGAALVLGE

-6785 AVIGVEPTIDLAPG
+6785 AVIGVEPTIDLTPG

-6906 VEVVSGG
+6906 VEIVSGG

-7033 LRRSSGRFW
+7033 IRRSSGRFW

>member
-13 TGGGAC
+13 TGNGAC

-31 AGIPLAARAQDSV
+31 SGIPLAARAQDSAV
-44 TVGTVTFRDKTANS
+44 VGTVTFRDKEPDS
-58 IVADGVLSFVDITQ
+58 IVADGVLSFTDLTR
-72 ANASAGNED
+72 ANGSTGNNL
-81 GRTNKFQH
+81 TNKFQTN
-89 ESTMGLIDEFF
+89 STVGLIDTFF
-100 SPRQPIGSG
+100 SPRQTLGSEQ
-109 GSWTATFT
+109 SWTATFT
-117 ATETVTFDSIRFAD
+117 ATETITFDSVRFGGIL
-131 TCFFNAN
+131 CYNAN
-138 WGGVQSSALTARL
+138 WGGVQTTAKHADF
-151 TVTVGD
+151 TITVGG
-157 VSANA
+157 VTSAPV
-162 TISWPQGNAQ
+162 TINWPGAQ
-172 ERYTEATL
+172 TTDAIMEATV
-180 PMGQA
+180 PMGQT
-185 VTLEQGD
+185 VTLAAGE
-192 TLTLVAAN
+192 TLTLVADN
-200 GTINHCGIGFKKME
+200 GNDEIVSFGFSQME
-214 FLAPAPAAQT
+214 FIGSEPASQT
-224 VEWVAEPSLVAT
+224 VEWGAQAKTAATATPSKGTWSYFYVR
-236 SQSAAITVFGL
+236 
-247 QLDGLRQLGETVPT
+247 LDGLTHTDAPSP
-261 ALPET
+261 LPEEVGIRSAT
-266 AALSSVMVEFLGN
+266 VQWREGGN
-279 KSGSANQNVRHLV
+279 NNTNARRLV
-292 LTDEAGAVV
+292 LVDAAGNVA
-301 AVSAEASPVPTA
+301 AVSELSEPTPENASMTT
-313 EAADITFAFP
+313 TFAFP
-323 SLPTLSLSVPYKG
+323 ADVRLSVSANYQG
-336 YFVAADDVP
+336 HFIGETAP
-345 EVGANFD
+345 EIGSAFNTSTHYSVTYQAFPDD
-352 TAAGVNTRVALRA
+352 TAQESGFYLRGV
-365 DAVATA
+365 
-371 AGNTAGDFAQYC
+371 GNHDRDIPNYAPAIS
-383 VAAQFTLQA
+383 FTLWA
-392 EVSADEIE
+392 
-400 TVWVM
+400 
-405 GPPNMG
+405 
-411 VPDYGKYKEA
+411 
-421 GICLSAAAGVS
+421 
-432 EYAPTTLPTSVDL
+432 
-445 QALTARWNWSQNNG
+445 
-459 AVTQVRQAVI
+459 
-469 TDAEHTVV
+469 
-477 AASDVLPAPPAQND
+477 
-491 ALTMFTFTD
+491 
-500 SVSLDV
+500 
-506 AAQYLVYFVNEA
+506 
-518 NADVAVGET
+518 
-527 FAHETEAL
+527 TEA
-535 EVRLTIYSDAETAGK
+535 
-550 GFYVTNVSGYVPAFF
+550 
-565 IELASSSVP
+565 

-586 TDASRLDAET
+586 TNADRLDAET
-596 LYGLDGVQYPGSQW
+596 LYGVAGVQYLGSQW
-610 NTLTTA
+610 NTL
-616 PGRNTVSGQSV
+616 SQSADEEEFTDPV
-627 TDTEGHTLTVSYYG
+627 TDTNGQGMTAKYYG
-641 NSFEDYG
+641 RSIRNNLSSAED
-648 DSYAPLLHTILMDG
+648 LLLRQVLMDNCSP
-662 GGGAGLNP
+662 NP
-670 NVQIETIPYETYDV
+670 YVQIERIPYETYDV
-684 YIYMNSNSPGE
+684 YVYMSQDADTYYNS
-695 GNASVRV
+695 SVV
-702 NDEAYYYIMEAGQD
+702 LNDDTSAYYYMPEGAE
-716 SATQVEAAAR
+716 VAAIAETNTGWGLNDGSR
-726 WAQNGDMTQVALGTT
+726 QGTSELGKN
-741 VMRIANLS
+741 VMRIAGVS
-749 GRTLKVEAMHTAGGR
+749 GDTLKIQGLRDGNMR
-764 GNIAAVQI
+764 SNIAAVQI
-772 VEISTEPEPTHWEGT
+772 VEVSTEPEPTHWEGA
-787 IEANAAASTLMVSNG
+787 INADVAASALQVSNG
-802 TSQKALSALTEA
+802 ITTKALSALTEA
-814 DTVEL
+814 DTVALSFE
-819 AFSGTVTLTVDAPV
+819 GTATLTVDAAV
-833 TVDTLTLVGAE
+833 TVDTLTLTGAE
-844 GAMLVTSGASI
+844 GATLAMASTETI
-855 MAAEIA
+855 TAGEIA
-861 IEGGTVRTA
+861 IGGGGIRATERS
-870 EGTFVS
+870 FVS
-876 EAPINLA
+876 EAPIDLA
-883 EGTTLQIQ
+883 EGTTFVI
-891 GADGASFTQAV
+891 AASSDTAITFDQEL
-902 TGAGAVEIYPGSDVT
+902 TGAGHVEILPGTDVT
-917 IEADFTHTGGTTVN
+917 VTAPFSHTGGVTLSGTEGQV
-931 GVVGGDTQTTTT
+931 TT
-943 LRYAGHAVGSVTVG
+943 LRYAGVSLGSGAITVG
-957 PGGVF
+957 PECVF

-977 GTLRATEAINDT
+977 GTLRATEAIAET
-989 VGGRYL
+989 LGASYV

-1084 TNPGTVTL
+1084 NNPGTVTL

-1114 GEAVFSAREIIG
+1114 GGAVFSAREIIG

-1140 LTTGSTTGWGNI
+1140 LITGSTTGWGNI

-1197 QIRAGTPEVGNFAGA
+1197 QIVANSPNSGNIAGS
-1212 LNVTGAGSQIE
+1212 LSVTGADSKIE
-1223 IADGLDISF
+1223 IADGLNISF
-1232 VGVIIVSG
+1232 VGSITVSG
-1240 EGTLSKSGTGTLTF
+1240 EGTLSKEGTGTMTLL
-1254 GGTVTGNLTVD
+1254 GAAVTGDFAITEGV
-1265 AGALALNEATI
+1265 AALNEATV

-1282 NNANG
+1282 NGANG
-1287 LTVGAG
+1287 L
-1293 TYDGLTVNLAENA
+1293 
-1306 SAQAT
+1306 SI
-1311 AETVTL
+1311 
-1317 GALAGAGSFD
+1317 GAGSYEEMTINLPEAATAQSTVESVTIGALTGEGSFD
-1327 LDGATSL
+1327 FNGATR
-1334 TLANATDAFTGTY
+1334 LALADAEGAFTGSFLNATDA
-1347 ANATAATLAV
+1347 TLAV
-1357 SGGTLAVTDAQIA
+1357 AGGTFAPTEAQIG
-1370 QVGVLRAEGG
+1370 QVATLRAEGG
-1380 TLTLPTTGAAS
+1380 TLSLSTTEVPN

-1396 GAVTGPGGDSLTA
+1396 GTVDGPGGGSLAA
-1409 YTEISAGSVTL
+1409 YTEISAGSVAL

-1425 AAAARPAMVG
+1425 AASARPAAETAG
-1435 ADDATVENFTLAEGG
+1435 AATVENFTLAEGG
-1450 TIRYNTP
+1450 TIHYDTP
-1457 DDRDLYFPAGFIP
+1457 ADRDLYFPEGFIP
-1470 FRGAGTQPYVIVLGE
+1470 FRGADAQPYVIVLGE
-1485 DFADFATFPFSFT
+1485 DFADFAAFPFSFT
-1498 VLGADTDASFTLQRP
+1498 VLGADEKASFIIQRP
-1513 DGNAA
+1513 DGTTPPADSYSTNG
-1518 PESSY
+1518 SS
-1523 TASGSA
+1523 
-1529 ITIWNVGA
+1529 ITVWNVGA
-1537 IIDYSDDLPEARYHY
+1537 IIEYSEDLPEARYHY
-1552 AFDGNLDSTGT
+1552 AFDGNLNSTGT
-1563 ETTELT
+1563 EATVLT
-1569 NENEAFVASENGQ
+1569 DEGASYTASENGQ
-1582 ALSAGSPYVTS
+1582 ALSAGSPYVRG

-1616 LFHAGVQAGFTGA
+1616 LLHAGVQAGFTSP
-1629 GALFLTTGETANEVV
+1629 GALFLTTGETADEIV

-1674 LITHTDTRIRLYV
+1674 LVTHTDTRFRVYV

-1704 GIQIGK
+1704 DIQIGK

-1725 SFQLDD
+1725 TFQLDD

-1749 TTTGAWRIREG
+1749 TTTAAWRIREG

-1769 NAPWTRTN
+1769 NAPWTRTD

-1782 FAAADEDASTLTAR
+1782 FAATGEDASTLTAR
-1796 ATLSVKAGA
+1796 AALTVKAGA

-1822 EGEPLAY
+1822 EGEPLTY
-1829 AFTADAAPT
+1829 ALTTLTAPT
-1838 LPDTVQTLVVDN
+1838 SPANIQTLVVGN

-1859 NLDMASQ
+1859 NLAMASQ
-1866 IAAAAN
+1866 IAAEPS
-1872 GHLLLPGVWRGTV
+1872 GHLLLPGLWRGTV

-1898 EVRDTGLYLS
+1898 EAREDGLYLS
-1908 LGAGDYPWSLSFDTH
+1908 LGSGDYPWSLSFDTF
-1923 WDDLPAST
+1923 WDNLSAST
-1931 LYGLDGYQVAG
+1931 LYGMDGYQVAG
-1942 ANWNT
+1942 SNWNT
-1947 VRDASY
+1947 VRDTSY

-1968 VSLSVVNAGGP
+1968 VSLSVVNAGGQ

-2016 HTRDANNVPI
+2016 HTRGANNVPI

-2039 YTYAADASESTA
+2039 YTYAADASEPTA

-2063 SYDVV
+2063 SYNVV
-2068 THGYSEALGK
+2068 TQGYGAALGK
-2078 TILRAPATVGM
+2078 TVLKAPATVGM

-2117 TAHGFIAGVQVVA
+2117 TARGFIAGVQVVA
-2130 IAPMPLYT
+2130 LAPTNLYT
-2138 RTVNGTEAWEA
+2138 RTVNGTKAWEA
-2149 TGAWTSVLDGTIV
+2149 TGAWTSVLDGTTV

-2176 DASILTVDGALPAY
+2176 DAATLNVSGALPAY
-2190 DSLTVVGGGSLAL
+2190 DALTVVGGGTLAL
-2203 SVDGQ
+2203 SVNGQ

-2256 TEDGITVSV
+2256 AETGISVDV
-2265 RLPDAAYPEAQPDDS
+2265 RLPDAAYPETQPDES

-2391 GGTDANSA
+2391 GGTNANSA

-2417 IHVTSDTG
+2417 IHVTSDTDT
-2425 PCVWMPKRV
+2425 CVWMPKRV

-2463 THVSTYPND
+2463 TNVSTYPND
-2472 VNDSEVYT
+2472 VNGSEVYT

-2502 GLSGDFRLEW
+2502 GLTGDFRLEW

-2537 DAELVY
+2537 NAPDNLPNLDA
-2543 PTDDSLG
+2543 
-2550 TVQIYQAT
+2550 VQVYQAT
-2558 LAAGDNA
+2558 LAGEAN
-2565 WADLAWT
+2565 WADLQWT
-2572 VNGAA
+2572 INGQAVDTDPGAA
-2577 AVEAPGAGDAVELT
+2577 DLVELT
-2591 LADDATLT
+2591 LTNDATLT
-2599 FGAET
+2599 FDAAT
-2604 EVASI
+2604 TVSSI
-2609 TVHGQG
+2609 TVYGQG
-2615 HALRVADAA
+2615 HALRVTDAA
-2624 NATATWHFLNDA
+2624 NATATWHFLNDT

-2642 DTDTLPATI
+2642 DTDILPATI

-2658 RYDYAYAQDYASTQS
+2658 RYDYTYAQDYASTQS

-2687 LSNGGLIEFS
+2687 LGNGGLIEFS

-2718 FSGDASLTMTGTGNA
+2718 FSGDASLTMTGDQNA

-2792 LADWPGTGNLV
+2792 LADWAGTGNLV
-2803 FRDNARFV
+2803 FRDNARFT
-2811 ATGATMLL
+2811 AAGADMVLC
-2819 TNDGSNQTTTI
+2819 NDGSNQTTTI

-2859 FLIGSDGFRV
+2859 FLIGSDGFRT
-2869 YSAGYTGSSL
+2869 YSATYSGATL
-2879 ELNFN
+2879 EMHFN

-2910 PILETVRGATLT
+2910 PILETSRGVTLT
-2922 VGAGANLFAT
+2922 VAAGSNLFST
-2932 AQEATVRGEG
+2932 ALEATVRGEG
-2942 TVTSA
+2942 TITSA
-2947 LTTLPSLTIEGGTF
+2947 LATLPILTLEGGTF
-2961 ATTVAAQA
+2961 ENTVAAQA

-2982 DVLTVVD
+2982 NVLTVVD

-3052 RNNAT
+3052 RNNTEAS
-3057 AACGFAYSGNVNNAV
+3057 CGFAYSGNVNNAV
-3072 SSAKPVY
+3072 STATPVY
-3079 TKGSQ
+3079 VKGNQ
-3084 GQGLYAQLTGNAV
+3084 GQGLYAQLAGNAV

-3105 NATNPGNISQATAS
+3105 NDTPYTLDQSTAS

-3131 GGKLTIADGG
+3131 GGKLTITDGG
-3141 LGIKDVSFEGLSA
+3141 IGIKDVSFEGLSA
-3154 VIIASGTEPH
+3154 VVVASGTEPH

-3208 GQVSVETTPTF
+3208 GQVNLNALANF
-3219 SGWEAPAGV
+3219 RGWTVPAGIDAS
-3228 IVSIEQGERGLYLV
+3228 IVAGERGLYLV

-3247 LTRTVSVNF
+3247 LARTVSVNF

-3270 GAYTVPVAAWNDLQG
+3270 GAYAVPVAAWNDLQG

-3483 NLDLIVDG
+3483 NLDLTVGG
-3491 VAGQTWQSGA
+3491 VAGQTWQSGP
-3501 NNTLSLTV
+3501 NNTLTLTV

-3525 DRISATG
+3525 DRVRATG

-3564 CVGVAF
+3564 CIGVAF
-3570 SPASGLSRFEAAFNN
+3570 EPADGVSRFEAAFNN

-3599 LGADSGIAVSLNG
+3599 LGENSGIAVSLNG

-3620 VTLLVDTDSAGTLR
+3620 TTLLVDPASTGTLR

-3814 TITFNDGAI
+3814 TITFTGGAI
-3823 RFGSDTPAEVD
+3823 RFGSGTPAEVD

-3848 TTIDPGKFGTLV
+3848 TTLDPGKYGTLV
-3860 LDAANTAAETAVLAV
+3860 LNAANTAAETAVLAV
-3875 PRGTLALANASG
+3875 PRGTVALADASG
-3887 LGEATVTVAS
+3887 LGGATVTVAD
-3897 GAAFEAHGFTGENEA
+3897 GAAFEARGFTGENEA
-3912 SGATRT
+3912 SGGTRT

-3944 LYNDDNKVEWPR
+3944 LYNGDEKVDWPD

-3962 TGRNSTPT
+3962 TGGQNTASNEPN
-3970 WGESGNEYI
+3970 WAAGGNEAI
-3979 NALIDSVTGAGTSP
+3979 NALIDGVTGDSQEG
-3993 GTWTNPVD
+3993 GTWTNPAG
-4001 GSTGTYATGANA
+4001 GSGTYTDPARR
-4013 KNNKWYPIP
+4013 NKWYPIP
-4022 DTTGTASATIT
+4022 NTTGTASATIT

-4042 AYTLWNTDLQARFPT
+4042 SYTLWCSDLQNRFPT
-4057 AWTLSVRYEGD
+4057 AWTLSVRYEG
-4068 AEDSWTVLHAPTGQ
+4068 EEEWTVISNPTGA
-4082 TRPAANTESD
+4082 TRPTANTESE
-4092 KYAVALREGG
+4092 KYTVSLKTTGG
-4102 ATTLDAVTGKVV
+4102 ATSLDEVTGTVV
-4114 FESGAQCRAVRKV
+4114 FQDGAQCRAVRKV
-4127 GVTGL
+4127 GVTGF

-4139 GSIVVPEGTRFFLD
+4139 GTIDLPDSGKDGTRFFLD
-4153 GEEFAVANVTVNEGN
+4153 GEEFAAANVTVDEGN
-4168 GTVTFGAGGPIVPAD
+4168 GTVTFGAGGPIVLTDVVWD
-4183 VTWDTA
+4183 VTKST
-4189 NASGTWADGVGGP
+4189 GTWADGEAGP
-4202 WQGGTTFRNGAGVTF
+4202 WQDGTTFRNGAGVTF
-4217 PAANG
+4217 PAANE
-4222 NDKITVSVRDA
+4222 KITVSVRDA
-4233 PRPDAFA
+4233 PCPDAFS
-4240 MEGDLDYTFSETEA
+4240 MEGDLDYTFSATEP
-4254 GDRIDLS
+4254 GDRIDLGGVAAVTNVVG
-4261 EVEATTSTTVDA
+4261 EITVRAIDLGEAA
-4273 AEEAN
+4273 
-4278 DVTVKAIALGAAT
+4278 
-4291 YDVPINTGTADRG
+4291 YDVPIDTGAANRG
-4304 ISANGSTIRLAGDL
+4304 VSANGSTLRLFGDL
-4318 SADGKTAT
+4318 SADGKTAS
-4326 LVGSG
+4326 LVGDG
-4331 NLNAVGASPHGVWF
+4331 NINVTGTSPHGVWF
-4345 DGSDTAC
+4345 DGSENPV

-4357 PHAGETQTLSAYAAH
+4357 PHAGECQQLSAYAAH
-4372 LRGEGIVT
+4372 LRGEGQVV

-4437 LAADG
+4437 QASDG

-4456 NGGVLRFSGHRGFLG
+4456 NGGTLRFSGHRGFIA
-4471 GWGQISNSTPD
+4471 GWGQMSNATSNAS
-4482 LWTSQP
+4482 LWTNQP

-4515 FNGDGATLTIDDGS
+4515 FDGDGATLTIDDGS

-4551 GDPADPKVDATP
+4551 GDPADPKTDDNDDT
-4563 DSETTGLLTEGIT
+4563 LTAGIT

-4583 GATMR
+4583 GASMR

-4603 HEGSTLRVAAD
+4603 HEGSTLRLAAD
-4614 LGSTTPDGTNQTD
+4614 LGSTTPDGTNRTD

-4653 VAEGTLGGDAA
+4653 VEEGTLGGTAA

-4676 GTTIEAGLSVSTL
+4676 GTTIEAGLSVTTL
-4689 TVEPGV
+4689 TVAPGV

-4705 QLRADTALFANGG
+4705 QLRADTALFTNGG
-4718 AYLVD
+4718 SYLVEA
-4723 VLAGTDLPDDA
+4723 LAEPA
-4734 TGREPIKVISWAN
+4734 EAAGREPVKVVSWAN
-4747 APEAVNVAFQ
+4747 APEAVNAAFQ
-4757 PGTSLTNAGYGLE
+4757 PGDSLADAGYGLE
-4770 VRTDGLYLMPTIT
+4770 VRTDGLYLMPTVT

-4795 GNYQLSWEARAWYTS
+4795 GNYQLSWDARAWYTS
-4810 LDDVGNRDQ
+4810 LANVGNRDQ

-4903 WLTSLVYLTPA
+4903 WLTSLVYITPA

-4925 PSETAYTVDGTSV
+4925 PSATAYTVDGTSV

-4991 SLTTTGAN
+4991 SLTTSGAN

-5047 LAAGFLRG
+5047 LAAGFLKG

-5062 VGGDLESPGAN
+5062 VGDLESPGAN
-5073 TGWTVR
+5073 AGWTVR

-5098 DGAVTYPAV
+5098 DGAVTYPAI
-5107 RVKVGTDA
+5107 RVKVGNEA
-5115 WRTYSFVNDWTSTAG
+5115 WRTYSFVNGWTSTAG

-5137 QGYSEQGFVQGL
+5137 QGYSDQGFVQGL

-5216 AWTDATAEAPHY
+5216 AWSDATAEAPHY

-5316 WRWRYGDTAA
+5316 WRWRYGDTSA
-5326 HSATLRK
+5326 HGATLRK

-5359 AVTSD
+5359 SVTSD

-5399 PENAFLRV
+5399 SENAFLRV

-5417 TDSSLPADRKVIVS
+5417 ADSSLPADRKVIVS

-5441 DRGVNQRPFPNGT
+5441 DRSVNQRPFPNGT

-5477 AAATQLPSIRLESG
+5477 AAATQLPSVRLESG

-5552 GIHSNLGNGT
+5552 GIHSSLGNGT

-5569 LLPNADLAAEYGD
+5569 LLPNADTSALYGD
-5582 SDSTHGYLD
+5582 GSSTTHGYLD

-5602 PIYAGSSGSN
+5602 PIYAGSGGSN

-5676 TITLTVASGTR
+5676 TITLTVASGAR

-5692 TVGEDFATTI
+5692 TVGDDFSVTI
-5702 AAGATLSSGHPDDA
+5702 ENGATLSSGLPADA
-5716 TWVPASSQ
+5716 VWVPGSSQ
-5724 WNANFPDHF
+5724 WAGENVFPDHF
-5733 KRPADR
+5733 KRAAGR
-5739 TGGGVYLAFQG
+5739 TGGGIYLDFRG
-5750 DLTFQSGAILE
+5750 DLTFEGGATLE
-5761 VNLGAD
+5761 VNLGSD
-5767 NPLTTTSAGEE
+5767 NPLTTAAAGEE
-5778 ATAPTVRFEGTL
+5778 TDAASVHFAGTL
-5790 TVRLVNMPMS
+5790 NVRLTNMPMS
-5800 ITEPVLLTNFA
+5800 ISEPVRLTNFGA
-5811 SSPSG
+5811 SPTG

-5828 IAIDAEVKLCTEADA
+5828 IAIDAEVKLCTEAEA

-5848 LTVPEDADATIR
+5848 LDVPEDADTTIS

-5868 ASHRWTAATG
+5868 ASHRWTDATG
-5878 DWSDAKWIQGETSDV
+5878 SWSEAKWHQGDATV
-5893 SIPDGNAS
+5893 QIPDGNAT

-5948 WGVYGLILSGGDIT
+5948 WGVYGLILTGGTGGDIT
-5962 LAQGGTIAA
+5962 LAQGGSIAA
-5971 GNPPTGKLFGVDVG
+5971 GTPNPTGELFGVDVG
-5985 AAFWKLGDGKATI
+5985 AAFWKLGDGDATI

-6040 AFEIASGARLTLDFT
+6040 AFEIASGSKLILDFT

-6062 RSVLNDYYRFILG
+6062 RTVLHDYYRLILG
-6075 AALPSDMSVAL
+6075 ADLPSDMSSDL
-6086 LVEQTQALDGA
+6086 RVEQTQALDGP

-6103 LSILGSGTTVRLGGT
+6103 LSILGEGTTVRLGGT
-6118 TDSGVNFEVGE
+6118 ADSGVSFEVGQ

-6144 AERTATIAAGGIL
+6144 AERTATVATGGIL

-6165 GSADWTLTLAAGA
+6165 GSADWTLTLAAGP
-6178 DDEDTTTPA
+6178 DDEDSTTPV
-6187 GAIVRTDGDVRLRGT
+6187 GAIVRTDGDARLRGT

-6228 PVDATLDLAASNVMT
+6228 PVGATLDLAASNVMT
-6243 PTGAP
+6243 PSGAP
-6248 EDATFTKTGA
+6248 EGATFTKTGA

-6286 AVSPSPSG
+6286 DVSPSPSG

-6314 NTFNLDQYGALTVE
+6314 NSFNLDQYGALTVE

-6366 PASTTGVLNFANGGR
+6366 PSGTSSGVLNFANGGR

-6456 ATGENADSST
+6456 ATGENAASST

-6505 ANIPAAFRTISW
+6505 ANIPASFRTINW

-6522 TLSGLQA
+6522 TLSGLQV
-6529 SNDAANADGTTG
+6529 SNNALDEAAGTG

-6668 TPTFDMASGT
+6668 TPTFDMAPGT

-6716 ASPVLGAVSAT
+6716 ASPVLGAVPAT

-6733 VSGHLIL
+6733 ESGHLIL
-6740 DPESLPEGAALVLGK
+6740 DPESLPEGAALVLGE

-6785 AVIGVEPTIDLAPG
+6785 AVIGVEPTINLAPG

-6833 RAGLTVEKAADATE
+6833 RAGLTVEKAEDATE

-6886 AGGTLAGSGRIGA
+6886 AGGTLAGSGTIGA

-6913 TLSATETSGTLLPAT
+6913 TLSATETSGAIVPAT

-6974 DVYLDAP
+6974 EVRLDAP
-6981 TDAAVNGKPILTWSS
+6981 ADAAVNGKPILTWSS
-6996 LNGTTAV
+6996 LNGTQEVTA
-7003 TGTVYVRDA
+7003 TVKVRDES
-7012 DGNWTS
+7012 GNWVES
-7018 EDHDYSVMR
+7018 QDYSVTR

-7033 LRRSSGRFW
+7033 LRRASGRFW

>member
-31 AGIPLAARAQDSV
+31 SGIPLAARAQDSV
-44 TVGTVTFRDKTANS
+44 TVGTVTFRDKTADA

-586 TDASRLDAET
+586 TNADRLDAET
-596 LYGLDGVQYPGSQW
+596 LYGVAGVQYLGSQW
-610 NTLTTA
+610 NTL
-616 PGRNTVSGQSV
+616 SQSADEEEFTDPV
-627 TDTEGHTLTVSYYG
+627 TDTNGQGMTAKYYG
-641 NSFEDYG
+641 RSIRNNLGSAED
-648 DSYAPLLHTILMDG
+648 LLLRQVLMDNCSP
-662 GGGAGLNP
+662 NP
-670 NVQIETIPYETYDV
+670 YVQIERIPYETYDV
-684 YIYMNSNSPGE
+684 YVYMSQDADTYYNS
-695 GNASVRV
+695 SVV
-702 NDEAYYYIMEAGQD
+702 LNDDTSAYYYMPEGAE
-716 SATQVEAAAR
+716 VAAIAETNTGWGMNDGSR
-726 WAQNGDMTQVALGTT
+726 QGTSELGKN
-741 VMRIANLS
+741 VMRIAGVS
-749 GRTLKVEAMHTAGGR
+749 GGTLKIQGHRDGSMR
-764 GNIAAVQI
+764 SNIAAVQI
-772 VEISTEPEPTHWEGT
+772 VELRTEPEPTHWEGT
-787 IEANAAASTLMVSNG
+787 ISENVAASALMVSNG
-802 TSQKALSALTEA
+802 TTQKALSALTEA

-819 AFSGTVTLTVDAPV
+819 AFEGTFTLTVDAPV
-833 TVDTLTLVGAE
+833 TVNTLTLTGAE
-844 GAMLVTSGASI
+844 GATLAMASTETI
-855 MAAEIA
+855 TAGEIA
-861 IEGGTVRTA
+861 IEGGGIRATERS
-870 EGTFVS
+870 FVS
-876 EAPINLA
+876 EAPIDLA
-883 EGTTLQIQ
+883 EGTTFVI
-891 GADGASFTQAV
+891 AASSDTAITFDQEL
-902 TGAGAVEIYPGSDVT
+902 TGAGHVEILPGTDVT
-917 IEADFTHTGGTTVN
+917 VTAPFSHTGGVTLSGTEGQV
-931 GVVGGDTQTTTT
+931 TT
-943 LRYAGHAVGSVTVG
+943 LRYAGVSLGSGAITVG
-957 PGGVF
+957 PECVF

-977 GTLRATEAINDT
+977 GTLRATEAIAET
-989 VGGRYL
+989 LGASYV

-1084 TNPGTVTL
+1084 DNPGTVTL

-1114 GEAVFSAREIIG
+1114 GGAVFSAREIIG

-1197 QIRAGTPEVGNFAGA
+1197 QIVANSPNSGNVAGS
-1212 LNVTGAGSQIE
+1212 LSVTGADSKIE

-1232 VGVIIVSG
+1232 VGSITVSG
-1240 EGTLSKSGTGTLTF
+1240 EGTLSKVGTGTMTLL
-1254 GGTVTGNLTVD
+1254 GAAVTGDFAITEGV
-1265 AGALALNEATI
+1265 AALNEASV
-1276 SGTVTV
+1276 SGTITV
-1282 NNANG
+1282 NNENG
-1287 LTVGAG
+1287 LTLDAAS
-1293 TYDGLTVNLAENA
+1293 YEGLTVSLPEAA

-1311 AETVTL
+1311 AESVTI
-1317 GALAGAGSFD
+1317 GALTGAGD
-1327 LDGATSL
+1327 LDLTGATSL
-1334 TLANATDAFTGTY
+1334 TLANAGAGFTGDFFNATDA
-1347 ANATAATLAV
+1347 TLVVA
-1357 SGGTLAVTDAQIA
+1357 GGTFAPSAEQIA

-1380 TLTLPTTGAAS
+1380 TLTLPTTEVAS

-1396 GAVTGPGGDSLTA
+1396 GTVDGQGGASLAA
-1409 YTEISAGSVTL
+1409 YTEISAGSVALDT
-1420 TAAGT
+1420 AGT
-1425 AAAARPAMVG
+1425 AASARPAAETAG
-1435 ADDATVENFTLAEGG
+1435 AATVENFTLAEGG
-1450 TIRYNTP
+1450 TIHYDTP
-1457 DDRDLYFPAGFIP
+1457 ADRDLYFPEGFIP
-1470 FRGAGTQPYVIVLGE
+1470 FRGADAQPYVIVLGE
-1485 DFADFATFPFSFT
+1485 DFADFAAFPFSFS
-1498 VLGADTDASFTLQRP
+1498 VLGADTNATFTLQRP
-1513 DGNAA
+1513 DGTTPPADSYSTNG
-1518 PESSY
+1518 SS
-1523 TASGSA
+1523 
-1529 ITIWNVGA
+1529 ITVWNVGA
-1537 IIDYSDDLPEARYHY
+1537 IIDYSEDLPEARYHY
-1552 AFDGNLDSTGT
+1552 AFDGNLNSTGS
-1563 ETTELT
+1563 ETTAL
-1569 NENEAFVASENGQ
+1569 ENESAAYVASENGQ
-1582 ALSAGSPYVTS
+1582 ALSAGSPYVTGGNFS
-1593 LNFSGAWT
+1593 FSGAWT

-1616 LFHAGVQAGFTGA
+1616 LFHAAVQAGFTSP
-1629 GALFLTTGETANEVV
+1629 GALFLTTGETADEIV

-1674 LITHTDTRIRLYV
+1674 LVTHTDTRFRVYV

-1710 GLGGNS
+1710 GLGGGNS

-1731 LIIWP
+1731 VTIWP
-1736 AALRDVQIEKALA
+1736 AALRDVQIEKALIEK
-1749 TTTGAWRIREG
+1749 TGAWRIREG

-1769 NAPWTRTN
+1769 DAPWTRTD

-1782 FAAADEDASTLTAR
+1782 FAATGEDASTLTAR

-1805 DELFT
+1805 DELFA
-1810 ALQSFTA
+1810 ALNGFTA

-1822 EGEPLAY
+1822 AGEPLTY
-1829 AFTADAAPT
+1829 ALTAETAPVA
-1838 LPDTVQTLVVDN
+1838 PVTVQTLVVDN

-1859 NLDMASQ
+1859 NLAMASQ
-1866 IAAAAN
+1866 IAAEPS
-1872 GHLLLPGVWRGTV
+1872 GHLLLPGLWRGTV

-1898 EVRDTGLYLS
+1898 EARDDGLYLN
-1908 LGAGDYPWSLSFDTH
+1908 LGSGDYPWSLSFDTF
-1923 WDDLPAST
+1923 WDNLSAST
-1931 LYGLDGYQVAG
+1931 LYGMDGYQVAG
-1942 ANWNT
+1942 SNWNT
-1947 VRDASY
+1947 VRDTSY

-1968 VSLSVVNAGGP
+1968 VSLSVVNAGGQ

-2016 HTRDANNVPI
+2016 HTRGANNVPI

-2039 YTYAADASESTA
+2039 YTYAADASEPTA

-2078 TILRAPATVGM
+2078 TVLKAPATVGM

-2105 GPGLDWQLPSGV
+2105 GPGLDWKLPDGV
-2117 TAHGFIAGVQVVA
+2117 SARGFIAGLQVVA
-2130 IAPMPLYT
+2130 LAPTNLYT
-2138 RTVNGTEAWEA
+2138 RTVSGTEAWEA
-2149 TGAWTSVLDGTIV
+2149 TDAWTNVADGSTV
-2162 DVPPEGARLMVETT
+2162 ETPPEGARLMVEAT
-2176 DASILTVDGALPAY
+2176 DAAILTVSGALPAY
-2190 DSLTVVGGGSLAL
+2190 DALTVVGGGTLAL
-2203 SVDGQ
+2203 SVNGQ

-2256 TEDGITVSV
+2256 TEAGITVSV
-2265 RLPDAAYPEAQPDDS
+2265 RLPDAAYPETQPDES

-2316 VYWNEPASDSDH
+2316 VYWNEPASVSDH

-2391 GGTDANSA
+2391 GGTNANSA

-2425 PCVWMPKRV
+2425 TCVWMPKRV

-2463 THVSTYPND
+2463 TNVSTYPND
-2472 VNDSEVYT
+2472 VNGSEVYT

-2502 GLSGDFRLEW
+2502 GLTGDFRLEW

-2537 DAELVY
+2537 NAPDNLPNLDA
-2543 PTDDSLG
+2543 
-2550 TVQIYQAT
+2550 VQVYQAT
-2558 LAAGDNA
+2558 LAGEAN
-2565 WADLAWT
+2565 WADLQWT
-2572 VNGAA
+2572 INGQAVDTDPGAA
-2577 AVEAPGAGDAVELT
+2577 DLVELT
-2591 LADDATLT
+2591 LTNDATLT
-2599 FGAET
+2599 FDAAT
-2604 EVASI
+2604 TVSSI
-2609 TVHGQG
+2609 TVYGQG
-2615 HALRVADAA
+2615 HALRVTDAA
-2624 NATATWHFLNDA
+2624 NATATWHFLNDT

-2642 DTDTLPATI
+2642 DTDILPATI

-2658 RYDYAYAQDYASTQS
+2658 RYDYTYAQDYASTQS

-2687 LSNGGLIEFS
+2687 LGNGGLIEFS

-2718 FSGDASLTMTGTGNA
+2718 FSGDASLTMTDTGNA

-2830 TVEDNAE
+2830 TVQDNAE

-2859 FLIGSDGFRV
+2859 FLIGSDGFRT
-2869 YSAGYTGSSL
+2869 YSATYSGATL
-2879 ELNFN
+2879 EMHFN

-2895 WDAAV
+2895 WDGTT

-2910 PILETVRGATLT
+2910 PILETSRGVTLT
-2922 VGAGANLFAT
+2922 LAADANLFAT
-2932 AQEATVRGEG
+2932 ALEATVRGEG

-2947 LTTLPSLTIEGGTF
+2947 LATLPTLTLESGTF
-2961 ATTVAAQA
+2961 ETTVAAQA

-2982 DVLTVVD
+2982 NVLTVVD

-3052 RNNAT
+3052 RNNTEAS
-3057 AACGFAYSGNVNNAV
+3057 CGFAYSGNVNNAV
-3072 SSAKPVY
+3072 STATPVY
-3079 TKGSQ
+3079 VKGNQ
-3084 GQGLYAQLTGNAV
+3084 GQGLYAQLAGNAV
-3097 VQPHTQTL
+3097 VQPHIQTL

-3141 LGIKDVSFEGLSA
+3141 LGIKDVTFSGLSA
-3154 VIIASGTEPH
+3154 VIIASGTTPH
-3164 TLLQTETL
+3164 PLLQTETL

-3219 SGWEAPAGV
+3219 IGWEAPAGV

-3247 LTRTVSVNF
+3247 LARTVSVNF

-3352 FNSYRLALV
+3352 FERYRLALI
-3361 FSCDIGDAAF
+3361 FSCDLEDAAY
-3371 ATVTVGSDT
+3371 ATITVGADT
-3380 YAMDAA
+3380 YAMDTA

-3392 VTGLGKVAGDTQWG
+3392 VRGLGKVAGDTQWG

-3444 LYTGVAAVQVIEA
+3444 LYTGVAAVQIIEA
-3457 PATETSEE
+3457 PDTATSEE
-3465 GTDYTY
+3465 GTDYFY
-3471 AFTAGDENVNLA
+3471 EFTGTEGGATPGDPIRV
-3483 NLDLIVDG
+3483 DLETLSLSTRDPIGSDPEPYKV
-3491 VAGQTWQSGA
+3491 WQSGP
-3501 NNTLSLTV
+3501 NNTLTLTV

-3570 SPASGLSRFEAAFNN
+3570 EPADGVSRFEAAFNN

-3599 LGADSGIAVSLNG
+3599 LGADSGVAVSLNG

-3620 VTLLVDTDSAGTLR
+3620 TTLAVNLTSPGTLR
-3634 RDYPVSSTASWDGTA
+3634 RDYPMSIPSLPNGTNGAETDMTMAFKAGTASDNPVNLRANLLVEDGDVLRVPNR
-3649 YKGMTWAFR
+3649 YHF
-3658 DATLAVSGDQ
+3658 SG
-3668 AYVLPDLLIEAG
+3668 ASLV
-3680 DDVDL
+3680 
-3685 SSKAL
+3685 
-3690 WFRDNSKTYT
+3690 
-3700 YTQTGGLFSV
+3700 YTQTGGLATFESADATQ
-3710 GTAAGDR
+3710 G
-3717 GFLIGVNTNVP
+3717 GFLLLAAASPDNATAEVS
-3728 VTLNYTLSG
+3728 LG
-3737 GRFET
+3737 GRNGARLET
-3742 SQLHSWIN
+3742 PVVWSWRGN
-3750 GSTLTLN
+3750 AHVDLD
-3757 VSGDGV
+3757 VSGDAT
-3763 LALANGLGNNANNTG
+3763 LAVGNMGLRANNTT
-3778 AFSTSGANSRLL
+3778 AHLEATFS
-3790 VTFTEGGTLEPTS
+3790 EDGTLELSDTTLGTGGS
-3803 GGLGQRGEGTK
+3803 GTVA
-3814 TITFNDGAI
+3814 TTFNGGRIASVQSEATL
-3823 RFGSDTPAEVD
+3823 FL
-3834 MTMPVTFAGTADAP
+3834 PVTFAGTTDAP
-3848 TTIDPGKFGTLV
+3848 TTLDPGKYGTLV
-3860 LDAANTAAETAVLAV
+3860 LNAANTAAETAVLAV
-3875 PRGTLALANASG
+3875 PRGTVALADASG
-3887 LGEATVTVAS
+3887 LGGATVTVAD
-3897 GAAFEAHGFTGENEA
+3897 GAAFEARGFTGENEA
-3912 SGATRT
+3912 SGGTRT

-3944 LYNDDNKVEWPR
+3944 LYNGDNKVDWPD

-3962 TGRNSTPT
+3962 TGGQNTASNEPN
-3970 WGESGNEYI
+3970 WAAGGNEAI
-3979 NALIDSVTGAGTSP
+3979 NALIDGVTGDSQEG
-3993 GTWTNPVD
+3993 GTWTNPAG
-4001 GSTGTYATGANA
+4001 GSGTYTDPARR
-4013 KNNKWYPIP
+4013 NKWYPIP
-4022 DTTGTASATIT
+4022 NTTGTASATIT

-4042 AYTLWNTDLQARFPT
+4042 SYTLWNTDLQARFPT

-4082 TRPAANTESD
+4082 TRPAANDESE
-4092 KYAVALREGG
+4092 KYDVALRTEGG
-4102 ATTLDAVTGKVV
+4102 ETTLDAVTGRVV
-4114 FESGAQCRAVRKV
+4114 FASGAQCRAVRKV
-4127 GVTGL
+4127 GVTGF

-4139 GSIVVPEGTRFFLD
+4139 GTIDLPDSGKDGTRFFLD
-4153 GEEFAVANVTVNEGN
+4153 GEEFAAANVTVNEGN
-4168 GTVTFGAGGPIVPAD
+4168 GTVTFGAGGPITVTDVIWD
-4183 VTWDTA
+4183 VTTPT
-4189 NASGTWADGVGGP
+4189 GTWADGSTGP
-4202 WQGGTTFRNGAGVTF
+4202 WVDGATFRNGAGVTF
-4217 PAANG
+4217 PAANE
-4222 NDKITVSVRDA
+4222 KITVSVRDA

-4240 MEGDLDYTFSETEA
+4240 MEGALDYTFSETEA
-4254 GDRIDLS
+4254 GDRIDLGGVAAVTNVVG
-4261 EVEATTSTTVDA
+4261 EITVRAIDLGEAA
-4273 AEEAN
+4273 
-4278 DVTVKAIALGAAT
+4278 
-4291 YDVPINTGTADRG
+4291 YDVPIDTGAANRG
-4304 ISANGSTIRLAGDL
+4304 VSANGSTLRLFGDL

-4331 NLNAVGASPHGVWF
+4331 NLNATGDSAHGAWF
-4345 DGSDTAC
+4345 DGTETPV

-4372 LRGEGIVT
+4372 LRGEGQVV

-4388 GSVSG
+4388 DSVSG

-4456 NGGVLRFSGHRGFLG
+4456 NGGTLRFSGHRGFIA
-4471 GWGQISNSTPD
+4471 GWGQMSNATSNAS
-4482 LWTSQP
+4482 LWTNQP

-4515 FNGDGATLTIDDGS
+4515 FDGDGATLLIDDGT
-4529 ASGLGVDFVRGA
+4529 AAGLGMDFVRGA
-4541 TLTVAGVGDA
+4541 TLTVAGIGDE
-4551 GDPADPKVDATP
+4551 GDPADPKTDDNDDT
-4563 DSETTGLLTEGIT
+4563 LTAGIT

-4583 GATMR
+4583 GASMR

-4614 LGSTTPDGTNQTD
+4614 IGSTTPDGTNRTD

-4637 RMTLEWPEITN
+4637 RMTIEWPEITN

-4653 VAEGTLGGDAA
+4653 VEEGTLGGTAA
-4664 LTDVASVITMTA
+4664 LTDVASTITMVA

-4705 QLRADTALFANGG
+4705 QLRADTALFTNGG
-4718 AYLVD
+4718 SYLVEA
-4723 VLAGTDLPDDA
+4723 LAEPA
-4734 TGREPIKVISWAN
+4734 EAAGREPVKVVSWAN

-4757 PGTSLTNAGYGLE
+4757 PGTSLTEAGYGLE
-4770 VRTDGLYLMPTIT
+4770 VRTDGLYLMPTVT

-4788 EGLGEAT
+4788 EGLGAAT
-4795 GNYQLSWEARAWYTS
+4795 GNYQLSWDARAWYTS

-4903 WLTSLVYLTPA
+4903 WLTSLVYITPA

-4925 PSETAYTVDGTSV
+4925 PSATAYTVDGTSV

-4991 SLTTTGAN
+4991 SLTTSGAN

-5062 VGGDLESPGAN
+5062 VDDLESPGAN

-5107 RVKVGTDA
+5107 RVKVGNEA

-5154 RIEGSDSGS
+5154 RIEGPESGS

-5169 DSTSTTSV
+5169 DSTSTTAV

-5417 TDSSLPADRKVIVS
+5417 ADSSLPADRKVIVS
-5431 DGATLQFNNN
+5431 DGATIQFNNN

-5477 AAATQLPSIRLESG
+5477 AAATQLPSVRLESG

-5538 NVRSGRIQV
+5538 N
-5547 EAGTL
+5547 
-5552 GIHSNLGNGT
+5552 
-5562 GSKNSVV
+5562 
-5569 LLPNADLAAEYGD
+5569 
-5582 SDSTHGYLD
+5582 THGYLD

-5602 PIYAGSSGSN
+5602 PIYAGSGGSN

-5655 EGTFRLNMGDD
+5655 EGSFRLNMGDD

-5676 TITLTVASGTR
+5676 TITLTVASGAR

-5692 TVGEDFATTI
+5692 TVGDDFSVTI
-5702 AAGATLSSGHPDDA
+5702 ENGATLSSGHPADA
-5716 TWVPASSQ
+5716 VWVPGSSQ
-5724 WNANFPDHF
+5724 WAGENVFPDHF
-5733 KRPADR
+5733 KRAADR
-5739 TGGGVYLAFQG
+5739 TGGGIYLDFRG
-5750 DLTFQSGAILE
+5750 DLTFEGGATLE
-5761 VNLGAD
+5761 VDLDEANL
-5767 NPLTTTSAGEE
+5767 LTTGED
-5778 ATAPTVRFEGTL
+5778 ASVSFRGTL
-5790 TVRLVNMPMS
+5790 NVRLTNMPMS
-5800 ITEPVLLTNFA
+5800 ITEPVQLTNFA
-5811 SSPSG
+5811 ASPSG

-5828 IAIDAEVKLCTEADA
+5828 IAIDAEVKLCTEAEA

-5848 LTVPEDADATIR
+5848 LDVPDDADTTIR

-5868 ASHRWTAATG
+5868 ASHRWTDAAG
-5878 DWSDAKWIQGETSDV
+5878 SWSEAKWHQGDATV
-5893 SIPDGNAS
+5893 QIPDGNAS

-5937 ENPAATNSTDF
+5937 ENPADTNDTAF
-5948 WGVYGLILSGGDIT
+5948 WGVYGLILTGGTGGDIT
-5962 LAQGGTIAA
+5962 LAQGGSIAA
-5971 GNPPTGKLFGVDVG
+5971 GTPNPSGELFGVDVG
-5985 AAFWKLGDGKATI
+5985 AAFWKLGDGNATI
-5998 EALLRAYNNDTTFT
+5998 EALLRAYNNDTTFA

-6040 AFEIASGARLTLDFT
+6040 AFEIASGAKLTLDFT

-6062 RSVLNDYYRFILG
+6062 RSVLHDYYRFILG
-6075 AALPSDMSVAL
+6075 AALPSDMSADL

-6165 GSADWTLTLAAGA
+6165 GSADWILTLAAGA
-6178 DDEDTTTPA
+6178 DDEDSTTPA
-6187 GAIVRTDGDVRLRGT
+6187 GAIVRTDGDARLRGT

-6213 GTYNLAIDDALTVDI
+6213 GTYNLAIDDALTVNV
-6228 PVDATLDLAASNVMT
+6228 PAGATLDLAASNVMT

-6286 AVSPSPSG
+6286 DVSPSPSG

-6366 PASTTGVLNFANGGR
+6366 PSGTSSGVLNFANGGR

-6391 VPADA
+6391 VPNDK
-6396 LPQQTVTLI
+6396 LPRQAVTLI

-6410 NRQGSGEFILGGA
+6410 NRQGNGEFILGGS
-6423 NAAAIAAAGYTL
+6423 NAAEIAAAGYTL

-6522 TLSGLQA
+6522 TLSGLQV
-6529 SNDAANADGTTG
+6529 SNNALDEAAGTG

-6678 TLALGGAIVGGEVI
+6678 TLALGGAITGGSVI
-6692 KPTFTQEST
+6692 APTFTPEST
-6701 DFTLRW
+6701 AFTLRW
-6707 EGAAGTSTT
+6707 EGAAGTSTA
-6716 ASPVLGAVSAT
+6716 ASPVLGAVPAT

-6733 VSGHLIL
+6733 ESGHLIL
-6740 DPESLPEGAALVLGK
+6740 DPESLPEGAALRLGG
-6755 TVTEPNAL
+6755 EGGESRAL
-6763 RLGAGEGTRE
+6763 RLGAGQGGE
-6773 AIRLSALTAPMG
+6773 AIRLSALTASTG
-6785 AVIGVEPTIDLAPG
+6785 AVIGVEPATDLAAG

-6833 RAGLTVEKAADATE
+6833 RAGLTVEKAAGATE

-6886 AGGTLAGSGRIGA
+6886 AGGTLAGSGTIGA

-6974 DVYLDAP
+6974 NVYLDAP
-6981 TDAAVNGKPILTWSS
+6981 ADAAVNGKPILTWSS
-6996 LNGTTAV
+6996 LNGTQEVTA
-7003 TGTVYVRDA
+7003 TVKVRDES
-7012 DGNWTS
+7012 GSWVES
-7018 EDHDYSVMR
+7018 QDYSVTR

-7033 LRRSSGRFW
+7033 LRRASGRFW

>member
-13 TGGGAC
+13 TGNGAC

-31 AGIPLAARAQDSV
+31 SGIPLAARAQDSV
-44 TVGTVTFRDKTANS
+44 TVGTVTFRDKEPDS
-58 IVADGVLSFVDITQ
+58 IVADGVLSFTDLTQ
-72 ANASAGNED
+72 ANAGTGENL
-81 GRTNKFQH
+81 TNKFQ
-89 ESTMGLIDEFF
+89 TKGTVGLIDTFF
-100 SPRQPIGSG
+100 SPRQTLGSNQ
-109 GSWTATFT
+109 SWTATFT
-117 ATETVTFDSIRFAD
+117 ATKTITFDSVHFGGIL
-131 TCFFNAN
+131 CYNAN
-138 WGGVQSSALTARL
+138 WGE
-151 TVTVGD
+151 
-157 VSANA
+157 
-162 TISWPQGNAQ
+162 IQGNAK
-172 ERYTEATL
+172 RTNFTVTAGGVTSAPVTINWTRGDSVDDAIEATVS
-180 PMGQA
+180 MGQT
-185 VTLEQGD
+185 VTLEEGE
-192 TLTLVAAN
+192 TLTLLAN
-200 GTINHCGIGFKKME
+200 NGNDVIVSFGFSQID
-214 FLAPAPAAQT
+214 FLGPEPASQT
-224 VEWVAEPSLVAT
+224 VEWGAQAKTAAT
-236 SQSAAITVFGL
+236 ATPNKGTWSYFYVR
-247 QLDGLRQLGETVPT
+247 LDGLTHTDAPSP
-261 ALPET
+261 LPEEVGIRSAT
-266 AALSSVMVEFLGN
+266 VQWREGGN
-279 KSGSANQNVRHLV
+279 NNTNARRLV
-292 LTDEAGAVV
+292 LVDAAGNVA
-301 AVSAEASPVPTA
+301 AVSELSEPTPENASMTT
-313 EAADITFAFP
+313 TFAFP
-323 SLPTLSLSVPYKG
+323 ADVRLSVSASYQG
-336 YFVAADDVP
+336 HFIGETAP
-345 EVGANFD
+345 EIGSAFNTSTHYSVTYQAFPDD
-352 TAAGVNTRVALRA
+352 TAQESGFYLRG
-365 DAVATA
+365 
-371 AGNTAGDFAQYC
+371 AGNNDRDFPDDAP
-383 VAAQFTLQA
+383 AISFTLWA
-392 EVSADEIE
+392 
-400 TVWVM
+400 
-405 GPPNMG
+405 
-411 VPDYGKYKEA
+411 
-421 GICLSAAAGVS
+421 
-432 EYAPTTLPTSVDL
+432 
-445 QALTARWNWSQNNG
+445 
-459 AVTQVRQAVI
+459 
-469 TDAEHTVV
+469 
-477 AASDVLPAPPAQND
+477 
-491 ALTMFTFTD
+491 
-500 SVSLDV
+500 
-506 AAQYLVYFVNEA
+506 
-518 NADVAVGET
+518 
-527 FAHETEAL
+527 TEA
-535 EVRLTIYSDAETAGK
+535 
-550 GFYVTNVSGYVPAFF
+550 
-565 IELASSSVP
+565 

-586 TDASRLDAET
+586 TDADRLDAET
-596 LYGLDGVQYPGSQW
+596 LYGVAGVQYLGSQW
-610 NTLTTA
+610 NTL
-616 PGRNTVSGQSV
+616 SQSADEEEFTDPV
-627 TDTEGHTLTVSYYG
+627 TDTNGQGMTAKYYG
-641 NSFEDYG
+641 RSIRNNLGSAED
-648 DSYAPLLHTILMDG
+648 LLLRQVLMDNCSP
-662 GGGAGLNP
+662 NP
-670 NVQIETIPYETYDV
+670 YVQIERIPYETYDV
-684 YIYMNSNSPGE
+684 YVYMSQDADTYYNS
-695 GNASVRV
+695 SVV
-702 NDEAYYYIMEAGQD
+702 LNDDTSAYYYMPEGAE
-716 SATQVEAAAR
+716 VAAIAETNTGWGLNDGSR
-726 WAQNGDMTQVALGTT
+726 QGTSELGKN
-741 VMRIANLS
+741 VMRIAGVS
-749 GRTLKVEAMHTAGGR
+749 GDTLKIQGLRDDNMR
-764 GNIAAVQI
+764 SNIAAVQI
-772 VEISTEPEPTHWEGT
+772 VELRTEPEPTHWEGT
-787 IEANAAASTLMVSNG
+787 INADVEASALMVSNG
-802 TSQKALSALTEA
+802 TTQKALSALTAA
-814 DTVEL
+814 DSVALSFE
-819 AFSGTVTLTVDAPV
+819 GTATLTVDAAV
-833 TVDTLTLVGAE
+833 TVDTLTLTGAE
-844 GAMLVTSGASI
+844 GATLAMASTETI
-855 MAAEIA
+855 TAGEIA
-861 IEGGTVRTA
+861 IEGGGIRATERS
-870 EGTFVS
+870 FVS
-876 EAPINLA
+876 EAPIDLA
-883 EGTTLQIQ
+883 EGTTFVI
-891 GADGASFTQAV
+891 AASSDTAITFDQEL
-902 TGAGAVEIYPGSDVT
+902 TGAGHVEILPGTDVT
-917 IEADFTHTGGTTVN
+917 VTAPFSHTGGVTLSGTEGQV
-931 GVVGGDTQTTTT
+931 TT
-943 LRYAGHAVGSVTVG
+943 LRYAGVSLGSGAITVG
-957 PGGVF
+957 PECVF

-1061 DSGAVWGANSN
+1061 DSGDVWGANSN

-1084 TNPGTVTL
+1084 DNPGTVTL

-1114 GEAVFSAREIIG
+1114 GGAVFSAREIIG

-1197 QIRAGTPEVGNFAGA
+1197 QIVANSPNSGNIAGS
-1212 LNVTGAGSQIE
+1212 LSVTGAGSTIE
-1223 IADGLDISF
+1223 IAEGLDISC
-1232 VGVIIVSG
+1232 VGAITVSG
-1240 EGTLSKSGTGTLTF
+1240 EGTLSKVGAGTLTF
-1254 GGTVTGNLTVD
+1254 AGVAMGNLTVD
-1265 AGALALNEATI
+1265 AGVLALGDATFTD
-1276 SGTVTV
+1276 STVTV
-1282 NNANG
+1282 NVANG
-1287 LTVGAG
+1287 LTLGAG
-1293 TYDGLTVNLAENA
+1293 TYDGLTVNLPENA

-1311 AETVTL
+1311 AESVTI
-1317 GALAGAGSFD
+1317 GALTGEGSFD
-1327 LDGATSL
+1327 FNGATR
-1334 TLANATDAFTGTY
+1334 LALADAEGAFTGSFLNATDA
-1347 ANATAATLAV
+1347 TLVVA
-1357 SGGTLAVTDAQIA
+1357 GGTLAVTDAQIA
-1370 QVGVLRAEGG
+1370 QVDTLRAEGG
-1380 TLTLPTTGAAS
+1380 TLTLPTTEVAS

-1396 GAVTGPGGDSLTA
+1396 GTVDGQGGASLAA

-1425 AAAARPAMVG
+1425 AASARPAMVG
-1435 ADDATVENFTLAEGG
+1435 ADDASVENFSLVKGG
-1450 TIRYNTP
+1450 TIYYNTP
-1457 DDRDLYFPAGFIP
+1457 DDRNLYFPEGFIP
-1470 FRGAGTQPYVIVLGE
+1470 FRGADAQPYVIVLGE

-1523 TASGSA
+1523 TVDGSA
-1529 ITIWNVGA
+1529 ITVWNVGA
-1537 IIDYSDDLPEARYHY
+1537 IIDYSEDLPQARYHY
-1552 AFDGNLDSTGT
+1552 AFDGNLDSTGSS
-1563 ETTELT
+1563 ETTALT
-1569 NENEAFVASENGQ
+1569 TENEAFVASENGQ

-1610 AAPHVT
+1610 AAPQVT
-1616 LFHAGVQAGFTGA
+1616 LLHAGVQADFTGA

-1674 LITHTDTRIRLYV
+1674 LVTHTDTRFRVYV

-1716 VPDHTNGAG
+1716 LPDHTNGAG
-1725 SFQLDD
+1725 TFQLDD

-1749 TTTGAWRIREG
+1749 TTTAAWRIREG

-1822 EGEPLAY
+1822 EGEPLTY

-1859 NLDMASQ
+1859 NLAMASQ

-1908 LGAGDYPWSLSFDTH
+1908 LGSGDYPWSLSFDTS
-1923 WDDLPAST
+1923 WDNLSAST
-1931 LYGLDGYQVAG
+1931 LYGMDGYQVAG
-1942 ANWNT
+1942 SNWNVVQGT
-1947 VRDASY
+1947 SY

-1979 WYHSG
+1979 WYHPS

-2039 YTYAADASESTA
+2039 YTYAADASEPTA

-2063 SYDVV
+2063 GYDVV

-2149 TGAWTSVLDGTIV
+2149 TDAWTSVLDSTTV

-2190 DSLTVVGGGSLAL
+2190 DSLTVVGGGTLAL
-2203 SVDGQ
+2203 SVNGQ
-2208 NLLTDDEYR
+2208 NLLTDDEYK
-2217 AIPQGQSH
+2217 AIPRGQAH
-2225 TVTVLDATIDP
+2225 TVTILDATIDP
-2236 TQVTAWVSALKYGA
+2236 AQVSAWVSALKYGA
-2250 TATVSA
+2250 TATLSVTETGISA
-2256 TEDGITVSV
+2256 EVT
-2265 RLPDAAYPEAQPDDS
+2265 LPESAYPSDQTDES
-2280 ESISFNFWDFTLRHN
+2280 ESISFNFWDFTLRHD

-2300 GDNELGAT
+2300 GDNEMGAT

-2362 QIYHTY
+2362 RIYHTY

-2391 GGTDANSA
+2391 GGTNATSA

-2425 PCVWMPKRV
+2425 TCVWMPKRV

-2463 THVSTYPND
+2463 TNVLTYPND

-2489 NTSVEGVNMMVVP
+2489 NTSVEGVDMMVVP

-2537 DAELVY
+2537 DAEVVY

-2591 LADDATLT
+2591 LAGDATLT
-2599 FGAET
+2599 FVSAT
-2604 EVASI
+2604 TVDSI
-2609 TVHGQG
+2609 TVYGQG

-2658 RYDYAYAQDYASTQS
+2658 RYDYTYAQDYASTQS

-2859 FLIGSDGFRV
+2859 FLIGSDGFRT
-2869 YSAGYTGSSL
+2869 YSANYSGATL
-2879 ELNFN
+2879 EMHFN

-2910 PILETVRGATLT
+2910 PILETSRGVTLT

-2947 LTTLPSLTIEGGTF
+2947 LATLPTLTLEGGTF
-2961 ATTVAAQA
+2961 ETTVAAQA

-2982 DVLTVVD
+2982 DVLTVID

-3052 RNNAT
+3052 RNNT
-3057 AACGFAYSGNVNNAV
+3057 EAACGFAYSGNVNNAV

-3097 VQPHTQTL
+3097 VQPHIQTL

-3172 GLGIPVTFDLTA
+3172 GLGIPVTFDLNA

-3219 SGWEAPAGV
+3219 IGWEAPAGV

-3242 ATSDR
+3242 ATSNR
-3247 LTRTVSVNF
+3247 LARTVSVNF

-3352 FNSYRLALV
+3352 FARYRLALI

-3437 PASVYGR
+3437 PAFVYGR
-3444 LYTGVAAVQVIEA
+3444 TYAGVAAVQVIEA
-3457 PATETSEE
+3457 PDTATSEE
-3465 GTDYTY
+3465 GTDYFY
-3471 AFTAGDENVNLA
+3471 EFTGTEGGATPGDPIRV
-3483 NLDLIVDG
+3483 DLETLSLSTRDPIGSDPEPYKV
-3491 VAGQTWQSGA
+3491 WQSGP
-3501 NNTLSLTV
+3501 NNTLTLTV

-3570 SPASGLSRFEAAFNN
+3570 SPASGLNRFEAAFDND
-3585 NGATYTI
+3585 GQAYTI
-3592 ADGATLA
+3592 AAGSTLA
-3599 LGADSGIAVSLNG
+3599 LGADSGIAVSLDGG
-3612 TLDRTGAT
+3612 TSLDRSDGT
-3620 VTLLVDTDSAGTLR
+3620 VTLLVDPASTGTLR

-3658 DATLAVSGDQ
+3658 DATLAVSGNQ

-3763 LALANGLGNNANNTG
+3763 LALANGLGNDANNTG

-3814 TITFNDGAI
+3814 TITFTGGAI
-3823 RFGSDTPAEVD
+3823 RFGSGTPAEVD
-3834 MTMPVTFAGTADAP
+3834 MTMPVTFAGTTDAP
-3848 TTIDPGKFGTLV
+3848 TTLDPGKYGTLV
-3860 LDAANTAAETAVLAV
+3860 LNAANTAESTAAIAV
-3875 PRGTLALANASG
+3875 PQGTVALANANG
-3887 LGEATVTVAS
+3887 LGNATVTVAD
-3897 GAAFEAHGFTGENEA
+3897 GAAFESRGFTGDYA
-3912 SGATRT
+3912 GSGEIAP
-3918 VPVVAIKLDIPAG
+3918 VPVVAIKIDFPAG
-3931 VGNSDG
+3931 VGETGSGGGYDG
-3937 TAIQELC
+3937 TAIQEFC
-3944 LYNDDNKVEWPR
+3944 LYEGGTWIRWPE

-3962 TGRNSTPT
+3962 TGDRGTATWTPQ
-3970 WGESGNEYI
+3970 GNGQI
-3979 NALIDSVTGAGTSP
+3979 NALIDRVVGTATAP
-3993 GTWTNPVD
+3993 GTGINPNGENV
-4001 GSTGTYATGANA
+4001 TYDEATS
-4013 KNNKWYPIP
+4013 NNKWFMT
-4022 DTTGTASATIT
+4022 DGATAANTATILL
-4033 IGGDGVVFD
+4033 GDGGAVFD
-4042 AYTLWNTDLQARFPT
+4042 SYSFFNSDRATRFPSG
-4057 AWTLSVRYEGD
+4057 WTISVRYEGD
-4068 AEDSWTVLHAPTGQ
+4068 AADSWTVLDTQANQ
-4082 TRPAANTESD
+4082 ERPAANVESQH
-4092 KYAVALREGG
+4092 YAVTLRTTGG
-4102 ATTLDAVTGKVV
+4102 ATELDEMTGTVN
-4114 FESGAQCRAVRKV
+4114 FQDGAQCRATRKS
-4127 GVTGL
+4127 GTSGF

-4139 GSIVVPEGTRFFLD
+4139 GTIDLPDSGKDGIRFFLD
-4153 GEEFAVANVTVNEGN
+4153 GEEFAAANVTVNEGN
-4168 GTVTFGAGGPIVPAD
+4168 GTVTFGAGGPITVTDVIWD
-4183 VTWDTA
+4183 VTKST
-4189 NASGTWADGVGGP
+4189 GMWADGEAGP
-4202 WQGGTTFRNGAGVTF
+4202 WQGGATFRNGAGVTF

-4222 NDKITVSVRDA
+4222 DTKIEVSVRDA
-4233 PRPDAFA
+4233 PRPDAFS
-4240 MEGDLDYTFSETEA
+4240 MEGDLDYTFSETEP

-4261 EVEATTSTTVDA
+4261 AVETTTSTTVDA
-4273 AEEAN
+4273 AEDAN
-4278 DVTVKAIALGAAT
+4278 DITVRAIELGAAT
-4291 YDVPINTGTADRG
+4291 YDVPINTGAANRG
-4304 ISANGSTIRLAGDL
+4304 ISANGSTIRLAGAL
-4318 SADGKTAT
+4318 SADGKTAS
-4326 LVGSG
+4326 LVGDG
-4331 NLNAVGASPHGVWF
+4331 NINAVGASPHGVWF

-4357 PHAGETQTLSAYAAH
+4357 PHVGETQTLSAYAAH

-4380 IAGQVADD
+4380 IAGQVTAEAQRDAE
-4388 GSVSG
+4388 GVVTTPAEVSG
-4393 GTVQFGGTSSTG
+4393 GTVELGGTVPDATVY
-4405 GNNAFS
+4405 NNAFT

-4422 DFTMTRGEGGDNPYF
+4422 DFTLMRG
-4437 LAADG
+4437 DG
-4442 TPLYKNGLVGFTLR
+4442 SSNVDDLPFFRNGSGNNDALYRQVNGEDTIGFTLR
-4456 NGGVLRFSGHRGFLG
+4456 NGGTLRVALRGLNAGWDNCTVSDIILNETVLIGA
-4471 GWGQISNSTPD
+4471 NSTYFPD
-4482 LWTSQP
+4482 FTRRDVRQYMIHS
-4488 IVIGYRSALECVY
+4488 
-4501 GSGTYWQHTPYGLR
+4501 LR
-4515 FNGDGATLTIDDGS
+4515 MDGDGATLRVGGAGQGT
-4529 ASGLGVDFVRGA
+4529 ASNRGLSLIQG
-4541 TLTVAGVGDA
+4541 THLTVAGIGETCDPDSVGAVLDEEGNATLASGIVARIVPDSADLPLSLSEFGLTTADPHFTFTVGDGSELRIEA
-4551 GDPADPKVDATP
+4551 PLGSAAAT
-4563 DSETTGLLTEGIT
+4563 SST
-4576 ATIQTVE
+4576 AT
-4583 GATMR
+4583 
-4588 IFGDGGQDDA
+4588 
-4598 LFLDV
+4598 
-4603 HEGSTLRVAAD
+4603 
-4614 LGSTTPDGTNQTD
+4614 
-4627 PAPFVKRGPG
+4627 FVKMGPG
-4637 RMTLEWPEITN
+4637 RLTLAAPESTTYVG
-4648 LVEVE
+4648 LDVE
-4653 VAEGTLGGDAA
+4653 EGTLGGTAA
-4664 LTDVASVITMTA
+4664 LTHVASTINVA
-4676 GTTIEAGLSVSTL
+4676 SGATIEAGLSVSTL
-4689 TVEPGV
+4689 TVEPGAI
-4695 TLAIDPTGAR
+4695 LAIDPTGAR
-4705 QLRADTALFANGG
+4705 QLRADTALFSNGG

-4734 TGREPIKVISWAN
+4734 TGREPIKVVSWAS
-4747 APEAVNVAFQ
+4747 APEAVNAAFQ

-4770 VRTDGLYLMPTIT
+4770 VRTDGLYLMPTVT

-4795 GNYQLSWEARAWYTS
+4795 GNYQLSWDARAWYTS
-4810 LDDVGNRDQ
+4810 LANVGNRDQ

-4881 ITYSYNLRRETPP
+4881 ITYSYNLRRETSP

-4903 WLTSLVYLTPA
+4903 WLTSLVYITPA

-4925 PSETAYTVDGTSV
+4925 PSATAYTVDGTSV
-4938 ILYRVAEGRAAI
+4938 VLYRVAEGRAAI

-4975 SYAGVYWNN
+4975 PYAGVYWNN

-5107 RVKVGTDA
+5107 RVKVGNEA

-5228 ARFSD
+5228 ARFSN

-5333 TKAGSLRLTQSVGH
+5333 TKAGSLRLTQPIDQ
-5347 NFEIDNGTLWVT
+5347 NLQIDNGTLWLT

-5552 GIHSNLGNGT
+5552 GIHSSLGNGT

-5666 VLEGPADVED
+5666 VLEVPADTAAR
-5676 TITLTVASGTR
+5676 TITVQSGTR
-5687 MDGAG
+5687 MEGSG
-5692 TVGEDFATTI
+5692 TVSDDFDVTI
-5702 AAGATLSSGHPDDA
+5702 ASGATLLSGFPADV

-5790 TVRLVNMPMS
+5790 NVRLVNMPMS

-5828 IAIDAEVKLCTEADA
+5828 IAIDAEVKLCTEAEA

-5878 DWSDAKWIQGETSDV
+5878 DWSEAKWHQGDATV
-5893 SIPDGNAS
+5893 QIPDGNAS

-5962 LAQGGTIAA
+5962 LAQDGTIAA

-5985 AAFWKLGDGKATI
+5985 AAFWKLGDGNATI

-6032 QGAVQLRN
+6032 QDAVQLRN

-6062 RSVLNDYYRFILG
+6062 RSVLHDYYRLILG

-6165 GSADWTLTLAAGA
+6165 GSADWTFNLAAGA

-6187 GAIVRTDGDVRLRGT
+6187 GALVRTDNDVRLRGT
-6202 VTVTGTGSATL
+6202 VNVTGTGSATL
-6213 GTYNLAIDDALTVDI
+6213 GTYNLAIDDALTVNV
-6228 PVDATLDLAASNVMT
+6228 PAGATLDLAASNVMT

-6328 AGGTLTLTDR
+6328 AGGTLALTDR

-6366 PASTTGVLNFANGGR
+6366 PSGTSSGVLNFANGGR

-6505 ANIPAAFRTISW
+6505 ANIPAAFRTINW

-6613 GVTLSGRLAGNGT
+6613 GVTLSGRLVGNGT

-6733 VSGHLIL
+6733 ESGHLIL
-6740 DPESLPEGAALVLGK
+6740 DPESLPEGAALVLGE

-6974 DVYLDAP
+6974 DVYLDVPA
-6981 TDAAVNGKPILTWSS
+6981 DAAVNGKPILTWSS

>member
-31 AGIPLAARAQDSV
+31 AGIPLAAEEPTPEPEPSGTPTRLLHAFHFDGTDAAGNLMPLDSGTGGRAVPVASGV
-44 TVGTVTFRDKTANS
+44 AHNS
-58 IVADGVLSFVDITQ
+58 GATLTY
-72 ANASAGNED
+72 SAGNGRD
-81 GRTNKFQH
+81 GGAYYVNKAANSFGLFNRDGLGCGSDTGFTISFWMKRNSF
-89 ESTMGLIDEFF
+89 ETLSTSRGANRSIMSFGIGEASYWIGAWVNPGAQDNQITLFPNNPERWENNNPNVTIPDNEWHHYAFVFRADANGEGQAGMALYLDGVQQAVWTRPWFDVAYNDDEPGTVPAFEGQLSAITFGSGTGSRSALKASELVVPTSHYTSYQDTYLDEF
-100 SPRQPIGSG
+100 GL
-109 GSWTATFT
+109 
-117 ATETVTFDSIRFAD
+117 FDRS
-131 TCFFNAN
+131 
-138 WGGVQSSALTARL
+138 
-151 TVTVGD
+151 
-157 VSANA
+157 
-162 TISWPQGNAQ
+162 
-172 ERYTEATL
+172 
-180 PMGQA
+180 
-185 VTLEQGD
+185 
-192 TLTLVAAN
+192 
-200 GTINHCGIGFKKME
+200 
-214 FLAPAPAAQT
+214 
-224 VEWVAEPSLVAT
+224 
-236 SQSAAITVFGL
+236 
-247 QLDGLRQLGETVPT
+247 
-261 ALPET
+261 
-266 AALSSVMVEFLGN
+266 
-279 KSGSANQNVRHLV
+279 
-292 LTDEAGAVV
+292 LTDEEI
-301 AVSAEASPVPTA
+301 AELATQ
-313 EAADITFAFP
+313 
-323 SLPTLSLSVPYKG
+323 
-336 YFVAADDVP
+336 
-345 EVGANFD
+345 
-352 TAAGVNTRVALRA
+352 TRVALPSTCSNP
-365 DAVATA
+365 DNGLWVASAPDVLLSGNNQSTA
-371 AGNTAGDFAQYC
+371 ASVHLRFSSLLNAAGKTMGETETLRGISVEWGDGGNAANTSITHVILVKDGT
-383 VAAQFTLQA
+383 VAAVSEAAQPTGLQGRVASFFPFPEETTIDSAADYTLYFLG
-392 EVSADEIE
+392 DI
-400 TVWVM
+400 
-405 GPPNMG
+405 
-411 VPDYGKYKEA
+411 VPDVGDSFEGQT
-421 GICLSAAAGVS
+421 GINASLTIHTSATGATTGCYVTGHQD
-432 EYAPTTLPTSVDL
+432 YAPAMSFLL
-445 QALTARWNWSQNNG
+445 G
-459 AVTQVRQAVI
+459 
-469 TDAEHTVV
+469 
-477 AASDVLPAPPAQND
+477 
-491 ALTMFTFTD
+491 
-500 SVSLDV
+500 
-506 AAQYLVYFVNEA
+506 EA
-518 NADVAVGET
+518 
-527 FAHETEAL
+527 
-535 EVRLTIYSDAETAGK
+535 
-550 GFYVTNVSGYVPAFF
+550 
-565 IELASSSVP
+565 VP
-574 EQPLGALNINFD
+574 ERPLGALNINFD
-586 TDASRLDAET
+586 SDSSRLDAET
-596 LYGLDGVQYPGSQW
+596 LYGVAGVQYLGSQW
-610 NTLTTA
+610 NTLTT
-616 PGRNTVSGQSV
+616 VSNGSVASGLSV
-627 TDTEGHTLTVSYYG
+627 TDTVGNPLTVSYFG
-641 NSFEDYG
+641 KGFETFANSEYN
-648 DSYAPLLHTILMDG
+648 PLLKTVLMDG
-662 GGGAGLNP
+662 GGGNAVDP
-670 NVQIETIPYETYDV
+670 YVQIEGIPYAAYDA
-684 YIYMNSNSPGE
+684 YIYMASNYNDGVDYFH
-695 GNASVRV
+695 NAAVQV
-702 NDEAYYYIMEAGQD
+702 NDGAYYTMAADQEAATIVDAPANGVWATGQD
-716 SATQVEAAAR
+716 PR
-726 WAQNGDMTQVALGTT
+726 QVALGVT
-741 VMRIANLS
+741 VMRIAGLS
-749 GRTLKVEAMHTAGGR
+749 DETLKLTATHTSGGR

-772 VEISTEPEPTHWEGT
+772 VEVSTEPEPTHWEGT
-787 IEANAAASTLMVSNG
+787 INADVEASALMVSNG
-802 TSQKALSALTEA
+802 TTQKALSALTEA
-814 DTVEL
+814 DSVEL
-819 AFSGTVTLTVDAPV
+819 AFEGTVSLNVDTAVMVDA
-833 TVDTLTLVGAE
+833 LTLVGTEDAT
-844 GAMLVTSGASI
+844 LVMASTETI
-855 MAAEIA
+855 TAGEIA
-861 IEGGTVRTA
+861 IEGGGIRATERS
-870 EGTFVS
+870 FVS
-876 EAPINLA
+876 EAPIDLA
-883 EGTTLQIQ
+883 EGTTFVI
-891 GADGASFTQAV
+891 AASSDTAITFDQEL
-902 TGAGAVEIYPGSDVT
+902 TGAGHVEILPGTDVT
-917 IEADFTHTGGTTVN
+917 VTAPFSHTGGVTLSGTEGQV
-931 GVVGGDTQTTTT
+931 TT
-943 LRYAGHAVGSVTVG
+943 LRYAGVSLGSGAITVG
-957 PGGVF
+957 PECVF

-977 GTLRATEAINDT
+977 GTLRATEDINET
-989 VGGRYL
+989 VG
-995 ASVDFNNAGNGATP
+995 V
-1009 IPADTVAGVL
+1009 
-1019 GMRGEYW
+1019 
-1026 TVANGLNGNGTLAFY
+1026 
-1041 ADVAAT
+1041 
-1047 AAGAA
+1047 AGAA
-1052 RAMESPLSW
+1052 AVNFHSGQGSVGTDEVGGLLPMRGAYWTNTTGGSGTSAFSFY
-1061 DSGAVWGANSN
+1061 DSHAVENAGAGVVAEGSVTWSCAEPWNDSTN
-1072 WQYLQGYLDDRK
+1072 QTSYLKGYLDD
-1084 TNPGTVTL
+1084 TGNHTL
-1092 SIPEVYATHGYTLYL
+1092 TLTIPESIAAVGYRLYL
-1107 YSNTDTD
+1107 YSSVDAT
-1114 GEAVFSAREIIG
+1114 GGSSFSARRLTG
-1126 DDGVTTAYT
+1126 DNGTTTSYT

-1140 LTTGSTTGWGNI
+1140 LTTGSTAGWGNPA
-1152 NAGRTT
+1152 NGRST
-1158 VAEGTNLMVIPDLHH
+1158 VAAGTNVMVIPGLTDRSLTVNFPNESG
-1173 RNPVIRLWDRT
+1173 RGGVAALQILSNASNPG
-1184 LNNVRNR
+1184 NV
-1191 GCLAAM
+1191 
-1197 QIRAGTPEVGNFAGA
+1197 AGS
-1212 LNVTGAGSQIE
+1212 LSVTGADSKIE

-1232 VGVIIVSG
+1232 VGSITVSG
-1240 EGTLSKSGTGTLTF
+1240 EGRLSKVGTGTMTLL
-1254 GGTVTGNLTVD
+1254 GAAVTGDFAITEGV
-1265 AGALALNEATI
+1265 AALNEASV
-1276 SGTVTV
+1276 SGTITV
-1282 NNANG
+1282 NNENG
-1287 LTVGAG
+1287 LTLDAAS
-1293 TYDGLTVNLAENA
+1293 YEGLTVNLPEAA
-1306 SAQAT
+1306 SAQAA
-1311 AETVTL
+1311 AESVTI
-1317 GALAGAGSFD
+1317 GALTGEGSFGFN
-1327 LDGATSL
+1327 GATR
-1334 TLANATDAFTGTY
+1334 LALADAEGAFTGSFLNATDA
-1347 ANATAATLAV
+1347 TLAV
-1357 SGGTLAVTDAQIA
+1357 AGGTFAPTEAQIG
-1370 QVGVLRAEGG
+1370 QVATLRAEGG
-1380 TLTLPTTGAAS
+1380 TLTLSTTKVAS

-1396 GAVTGPGGDSLTA
+1396 GTVDGQGGASLAA

-1425 AAAARPAMVG
+1425 AASARPAMVG
-1435 ADDATVENFTLAEGG
+1435 ADDASVENFSLVEGG
-1450 TIRYNTP
+1450 TIYYNTP
-1457 DDRDLYFPAGFIP
+1457 DDRNLYFPAGFIP
-1470 FRGAGTQPYVIVLGE
+1470 NRGANAQPYVIVLGE

-1523 TASGSA
+1523 TVDGSA

-1537 IIDYSDDLPEARYHY
+1537 IIDYSDDLPQARYHY
-1552 AFDGNLDSTGT
+1552 AFDGNLASTGSEAT
-1563 ETTELT
+1563 ALT
-1569 NENEAFVASENGQ
+1569 NENAVYVTSENGQ
-1582 ALSAGSPYVTS
+1582 ALSAGSPYATGIS
-1593 LNFSGAWT
+1593 FSGAWT

-1610 AAPHVT
+1610 AAPQVT
-1616 LFHAGVQAGFTGA
+1616 LLHAGVQAGFTSP

-1687 DGEMVGEVD
+1687 DGEQVGEVD

-1725 SFQLDD
+1725 TFQLDD

-1805 DELFT
+1805 EELFT
-1810 ALQSFTA
+1810 ALESFTA

-1822 EGEPLAY
+1822 EGEPLTY
-1829 AFTADAAPT
+1829 ALTGLTAPT
-1838 LPDTVQTLVVDN
+1838 LPANIQTLVVGN

-1859 NLDMASQ
+1859 NLALAAEIASEP
-1866 IAAAAN
+1866 N
-1872 GHLLLPGVWRGTV
+1872 GHLVFPGVWRGTV
-1885 TLTNVPEGFDFTV
+1885 TLTNVLEGFDFTV
-1898 EVRDTGLYLS
+1898 EAREDGLYLS
-1908 LGAGDYPWSLSFDTH
+1908 LGSGDYPWSLSFDTF
-1923 WDDLPAST
+1923 WDPLSAST
-1931 LYGLDGYQVAG
+1931 LYGMDGYQVAG

-1947 VRDASY
+1947 VRDTSY

-1961 DGTTQAG
+1961 DGTTQTG

-2039 YTYAADASESTA
+2039 YTYAADASEPTA

-2063 SYDVV
+2063 SYNVV
-2068 THGYSEALGK
+2068 TQGYGAALGK
-2078 TILRAPATVGM
+2078 TVLKAPATVGM

-2117 TAHGFIAGVQVVA
+2117 TARGFIAGVQVVA

-2138 RTVNGTEAWEA
+2138 RTVNGTEDWTSA
-2149 TGAWTSVLDGTIV
+2149 GAWTKVADGTTV

-2176 DASILTVDGALPAY
+2176 DASILTVSGALPAY

-2256 TEDGITVSV
+2256 TEAGITVSV
-2265 RLPDAAYPEAQPDDS
+2265 RLPDAAYPETQPDES
-2280 ESISFNFWDFTLRHN
+2280 ESISFNFWDFTRNANAGRLTATDIGAAN
-2295 DGGQM
+2295 TDYAT
-2300 GDNELGAT
+2300 LGA
-2308 GSPYETLG
+2308 
-2316 VYWNEPASDSDH
+2316 YWAQPAASVSGQG
-2328 SPIDETTMD
+2328 ITQ
-2337 LTVVPNANRTTAGAT
+2337 TVDAIVVANADRANAGAA
-2352 TRTLTGAATF
+2352 TRTLTGAITF
-2362 QIYHTY
+2362 GLYHTY
-2368 DGTWGGSA
+2368 RLGIGRDNQPILAGY
-2376 NRIMNGFANGHYLGT
+2376 ANGHSLS
-2391 GGTDANSA
+2391 GGQGSGGIPYATVN
-2399 PAYVAVKVPEDW
+2399 VPEDW
-2411 STYTAV
+2411 DTYTAV
-2417 IHVTSDTG
+2417 IYMSTDSG
-2425 PCVWMPKRV
+2425 SPQWLPKRV
-2434 NGKFYTYTYDD
+2434 NGTFYYYEGTTLTTLADTPQ
-2445 ATTFANPQLK
+2445 ATTVGALPDEVK
-2455 EIPWDSAG
+2455 DT
-2463 THVSTYPND
+2463 THA
-2472 VNDSEVYT
+2472 
-2480 WGSGSETTS
+2480 WGAPTQDGSL
-2489 NTSVEGVNMMVVP
+2489 VEGTNMMVIP
-2502 GLSGDFRLEW
+2502 GLTGDFKLEW
-2512 WDRFVNGTRN
+2512 WSKPAAS
-2522 IGNTQG
+2522 GNNVDVTQTQG

-2537 DAELVY
+2537 NAPDNLPNLDAVR
-2543 PTDDSLG
+2543 
-2550 TVQIYQAT
+2550 VYQAT
-2558 LAAGDNA
+2558 LAAGENA

-2572 VNGAA
+2572 INGAD
-2577 AVEAPGAGDAVELT
+2577 VEDAPGAGDAVELT
-2591 LADDATLT
+2591 LAGDATLT
-2599 FGAET
+2599 FDAAT
-2604 EVASI
+2604 TVSSI
-2609 TVHGQG
+2609 TVYGQG
-2615 HALRVADAA
+2615 HALRVTDAA
-2624 NATATWHFLNDA
+2624 NATATWHFLNDT

-2642 DTDTLPATI
+2642 DTDILPATI

-2658 RYDYAYAQDYASTQS
+2658 RYDYAYGQAGQTYTTTSA

-2682 NASLN
+2682 TGNLN
-2687 LSNGGLIEFS
+2687 LGNGGLIEFS

-2859 FLIGSDGFRV
+2859 FLIGSDGFRT
-2869 YSAGYTGSSL
+2869 YSATYSGATL
-2879 ELNFN
+2879 EMHFN
-2884 GGVLGAWQDWT
+2884 GGALGAWQDWT
-2895 WDAAV
+2895 WNGTTAG
-2900 ADIVPTVTGD
+2900 IVTTVTGD
-2910 PILETVRGATLT
+2910 PILETSRGVTLT
-2922 VGAGANLFAT
+2922 VAVGSNLFST
-2932 AQEATVRGEG
+2932 ALEATVRGEG

-2947 LTTLPSLTIEGGTF
+2947 LTTLPILTLEGGTF
-2961 ATTVAAQA
+2961 ETTVAAQA

-3072 SSAKPVY
+3072 STATPVY
-3079 TKGSQ
+3079 VKGNQ
-3084 GQGLYAQLTGNAV
+3084 GQGLYAQLAGNAV

-3105 NATNPGNISQATAS
+3105 NDTPYKLDQSTAS

-3131 GGKLTIADGG
+3131 GGKLTITDGG
-3141 LGIKDVSFEGLSA
+3141 IGIKDVSFEGLSA
-3154 VIIASGTEPH
+3154 VIFASGTEPH

-3172 GLGIPVTFDLTA
+3172 GLSVPVTFDLTA
-3184 WDTALDAWA
+3184 WATALNDWA

-3219 SGWEAPAGV
+3219 TGWEAPAGV

-3247 LTRTVSVNF
+3247 LARTVSVNF

-3270 GAYTVPVAAWNDLQG
+3270 GAYAVPVAAWNDLQG

-3444 LYTGVAAVQVIEA
+3444 LYTGVAAVQVIEVPE
-3457 PATETSEE
+3457 PAAAEAANYSLDWADHTEDVLSLADVALDRDGEAAYWE
-3465 GTDYTY
+3465 S
-3471 AFTAGDENVNLA
+3471 AAGNSL
-3483 NLDLIVDG
+3483 
-3491 VAGQTWQSGA
+3491 
-3501 NNTLSLTV
+3501 TLSV
-3509 PEGLDVTLTL
+3509 PEGRDVTLTL

-3525 DRISATG
+3525 ARISASG
-3532 EGSLTLQVEENGGA
+3532 DGALTLQVEQGGGA
-3546 ALGTLDA
+3546 ALAALDA
-3553 TGLGNLTVHFP
+3553 DGLADLTVRFP
-3564 CVGVAF
+3564 CVGVDF
-3570 SPASGLSRFEAAFNN
+3570 ASADGTSRFEAAFDN
-3585 NGATYTI
+3585 NGVPYII

-3599 LGADSGIAVSLNG
+3599 LGADSGIAVSLDGG
-3612 TLDRTGAT
+3612 TSLDRSDGT
-3620 VTLLVDTDSAGTLR
+3620 VTLLVDPASTGTLR

-3658 DATLAVSGDQ
+3658 DATLAVSGNQ

-3763 LALANGLGNNANNTG
+3763 LALANGLGNDANNTG

-3814 TITFNDGAI
+3814 TITFTGGAI
-3823 RFGSDTPAEVD
+3823 RFGSGTPAEVD
-3834 MTMPVTFAGTADAP
+3834 MTMPVTFAGTTDAP
-3848 TTIDPGKFGTLV
+3848 TTLDPGKYGTLV
-3860 LDAANTAAETAVLAV
+3860 LNAANTAESTAAIAV
-3875 PRGTLALANASG
+3875 PQGTVALANANG
-3887 LGEATVTVAS
+3887 LGNATVTVAD
-3897 GAAFEAHGFTGENEA
+3897 GAAFESRGFTGENEA
-3912 SGATRT
+3912 SGGART

-3944 LYNDDNKVEWPR
+3944 LYQGNEKVDWPS
-3956 GTTISG
+3956 GTTISA
-3962 TGRNSTPT
+3962 TGNRSAPT
-3970 WGESGNEYI
+3970 WSEGGNEYS
-3979 NALIDSVTGAGTSP
+3979 NALIDGVTGNSDSG
-3993 GTWTNPVD
+3993 GTWTNPSD
-4001 GSTGTYATGANA
+4001 GTSGTYTGAA
-4013 KNNKWYPIP
+4013 KGNKWYPI
-4022 DTTGTASATIT
+4022 TNNSGTGSATIDFAGT
-4033 IGGDGVVFD
+4033 GRVFD
-4042 AYTLWNTDLQARFPT
+4042 SYTFWCSDQQSRFPS
-4057 AWTLSVRYEGD
+4057 AWTFSVRYEG
-4068 AEDSWTVLHAPTGQ
+4068 EEEWTVISNPTGA
-4082 TRPAANTESD
+4082 TRPTANTESE
-4092 KYAVALREGG
+4092 KYTVSLKTTGG
-4102 ATTLDAVTGKVV
+4102 ATELDEVTGTVN
-4114 FESGAQCRAVRKV
+4114 FQAGAQCRATRKS
-4127 GVTGL
+4127 GTSGF

-4139 GSIVVPEGTRFFLD
+4139 GTIDLPDSGKDGIRFFLD

-4168 GTVTFGAGGPIVPAD
+4168 GTVTFGAGGPITVTDVIWD
-4183 VTWDTA
+4183 VTKST
-4189 NASGTWADGVGGP
+4189 GMWADGEAGP

-4222 NDKITVSVRDA
+4222 DTKIEVSVRDA
-4233 PRPDAFA
+4233 PRPDAFS
-4240 MEGDLDYTFSETEA
+4240 MEGDLDYTFSETEP

-4261 EVEATTSTTVDA
+4261 AVETTTSTTVDA
-4273 AEEAN
+4273 AEDAN
-4278 DVTVKAIALGAAT
+4278 DITVRAIALGAAT
-4291 YDVPINTGTADRG
+4291 YDVPINTGAANRG
-4304 ISANGSTIRLAGDL
+4304 ISANGSTIRLAGAL
-4318 SADGKTAT
+4318 SADGKTAS
-4326 LVGSG
+4326 LVGDG
-4331 NLNAVGASPHGVWF
+4331 NINVTGTSPHGVWF
-4345 DGSDTAC
+4345 DGSENPV

-4357 PHAGETQTLSAYAAH
+4357 PHAGECQQLSAYAAH
-4372 LRGEGIVT
+4372 LRGEGQVV

-4388 GSVSG
+4388 GTVSG
-4393 GTVQFGGTSSTG
+4393 GTVEFDGTSSTG

-4456 NGGVLRFSGHRGFLG
+4456 NGGTLRFSGHRGFIA
-4471 GWGQISNSTPD
+4471 GWGQMSNATSNAS
-4482 LWTSQP
+4482 LWTNQP

-4501 GSGTYWQHTPYGLR
+4501 GSGTHWQHTPYGLR
-4515 FNGDGATLTIDDGS
+4515 FDGDGATLTIDDGS

-4603 HEGSTLRVAAD
+4603 HKGSTLRVAAD
-4614 LGSTTPDGTNQTD
+4614 LGSTTPDGENQTD

-4653 VAEGTLGGDAA
+4653 VEEGTLGGTAA
-4664 LTDVASVITMTA
+4664 LTDVASTITVA
-4676 GTTIEAGLSVSTL
+4676 SGATIEAGLSVTTL
-4689 TVEPGV
+4689 TVAPGA
-4695 TLAIDPTGAR
+4695 TLAIDPTGAL
-4705 QLRADTALFANGG
+4705 QLRADTALFTGG
-4718 AYLVD
+4718 QAYLVEA
-4723 VLAGTDLPDDA
+4723 LTEPADA
-4734 TGREPIKVISWAN
+4734 AGREPIKVVSWAN

-4757 PGTSLTNAGYGLE
+4757 PGESLTEAGYGLE
-4770 VRTDGLYLMPTIT
+4770 VRTDGLYLMPTVT

-4795 GNYQLSWEARAWYTS
+4795 GNYQLLWDARAWYTS
-4810 LDDVGNRDQ
+4810 LANVGNRDQ

-4861 RVARTTTVN
+4861 RVARATTVD
-4870 GVTTVETVDSD
+4870 GETTVETVDSD

-4903 WLTSLVYLTPA
+4903 WLTSLVYITPA

-4925 PSETAYTVDGTSV
+4925 PSATAYTVDGTSV

-4975 SYAGVYWNN
+4975 PYAGVYWNN

-4991 SLTTTGAN
+4991 SLTTSGAN
-4999 HEAYQTDIT
+4999 HEAYQTDLT

-5062 VGGDLESPGAN
+5062 VDDLESPGAN

-5098 DGAVTYPAV
+5098 DGAVTYPAI
-5107 RVKVGTDA
+5107 RVKVGNEA
-5115 WRTYSFVNDWTSTAG
+5115 WRTYSFVNGWTSTAG

-5169 DSTSTTSV
+5169 DSNSTTAV

-5233 TSSALQIDR
+5233 TSSALQVDR

-5264 VLSTGGLDFTDVTSA
+5264 FLSTGGLDFTDVTSA

-5417 TDSSLPADRKVIVS
+5417 ADSSLPADRKVIVS

-5491 MFQQTVYTQ
+5491 MFQQTLWKQ
-5500 IGGGNNASVHDVYE
+5500 SGGTNASVHDVFD
-5514 FVSSGDSRYYVAN
+5514 FVSSGDSRYYLAS
-5527 AGSNAW
+5527 ADSNAW

-5538 NVRSGRIQV
+5538 NIRSGRIQV
-5547 EAGTL
+5547 TDGML
-5552 GIHSNLGNGT
+5552 GIRSNLDNGAN
-5562 GSKNSVV
+5562 SKNSIV
-5569 LLPNADLAAEYGD
+5569 LLPYAEMSSNYGD
-5582 SDSTHGYLD
+5582 EASTTHGYLD
-5591 VATGAVLLSHY
+5591 VANGAMLFSHY
-5602 PIYAGSSGSN
+5602 PIYAGSGGSN
-5612 NTLAKVGGGVWV
+5612 NTLVKVGGGVWV

-5631 TVGYNGGGNANT
+5631 SIGYNGGGNGDG
-5643 GGTDPYCNIEIR
+5643 GGTDPYSNIEIR

-5666 VLEGPADVED
+5666 VLEVPADTAARTITVQGGTRMEGTGTVSDDFDVTIATSATLLSGFPADV
-5676 TITLTVASGTR
+5676 
-5687 MDGAG
+5687 
-5692 TVGEDFATTI
+5692 
-5702 AAGATLSSGHPDDA
+5702 
-5716 TWVPASSQ
+5716 TWVPATSQ
-5724 WNANFPDHF
+5724 WNGNYPNHF
-5733 KRPADR
+5733 RQTAGRSDTNIPE
-5739 TGGGVYLAFQG
+5739 GGSAVGLLFQG
-5750 DLTFQSGAILE
+5750 DLTFESGAILE
-5761 VNLGAD
+5761 VNLGVD

-5778 ATAPTVRFEGTL
+5778 ATPPSVHFAGTL
-5790 TVRLVNMPMS
+5790 NVRLTNMPTS
-5800 ITEPVLLTNFA
+5800 IDAPVRLTNFGA
-5811 SSPSG
+5811 SPTG

-5828 IAIDAEVKLCTEADA
+5828 IAIDAEVKLCTEVDA

-5868 ASHRWTAATG
+5868 ASHRWTDAAG
-5878 DWSDAKWIQGETSDV
+5878 SWSEAKWHQGDATV
-5893 SIPDGNAS
+5893 QIPDGNAT
-5901 DGGTPA
+5901 DGGTSA
-5907 NPSNPTTSP
+5907 NPSNPTSSP
-5916 TARVEST
+5916 TARVESAN
-5923 GGVTLTIDDPANST
+5923 GVTLTIDDPSNS
-5937 ENPAATNSTDF
+5937 EVSLPATNTTAF
-5948 WGVYGLILSGGDIT
+5948 WGVYGLILTGGTGGDIT
-5962 LAQGGTIAA
+5962 LDQGGSIAA
-5971 GNPPTGKLFGVDVG
+5971 GTPNPSGELFGVDVG
-5985 AAFWKLGDGKATI
+5985 AAFWKLGDGDATI
-5998 EALLRAYNNDTTFT
+5998 ESLLRLYGNDTTFT
-6012 VSGGNLTL
+6012 VSGGTLTL
-6020 RRPILVAEDEVG
+6020 QRPILQAADM
-6032 QGAVQLRN
+6032 GAQSDVQLRHP
-6040 AFEIASGARLTLDFT
+6040 FEIASGAKLILDFT
-6055 LPENEQE
+6055 LPEDKDEASTLHE
-6062 RSVLNDYYRFILG
+6062 YYRLILG
-6075 AALPSDMSVAL
+6075 AGLPSDMSADL

-6178 DDEDTTTPA
+6178 DDEDSTTPA
-6187 GAIVRTDGDVRLRGT
+6187 GAIVRTDGDARLRGT

-6213 GTYNLAIDDALTVDI
+6213 GTYNLAIDDALTVNV
-6228 PVDATLDLAASNVMT
+6228 PAGATLDLAASNVMT

-6286 AVSPSPSG
+6286 DVSPSPSG

-6366 PASTTGVLNFANGGR
+6366 PSGTSSGVLNFANGGR

-6391 VPADA
+6391 VPNDN
-6396 LPQQTVTLI
+6396 LPRQAVTLI

-6410 NRQGSGEFILGGA
+6410 NRQGNGEFILGGS

-6482 VWPTETDTPP
+6482 DWPTETDTPP

-6522 TLSGLQA
+6522 TLSGLQV
-6529 SNDAANADGTTG
+6529 SNNALDEAAGTG

-6639 SSPIGETIDRFDIDA
+6639 SSLIGETIDRFDIDA

-6740 DPESLPEGAALVLGK
+6740 DPESLPEGAALVLGE

-6833 RAGLTVEKAADATE
+6833 RAGLTVEKAEDATE

-6875 TGTWAGPAVAT
+6875 NGTWAGPAVAT
-6886 AGGTLAGSGRIGA
+6886 VGGTLAGSGRIGA

-6961 TESVTFVGSRVNI
+6961 TDSVTFVGSRVNI
-6974 DVYLDAP
+6974 NVYLDAP
-6981 TDAAVNGKPILTWSS
+6981 ADAAVNGKPILAWSS

-7012 DGNWTS
+7012 DGNWVES
-7018 EDHDYSVMR
+7018 QDYSVTR

-7033 LRRSSGRFW
+7033 LRRASGRFW

>member
-44 TVGTVTFRDKTANS
+44 TVGTVTFRDKTADS
-58 IVADGVLSFVDITQ
+58 IVADGVLSFTDLTQ
-72 ANASAGNED
+72 ANAGTGENQ
-81 GRTNKFQH
+81 TNKFQ
-89 ESTMGLIDEFF
+89 TKGTVGLIDTFF
-100 SPRQPIGSG
+100 SPRQTLGSNQ
-109 GSWTATFT
+109 SWTATFT
-117 ATETVTFDSIRFAD
+117 ATKTITFDSVHFGGIL
-131 TCFFNAN
+131 CYNAN
-138 WGGVQSSALTARL
+138 WGE
-151 TVTVGD
+151 
-157 VSANA
+157 
-162 TISWPQGNAQ
+162 IQGNAK
-172 ERYTEATL
+172 RTNFTVTAGGVTSAPVTINWTRGDSVDDAIEATVS
-180 PMGQA
+180 MGQT
-185 VTLEQGD
+185 VTLEEGE
-192 TLTLVAAN
+192 TLTLLANNGNDVIVSFGFSQIDFLDPAADATVTMGRPDLTNATFNYGNWTSFTVTPANLYGMPEGTEGELTLSAVSVMWLNDDGNTDDIAQAQHIVLVDESNTVVVVSEAPDVTPAREDITSTYAFPAGTTLDAAATYTGYFVADAASVAVGEAWA
-200 GTINHCGIGFKKME
+200 GTAVEVRTRLFVDATDTTHDDCFVGTRTDLLPPIGFA
-214 FLAPAPAAQT
+214 FGAGDLDAL
-224 VEWVAEPSLVAT
+224 EWTAT
-236 SQSAAITVFGL
+236 PWFTAGSNMDAGNYAKFGVCFRWMW
-247 QLDGLRQLGETVPT
+247 QGARFPWPNDFILRSVSVPFVT
-261 ALPET
+261 DSTGNSGNNA
-266 AALSSVMVEFLGN
+266 SV
-279 KSGSANQNVRHLV
+279 RRLV
-292 LTDEAGAVV
+292 LTDSSNTVV
-301 AVSAEASPVPTA
+301 ALSEPLAEAPSS
-313 EAADITFAFP
+313 EAANPSVFTFTGV
-323 SLPTLSLSVPYKG
+323 TLSPAETYSG
-336 YFVAADDVP
+336 YFVGEEYPALGQTGYTSSPLGQVRYQVRSQPSNAGCF
-345 EVGANFD
+345 VG
-352 TAAGVNTRVALRA
+352 
-365 DAVATA
+365 
-371 AGNTAGDFAQYC
+371 
-383 VAAQFTLQA
+383 
-392 EVSADEIE
+392 
-400 TVWVM
+400 TVTT
-405 GPPNMG
+405 
-411 VPDYGKYKEA
+411 
-421 GICLSAAAGVS
+421 
-432 EYAPTTLPTSVDL
+432 YAPNFSFK
-445 QALTARWNWSQNNG
+445 
-459 AVTQVRQAVI
+459 
-469 TDAEHTVV
+469 V
-477 AASDVLPAPPAQND
+477 AAS
-491 ALTMFTFTD
+491 
-500 SVSLDV
+500 
-506 AAQYLVYFVNEA
+506 
-518 NADVAVGET
+518 
-527 FAHETEAL
+527 
-535 EVRLTIYSDAETAGK
+535 EV
-550 GFYVTNVSGYVPAFF
+550 
-565 IELASSSVP
+565 
-574 EQPLGALNINFD
+574 EQSLGALNINFD
-586 TDASRLDAET
+586 TNADRLADDT
-596 LYGLDGVQYPGSQW
+596 LYGIEGAQYPGSQW
-610 NTLTTA
+610 NTFSNL
-616 PGRNTVSGQSV
+616 PSNSV
-627 TDTEGHTLTVSYYG
+627 TTVTDVLDTNGTPMTVSYYSRG
-641 NSFEDYG
+641 AEDYG
-648 DSYAPLLHTILMDG
+648 DAYAPLLRTILLDNIGDG
-662 GGGAGLNP
+662 AY
-670 NVQIETIPYETYDV
+670 VQVEDIPYESYDV
-684 YIYMNSNSPGE
+684 YVYMTQNSLPDWRNGSI
-695 GNASVRV
+695 VV
-702 NDEAYYYIMEAGQD
+702 NDTANQFYYMPEDADAAVVAETATRWGGDTTAELQQVTLGQ
-716 SATQVEAAAR
+716 
-726 WAQNGDMTQVALGTT
+726 T
-741 VMRIANLS
+741 VMRIAGLS
-749 GRTLKVEAMHTAGGR
+749 GDRVKLRAIRGANGR

-772 VEISTEPEPTHWEGT
+772 VELRTEPEPTHWEGT
-787 IEANAAASTLMVSNG
+787 ISENVAASALMVSNG
-802 TSQKALSALTEA
+802 TTQKALSELTEA
-814 DTVEL
+814 DSVEL
-819 AFSGTVTLTVDAPV
+819 AFEGTVSLNVDTAVTVDA
-833 TVDTLTLVGAE
+833 LTLVGTEDAT
-844 GAMLVTSGASI
+844 LVMNADAPIT
-855 MAAEIA
+855 AAEIT
-861 IEGGTVRTA
+861 IEGGLVMTA
-870 EGTFVS
+870 EDTFVS
-876 EAPINLA
+876 EAPIDLA
-883 EGTTLQIQ
+883 EGTTFAIMATP
-891 GADGASFTQAV
+891 GTAITFNQAL
-902 TGAGAVEIYPGSDVT
+902 TGAGHVEILPGTDVT
-917 IEADFTHTGGTTVN
+917 VTAPFSHTGGVTLSGTEGQV
-931 GVVGGDTQTTTT
+931 TT
-943 LRYAGHAVGSVTVG
+943 LRYAGVSLGSGAITVG
-957 PGGVF
+957 PECVF

-977 GTLRATEAINDT
+977 GTLRAAEAIAET
-989 VGGRYL
+989 LGASYV

-1084 TNPGTVTL
+1084 DNPGTVTL

-1107 YSNTDTD
+1107 YSNTDTGD
-1114 GEAVFSAREIIG
+1114 GAVFSAREIIG

-1140 LTTGSTTGWGNI
+1140 LTTGSTAGWGNPA
-1152 NAGRTT
+1152 NGRST

-1197 QIRAGTPEVGNFAGA
+1197 QIVANSPNSGNIAGS
-1212 LNVTGAGSQIE
+1212 LSVTGAGSTIE
-1223 IADGLDISF
+1223 IAEGLDISC
-1232 VGVIIVSG
+1232 VGAITVSG
-1240 EGTLSKSGTGTLTF
+1240 EGTLSKVGAGTLTF
-1254 GGTVTGNLTVD
+1254 AGVAMGNLTVD
-1265 AGALALNEATI
+1265 AGVLALGDATFTD
-1276 SGTVTV
+1276 STVTV
-1282 NNANG
+1282 NVANG
-1287 LTVGAG
+1287 LTLGAG
-1293 TYDGLTVNLAENA
+1293 TYDGLTVNLPEAA

-1311 AETVTL
+1311 AESVTI
-1317 GALAGAGSFD
+1317 GALTGEGSFD
-1327 LDGATSL
+1327 FNDATR
-1334 TLANATDAFTGTY
+1334 LALADAEGAFTGSFL
-1347 ANATAATLAV
+1347 NAMDATLVVA
-1357 SGGTLAVTDAQIA
+1357 GGTFAPTEAQIG
-1370 QVGVLRAEGG
+1370 QVATLRAEGG
-1380 TLTLPTTGAAS
+1380 TLTLPTTEVAS

-1396 GAVTGPGGDSLTA
+1396 GTVDGQGGASLAA

-1425 AAAARPAMVG
+1425 AASARPAMVG
-1435 ADDATVENFTLAEGG
+1435 ADDASVENFSLVEGG
-1450 TIRYNTP
+1450 TIYYNTP
-1457 DDRDLYFPAGFIP
+1457 DDRNLYFPAGFIP
-1470 FRGAGTQPYVIVLGE
+1470 FRGAGTKPYVIVLGE

-1498 VLGADTDASFTLQRP
+1498 VLGADPAASFTLQRP
-1513 DGNAA
+1513 DGTT
-1518 PESSY
+1518 PPTDSF
-1523 TASGSA
+1523 TADGST

-1537 IIDYSDDLPEARYHY
+1537 IIDYSEELPQARYHY
-1552 AFDGNLDSTGT
+1552 AFDGNLNSTGS
-1563 ETTELT
+1563 ETTALT
-1569 NENEAFVASENGQ
+1569 NESAAYVASENGQ

-1610 AAPHVT
+1610 AAPQVT
-1616 LFHAGVQAGFTGA
+1616 LLHAGVQTGFTSP

-1674 LITHTDTRIRLYV
+1674 LVTHTDTRFRVYV

-1696 GTFENTYT
+1696 GTFANTYT

-1731 LIIWP
+1731 VTIWP

-1769 NAPWTRTN
+1769 NAPWTRTD
-1777 GSSDV
+1777 GTSDV

-1796 ATLSVKAGA
+1796 ATLSVKAGV
-1805 DELFT
+1805 DELFS
-1810 ALQSFTA
+1810 ALDGFTA

-1822 EGEPLAY
+1822 EGEPLTY
-1829 AFTADAAPT
+1829 ALTGLTAPT
-1838 LPDTVQTLVVDN
+1838 LPANIQTLVVGN

-1859 NLDMASQ
+1859 NLAMASQ
-1866 IAAAAN
+1866 IAAEPE
-1872 GHLLLPGVWRGTV
+1872 GYCILPSRWRGAL
-1885 TLTNVPEGFDFTV
+1885 TLTHIPDGFEFDI
-1898 EVRDTGLYLS
+1898 EARDDGVYLTFVAG
-1908 LGAGDYPWSLSFDTH
+1908 GAGSVRALNINFDTNANRL
-1923 WDDLPAST
+1923 DANT
-1931 LYGLDGYQVAG
+1931 LYGLEGVQYLGSQ
-1942 ANWNT
+1942 WNT
-1947 VRDASY
+1947 ITGNASANGRSVTDSNGTPMTLSYLGTALLNQNGNTDLLLKAVLQDNVANGPNVHIEGIPYKVYDVYVYMTSDTMDWGNSPVRVNGGDYYIMEAGQDAATIVDGPNGHHWAANEDLR
-1953 TVTNPRRQ
+1953 TVAL
-1961 DGTTQAG
+1961 GTTVMRIAG
-1968 VSLSVVNAGGP
+1968 LSG
-1979 WYHSG
+1979 
-1984 YGDLMMKGTTDGPS
+1984 
-1998 RYAFTGLPAGQ
+1998 
-2009 YEVVVYF
+2009 E
-2016 HTRDANNVPI
+2016 
-2026 SPVKV
+2026 
-2031 IGGGSALW
+2031 
-2039 YTYAADASESTA
+2039 
-2051 SDTVPTTGWGDM
+2051 
-2063 SYDVV
+2063 
-2068 THGYSEALGK
+2068 
-2078 TILRAPATVGM
+2078 
-2089 DGTLTI
+2089 TLTLNTNR
-2095 EVSDTEDPTA
+2095 SHDSA
-2105 GPGLDWQLPSGV
+2105 NGRGN
-2117 TAHGFIAGVQVVA
+2117 IAAVQVVA
-2130 IAPMPLYT
+2130 VAPLYT
-2138 RTVNGTEAWEA
+2138 RTVSGTEAWEA
-2149 TGAWTSVLDGTIV
+2149 TGAWTNVNDGSTV
-2162 DVPPEGARLMVETT
+2162 DLPPAGARLMVETT

-2190 DSLTVVGGGSLAL
+2190 DSLTVVGGGTLAL
-2203 SVDGQ
+2203 SVNGQ
-2208 NLLTDDEYR
+2208 NLLTDDEYK
-2217 AIPQGQSH
+2217 AIPRGQAH
-2225 TVTVLDATIDP
+2225 TVTILDATIDP
-2236 TQVTAWVSALKYGA
+2236 AQVSAWVSALKYGA
-2250 TATVSA
+2250 TATLSV
-2256 TEDGITVSV
+2256 TEAGITVSV
-2265 RLPDAAYPEAQPDDS
+2265 RLPDAAYPETQPDES
-2280 ESISFNFWDFTLRHN
+2280 ESISFNFWDFTRNANAGRLTATDIGAAN
-2295 DGGQM
+2295 TDYAT
-2300 GDNELGAT
+2300 LGA
-2308 GSPYETLG
+2308 
-2316 VYWNEPASDSDH
+2316 YWAQPAASVSGQG
-2328 SPIDETTMD
+2328 ITQ
-2337 LTVVPNANRTTAGAT
+2337 TVDAIVVANADRANAGAA
-2352 TRTLTGAATF
+2352 TRTLTGAITF
-2362 QIYHTY
+2362 GLYHTY
-2368 DGTWGGSA
+2368 RLGLGGD
-2376 NRIMNGFANGHYLGT
+2376 NQPILTGYANGHSLS
-2391 GGTDANSA
+2391 GGQGSGGIPYATVN
-2399 PAYVAVKVPEDW
+2399 VPEDW
-2411 STYTAV
+2411 DTYTAV
-2417 IHVTSDTG
+2417 IYMSTDSG
-2425 PCVWMPKRV
+2425 SPQWLPKRV
-2434 NGKFYTYTYDD
+2434 NGTFYYYADGALTSLADAATP
-2445 ATTFANPQLK
+2445 ATTVGGLPDDVKDTTHAWGGPTQ
-2455 EIPWDSAG
+2455 DG
-2463 THVSTYPND
+2463 TL
-2472 VNDSEVYT
+2472 
-2480 WGSGSETTS
+2480 
-2489 NTSVEGVNMMVVP
+2489 VEGTNMMVIP
-2502 GLSGDFRLEW
+2502 GLTGDFKLEW
-2512 WDRFVNGTRN
+2512 WSKPAAS
-2522 IGNTQG
+2522 GNNVDISQTQG

-2543 PTDDSLG
+2543 PSDDSLDA
-2550 TVQIYQAT
+2550 VQVYQAELT
-2558 LAAGDNA
+2558 GEAN
-2565 WADLAWT
+2565 WADLQWT
-2572 VNGAA
+2572 INGQAVDTDPGAA
-2577 AVEAPGAGDAVELT
+2577 DLVELT
-2591 LADDATLT
+2591 LTNDATLT
-2599 FGAET
+2599 FD
-2604 EVASI
+2604 VATTVSSI
-2609 TVHGQG
+2609 TVYGQG

-2624 NATATWHFLNDA
+2624 NATAAWTFRTDA
-2636 ILALGA
+2636 ILALGEG
-2642 DTDTLPATI
+2642 DTLPETI
-2651 GTNPKRV
+2651 AAYPKRV
-2658 RYDYAYAQDYASTQS
+2658 RYDYTYAQDYASTQS

-2792 LADWPGTGNLV
+2792 FADWPGTGNLV

-2859 FLIGSDGFRV
+2859 FLIGSDGFRT
-2869 YSAGYTGSSL
+2869 YSANYSGATL
-2879 ELNFN
+2879 EMHFN

-2895 WDAAV
+2895 WDGTTAG
-2900 ADIVPTVTGD
+2900 IVPTVTGD
-2910 PILETVRGATLT
+2910 PILETSRNVTLT
-2922 VGAGANLFAT
+2922 VAAGANLFST
-2932 AQEATVRGEG
+2932 ALEATVRGEG

-2947 LTTLPSLTIEGGTF
+2947 LTTLPSLTLEGGTF
-2961 ATTVAAQA
+2961 ETTVAAQA

-3097 VQPHTQTL
+3097 VQPHIQTL

-3219 SGWEAPAGV
+3219 IGWEAPAGV

-3242 ATSDR
+3242 ATSNR
-3247 LTRTVSVNF
+3247 LARTVSVNF

-3406 STTIDTA
+3406 STTIDTE

-3457 PATETSEE
+3457 PDTATSEE

-3483 NLDLIVDG
+3483 NLDLTVDG
-3491 VAGQTWQSGA
+3491 VAGQTWQSGP
-3501 NNTLSLTV
+3501 NNTLTLTV

-3570 SPASGLSRFEAAFNN
+3570 SPASGLSRFEAAFDN
-3585 NGATYTI
+3585 NGETYTI
-3592 ADGATLA
+3592 AEGATLA

-3612 TLDRTGAT
+3612 TLDRAGAT
-3620 VTLLVDTDSAGTLR
+3620 TTLAVNLTSPGTLR
-3634 RDYPVSSTASWDGTA
+3634 RDYPMSIPSLPNGTNGAETDMTMAFKAGTASDNPVNLRANLLVEDGDVLRVPNR
-3649 YKGMTWAFR
+3649 YHF
-3658 DATLAVSGDQ
+3658 SG
-3668 AYVLPDLLIEAG
+3668 ASLV
-3680 DDVDL
+3680 
-3685 SSKAL
+3685 
-3690 WFRDNSKTYT
+3690 
-3700 YTQTGGLFSV
+3700 YTQTGGLATFESADATQ
-3710 GTAAGDR
+3710 G
-3717 GFLIGVNTNVP
+3717 GFLLLAAASPDNATAVVS
-3728 VTLNYTLSG
+3728 LG
-3737 GRFET
+3737 GRNGARLET
-3742 SQLHSWIN
+3742 PVVWSWRGN
-3750 GSTLTLN
+3750 AHVDLD
-3757 VSGDGV
+3757 VSGDAT
-3763 LALANGLGNNANNTG
+3763 LAVGNMGLRANNAT
-3778 AFSTSGANSRLL
+3778 ARLDA
-3790 VTFTEGGTLEPTS
+3790 TFTEGGTLELTDTTLGTGGS
-3803 GGLGQRGEGTK
+3803 GTVA
-3814 TITFNDGAI
+3814 TTFNGGRIA
-3823 RFGSDTPAEVD
+3823 SVQSEATLSL
-3834 MTMPVTFAGTADAP
+3834 PVTFAGTADAP
-3848 TTIDPGKFGTLV
+3848 TTLDPGTYGTLV
-3860 LDAANTAAETAVLAV
+3860 LKAANTGSGALTLA
-3875 PRGTLALANASG
+3875 RGTLALADASG
-3887 LGEATVTVAS
+3887 LGGATVTVAD
-3897 GAAFEAHGFTGENEA
+3897 GAAFEARGFTGENEA

-3918 VPVVAIKLDIPAG
+3918 VPIVAIKLDIPAG

-3937 TAIQELC
+3937 TAIQEFC
-3944 LYNDDNKVEWPR
+3944 LYNGDEKVEWPD

-3993 GTWTNPVD
+3993 GTWTNPAD

-4033 IGGDGVVFD
+4033 LGGDGVVFD

-4068 AEDSWTVLHAPTGQ
+4068 AEDSWTELSKPTGQ

-4114 FESGAQCRAVRKV
+4114 FASGAQCRAVRKV

-4139 GSIVVPEGTRFFLD
+4139 GSIEVPDGTRFFLD

-4168 GTVTFGAGGPIVPAD
+4168 GTVTFGAGGSIVLTDVVWD
-4183 VTWDTA
+4183 VTKST
-4189 NASGTWADGVGGP
+4189 GTWADGSTGPWVGGA
-4202 WQGGTTFRNGAGVTF
+4202 TFRNGAGVSF
-4217 PAANG
+4217 PAPTG
-4222 NDKITVSVRDA
+4222 DTKIEVSVLGA
-4233 PRPDAFA
+4233 PRPGADFSV
-4240 MEGDLDYTFSETEA
+4240 EGEEDYTFSETEA

-4273 AEEAN
+4273 AEDAN
-4278 DVTVKAIALGAAT
+4278 DITVKAIALGAAT
-4291 YDVPINTGTADRG
+4291 YDVPINTGAADRG
-4304 ISANGSTIRLAGDL
+4304 ISANGSTIRLAGTL
-4318 SADGKTAT
+4318 SADGKTAS
-4326 LVGSG
+4326 LVGDG
-4331 NLNAVGASPHGVWF
+4331 NINVTGTSPHGVWF
-4345 DGSDTAC
+4345 DGSENPV

-4357 PHAGETQTLSAYAAH
+4357 PHAGECQQLSAYAAH
-4372 LRGEGIVT
+4372 LRGEGQVV

-4393 GTVQFGGTSSTG
+4393 GTVEFDGTSSTG

-4456 NGGVLRFSGHRGFLG
+4456 NGGTLRFSGHRGFLG

-4515 FNGDGATLTIDDGS
+4515 FNGDGATLLIDDGT
-4529 ASGLGVDFVRGA
+4529 ASGLGMDFVRGA

-4551 GDPADPKVDATP
+4551 GDPDDPK
-4563 DSETTGLLTEGIT
+4563 TTDGKLTQGIT

-4614 LGSTTPDGTNQTD
+4614 LGSTTPDGTNRTD

-4653 VAEGTLGGDAA
+4653 VEEGTLGGTAA
-4664 LTDVASVITMTA
+4664 LTDVASTITVA
-4676 GTTIEAGLSVSTL
+4676 SGATIEAGLSVSTL
-4689 TVEPGV
+4689 TVEPGAI
-4695 TLAIDPTGAR
+4695 LAIDPTGAL
-4705 QLRADTALFANGG
+4705 QLRADTALFTGG
-4718 AYLVD
+4718 QAYLVEA
-4723 VLAGTDLPDDA
+4723 LTEPADA
-4734 TGREPIKVISWAN
+4734 AGREPIKVVSWAN

-4757 PGTSLTNAGYGLE
+4757 PGTSLTEAGYGLE
-4770 VRTDGLYLMPTIT
+4770 VRTDGLYLMPTVT

-4788 EGLGEAT
+4788 EGLGAAT
-4795 GNYQLSWEARAWYTS
+4795 GNYQLSWDARAWYTS

-4881 ITYSYNLRRETPP
+4881 IAYSYNLRRETPP

-4903 WLTSLVYLTPA
+4903 WLTSLVYITPA

-4925 PSETAYTVDGTSV
+4925 PSATAYTVDGTSV

-5062 VGGDLESPGAN
+5062 VGDLESPGAN

-5252 GVSTLTVTGEPG
+5252 GVSTLTVTGDPG

-5347 NFEIDNGTLWVT
+5347 NFQIDNGTLWLT

-5569 LLPNADLAAEYGD
+5569 LFPNADLAAEYGD

-5666 VLEGPADVED
+5666 VLEVPADTAAR
-5676 TITLTVASGTR
+5676 TITVQSGTR
-5687 MDGAG
+5687 MEGAG
-5692 TVGEDFATTI
+5692 TIGEDFATTI
-5702 AAGATLSSGHPDDA
+5702 KAGATLSSGHPDDA

-5724 WNANFPDHF
+5724 WTANFPNHF
-5733 KRPADR
+5733 KGPADR
-5739 TGGGVYLAFQG
+5739 TGGGVYLDFRG
-5750 DLTFQSGAILE
+5750 GLTFESGAILE
-5761 VNLGAD
+5761 VNLGSDAR
-5767 NPLTTTSAGEE
+5767 LTTGED
-5778 ATAPTVRFEGTL
+5778 ASVAFRGTL
-5790 TVRLVNMPMS
+5790 NVRLTNMPMS
-5800 ITEPVLLTNFA
+5800 ITEPVQLTNFA

-5816 LTADGSI
+5816 LTDDGSI

-5828 IAIDAEVKLCTEADA
+5828 IAIDAEVRLCTEAEA

-5868 ASHRWTAATG
+5868 ASHRWTDAAG
-5878 DWSDAKWIQGETSDV
+5878 SWSEAKWHQGDATV
-5893 SIPDGNAS
+5893 QIPDGNAS

-5948 WGVYGLILSGGDIT
+5948 WGVYGLILSGGNIT
-5962 LAQGGTIAA
+5962 LAQGGSIAA
-5971 GNPPTGKLFGVDVG
+5971 GTPNPSGELFGVDVG
-5985 AAFWKLGDGKATI
+5985 AAFWKLGDGNATI

-6040 AFEIASGARLTLDFT
+6040 AFEIASGAKLTLDFT

-6062 RSVLNDYYRFILG
+6062 RSVLHDYYRLILG
-6075 AALPSDMSVAL
+6075 AALPSDMSAAL

-6097 LTGNGT
+6097 LAGNGT

-6118 TDSGVNFEVGE
+6118 TDSGVNFEVGQ

-6228 PVDATLDLAASNVMT
+6228 PVGATLDLAASNVMT

-6248 EDATFTKTGA
+6248 EGATFTKTGA

-6366 PASTTGVLNFANGGR
+6366 PSGTSSGVLNFANGGR

-6456 ATGENADSST
+6456 ATGENAASST

-6505 ANIPAAFRTISW
+6505 ANIPVSFRTISW

-6522 TLSGLQA
+6522 TLSGLQV
-6529 SNDAANADGTTG
+6529 SNNALDEVADTG

-6594 LAGAAIDLN
+6594 LAGAAIYLN

-6692 KPTFTQEST
+6692 DPTFTQEST

-6716 ASPVLGAVSAT
+6716 ASPVLGAVPAT

-6740 DPESLPEGAALVLGK
+6740 DPESLPEGAALVLGE
-6755 TVTEPNAL
+6755 TVTEEPNAL

-6875 TGTWAGPAVAT
+6875 NGTWAGPAVAT
-6886 AGGTLAGSGRIGA
+6886 SGGTLAGSGRIGA

-6981 TDAAVNGKPILTWSS
+6981 ADAAVNGKPILTWSS

-7033 LRRSSGRFW
+7033 IRRSSGRFW

>member
-31 AGIPLAARAQDSV
+31 AGIPLAAEEPTPEPEPSGTPTRLLHAFHFDGTDAAGNLMPLDSGTGGRAVPVASGV
-44 TVGTVTFRDKTANS
+44 AHNS
-58 IVADGVLSFVDITQ
+58 GATLTY
-72 ANASAGNED
+72 SAGNGRDGGAYYVNKAANSFGLFNRDGLGCGSDTGFTISFWMKRNSFETPSSGANRSVMSFGIGEASYWIGAWVGANSQDNRITIFPNNPERWENNNPTVTIPDTEWHHYAFVFRED
-81 GRTNKFQH
+81 AGGEGKAGMVLYLDGEQQAVWTRPWFDAAHNAEGSVPAFEGQLTAITFGAGTGNRQDLKA
-89 ESTMGLIDEFF
+89 STLVVPANYNSYPSYQDTYLDEF
-100 SPRQPIGSG
+100 GL
-109 GSWTATFT
+109 
-117 ATETVTFDSIRFAD
+117 FDRS
-131 TCFFNAN
+131 
-138 WGGVQSSALTARL
+138 
-151 TVTVGD
+151 
-157 VSANA
+157 
-162 TISWPQGNAQ
+162 
-172 ERYTEATL
+172 
-180 PMGQA
+180 
-185 VTLEQGD
+185 
-192 TLTLVAAN
+192 
-200 GTINHCGIGFKKME
+200 
-214 FLAPAPAAQT
+214 
-224 VEWVAEPSLVAT
+224 
-236 SQSAAITVFGL
+236 
-247 QLDGLRQLGETVPT
+247 
-261 ALPET
+261 
-266 AALSSVMVEFLGN
+266 
-279 KSGSANQNVRHLV
+279 
-292 LTDEAGAVV
+292 LTDE
-301 AVSAEASPVPTA
+301 EIK
-313 EAADITFAFP
+313 E
-323 SLPTLSLSVPYKG
+323 LS
-336 YFVAADDVP
+336 
-345 EVGANFD
+345 
-352 TAAGVNTRVALRA
+352 TQTRVALPSTCSNP
-365 DAVATA
+365 DNGLWVASAPDVRLSGNNQSSVASVQLRFSSLLNA
-371 AGNTAGDFAQYC
+371 AGKTMGETETLNGIAVEWGNASDNNTNI
-383 VAAQFTLQA
+383 TH
-392 EVSADEIE
+392 
-400 TVWVM
+400 
-405 GPPNMG
+405 
-411 VPDYGKYKEA
+411 
-421 GICLSAAAGVS
+421 
-432 EYAPTTLPTSVDL
+432 
-445 QALTARWNWSQNNG
+445 
-459 AVTQVRQAVI
+459 VI
-469 TDAEHTVV
+469 LVKDSVV
-477 AASDVLPAPPAQND
+477 AAASE
-491 ALTMFTFTD
+491 
-500 SVSLDV
+500 
-506 AAQYLVYFVNEA
+506 AAQPTGIQGRVASFFPFPEETTIDSAADYTLYFLGDIVPDVGDSFEGQTGI
-518 NADVAVGET
+518 NAS
-527 FAHETEAL
+527 
-535 EVRLTIYSDAETAGK
+535 LTIHTSATGATTGC
-550 GFYVTNVSGYVPAFF
+550 YVTGHQDYAPAMSFLLG
-565 IELASSSVP
+565 EAVP
-574 EQPLGALNINFD
+574 ERPLGALNINFD
-586 TDASRLDAET
+586 SDSSRLDAET
-596 LYGLDGVQYPGSQW
+596 LYGVAGVQYLGSQW
-610 NTLTTA
+610 NTLTT
-616 PGRNTVSGQSV
+616 VSNGSVASGLSV
-627 TDTEGHTLTVSYYG
+627 TDTVGNPLTVSYFG
-641 NSFEDYG
+641 KGFETFANSEYN
-648 DSYAPLLHTILMDG
+648 PLLKTVLMDG
-662 GGGAGLNP
+662 GGGNAVDP
-670 NVQIETIPYETYDV
+670 YVQIEGIPYAAYDA
-684 YIYMNSNSPGE
+684 YIYMASNYNDGVDYFH
-695 GNASVRV
+695 NAAVQV
-702 NDEAYYYIMEAGQD
+702 NDGAYYTMAADQEAATIVDAPANGVWATGQD
-716 SATQVEAAAR
+716 PR
-726 WAQNGDMTQVALGTT
+726 QVALGVT
-741 VMRIANLS
+741 VMRIAGLS
-749 GRTLKVEAMHTAGGR
+749 DETLKLTATHTSGGR

-772 VEISTEPEPTHWEGT
+772 VELRTEPEPTHWEGT
-787 IEANAAASTLMVSNG
+787 INADVDASALTVSNG

-814 DTVEL
+814 DSVEL
-819 AFSGTVTLTVDAPV
+819 AFEGTVSLNVDTAVTVDA
-833 TVDTLTLVGAE
+833 LTLVGTEDAT
-844 GAMLVTSGASI
+844 LVMNADAPIT
-855 MAAEIA
+855 AAEIT
-861 IEGGTVRTA
+861 IEGGLVMTA
-870 EGTFVS
+870 EDTFVS
-876 EAPINLA
+876 EAPIDLA
-883 EGTTLQIQ
+883 EGTTFAIMATP
-891 GADGASFTQAV
+891 GTAITFNQAL
-902 TGAGAVEIYPGSDVT
+902 TGAGHVEILPGTDVT
-917 IEADFTHTGGTTVN
+917 VTAPFSHTGGVTLSGTEGQV
-931 GVVGGDTQTTTT
+931 TT
-943 LRYAGHAVGSVTVG
+943 LRYAGVSLGSGAITVG
-957 PGGVF
+957 PECVF

-977 GTLRATEAINDT
+977 GTLRATEDINET
-989 VGGRYL
+989 VG
-995 ASVDFNNAGNGATP
+995 V
-1009 IPADTVAGVL
+1009 
-1019 GMRGEYW
+1019 
-1026 TVANGLNGNGTLAFY
+1026 
-1041 ADVAAT
+1041 
-1047 AAGAA
+1047 AGAA
-1052 RAMESPLSW
+1052 AVNFHSGQGSVGTDEVGGLLPMRGAYWTNTTGGSGTSAFSFY
-1061 DSGAVWGANSN
+1061 DSHAVENAGAGVVAEGSVTWSCAEPWNDSTN
-1072 WQYLQGYLDDRK
+1072 QTSYLKGYLDD
-1084 TNPGTVTL
+1084 TGNHTL
-1092 SIPEVYATHGYTLYL
+1092 TLTIPESIAAVGYRLYL
-1107 YSNTDTD
+1107 YSSVDAT
-1114 GEAVFSAREIIG
+1114 GGSSFSARRLTG
-1126 DDGVTTAYT
+1126 DNGTTTSYT

-1140 LTTGSTTGWGNI
+1140 LTTGSTAGWGNPA
-1152 NAGRTT
+1152 NGRST
-1158 VAEGTNLMVIPDLHH
+1158 VAAGTNVMVIPGLTDRSLTVNFPNESG
-1173 RNPVIRLWDRT
+1173 RGGVAALQILSNASNPG
-1184 LNNVRNR
+1184 NV
-1191 GCLAAM
+1191 
-1197 QIRAGTPEVGNFAGA
+1197 AGS
-1212 LNVTGAGSQIE
+1212 LSVTGADSKIE
-1223 IADGLDISF
+1223 IADGLNISF
-1232 VGVIIVSG
+1232 VGAINVSG
-1240 EGTLSKSGTGTLTF
+1240 EGTLSKEGTGTMTLL
-1254 GGTVTGNLTVD
+1254 GAAVTGDFAITEGV
-1265 AGALALNEATI
+1265 AALNEATV

-1282 NNANG
+1282 NGANG
-1287 LTVGAG
+1287 LSIGAG
-1293 TYDGLTVNLAENA
+1293 SYEEMTINLPEA
-1306 SAQAT
+1306 AT
-1311 AETVTL
+1311 AQSTVESVTI
-1317 GALAGAGSFD
+1317 GALTGAGSFD
-1327 LDGATSL
+1327 FNGATR
-1334 TLANATDAFTGTY
+1334 LALADAEGAFTGSFLNATDA
-1347 ANATAATLAV
+1347 TLAV
-1357 SGGTLAVTDAQIA
+1357 AGGAFAPSAEQIA
-1370 QVGVLRAEGG
+1370 QVGTLRAEGG
-1380 TLTLPTTGAAS
+1380 TLTLPTTEVAS

-1396 GAVTGPGGDSLTA
+1396 GTVDGQGGASLAA

-1425 AAAARPAMVG
+1425 AASARPAMVG

-1450 TIRYNTP
+1450 TIYYNTP

-1470 FRGAGTQPYVIVLGE
+1470 NRGAGTKPYVIVLGE

-1513 DGNAA
+1513 DGNVA
-1518 PESSY
+1518 PTDSF

-1537 IIDYSDDLPEARYHY
+1537 IIDYSEELPEARYHY
-1552 AFDGNLDSTGT
+1552 AFDGNLTSTVS
-1563 ETTELT
+1563 ETPAL
-1569 NENEAFVASENGQ
+1569 ENESAAYVASENGQ
-1582 ALSAGSPYVTS
+1582 ALSAGSPYVTG
-1593 LNFSGAWT
+1593 NFSFSDAWT

-1616 LFHAGVQAGFTGA
+1616 LFHAAVQAGFTSP
-1629 GALFLTTGETANEVV
+1629 GALFLTTGETADEIV
-1644 LWRRNNGNTDYD
+1644 LWRRNTGDTSFE
-1656 ALVTA
+1656 ALLTA

-1725 SFQLDD
+1725 TFQLDD

-1749 TTTGAWRIREG
+1749 TTTAAWRIREG

-1782 FAAADEDASTLTAR
+1782 FAATGEDASTLTAR

-1822 EGEPLAY
+1822 EGEPLTY
-1829 AFTADAAPT
+1829 ALTTLTAPT
-1838 LPDTVQTLVVDN
+1838 LPANIQTLVVDN
-1850 DLTVDLSAV
+1850 DLTLDLSAV
-1859 NLDMASQ
+1859 NLALAAKIASEP
-1866 IAAAAN
+1866 N
-1872 GHLLLPGVWRGTV
+1872 GHLVFPGVWRGTV
-1885 TLTNVPEGFDFTV
+1885 TLTNVLEGFDFTV
-1898 EVRDTGLYLS
+1898 EAREDGLYLS
-1908 LGAGDYPWSLSFDTH
+1908 LGSGDYPWSLSFDTF
-1923 WDDLPAST
+1923 WDPLSAST
-1931 LYGLDGYQVAG
+1931 LYGMDGYQVAG

-1947 VRDASY
+1947 VRDTSY

-1968 VSLSVVNAGGP
+1968 VSLSVVNAGGSY
-1979 WYHSG
+1979 YHSG

-2016 HTRDANNVPI
+2016 HTRGANNVPI

-2039 YTYAADASESTA
+2039 YTYAADASEPTA
-2051 SDTVPTTGWGDM
+2051 FDTVPPTGWGDM
-2063 SYDVV
+2063 SYNVV
-2068 THGYSEALGK
+2068 TQGYGAALGK
-2078 TILRAPATVGM
+2078 TVLKAPATVGM

-2117 TAHGFIAGVQVVA
+2117 TARGFIAGVQVVA

-2138 RTVNGTEAWEA
+2138 RTVNGTAAWTA
-2149 TGAWTSVLDGTIV
+2149 TGAWTNVNDGTTV
-2162 DVPPEGARLMVETT
+2162 NVPPEGARLMVETT
-2176 DASILTVDGALPAY
+2176 DASILTVSGALPAY
-2190 DSLTVVGGGSLAL
+2190 DSLTVVGGGTLAL
-2203 SVDGQ
+2203 SVNGQ
-2208 NLLTDDEYR
+2208 NLLTDDEYK
-2217 AIPQGQSH
+2217 AIPRGQAH
-2225 TVTVLDATIDP
+2225 TVTILDATIDP
-2236 TQVTAWVSALKYGA
+2236 AQVTAWVSALKYGA

-2256 TEDGITVSV
+2256 TEAGITVSV
-2265 RLPDAAYPEAQPDDS
+2265 RLPDAAYPETQPDES

-2300 GDNELGAT
+2300 GDNEMGAT

-2411 STYTAV
+2411 GTYTAV

-2425 PCVWMPKRV
+2425 TCVWMPKRV

-2463 THVSTYPND
+2463 TNVSTYPND
-2472 VNDSEVYT
+2472 VNGSEVYT

-2502 GLSGDFRLEW
+2502 GLTGDFRLEW

-2537 DAELVY
+2537 NAPDNLPNLDAVQVYQAEL
-2543 PTDDSLG
+2543 T
-2550 TVQIYQAT
+2550 
-2558 LAAGDNA
+2558 AGENT
-2565 WADLAWT
+2565 WADLQWT
-2572 VNGAA
+2572 INGTAA
-2577 AVEAPGAGDAVELT
+2577 ENAPGAEDLVELT
-2591 LADDATLT
+2591 LTNDATLT
-2599 FGAET
+2599 FGGAT
-2604 EVASI
+2604 
-2609 TVHGQG
+2609 TVNSLTVYGQG
-2615 HALRVADAA
+2615 HALRVTDAA
-2624 NATATWHFLNDA
+2624 NATATWHFLNDT

-2642 DTDTLPATI
+2642 DTDTLPTTI

-2658 RYDYAYAQDYASTQS
+2658 RYDYAYAQDYASTTA

-2682 NASLN
+2682 TGN
-2687 LSNGGLIEFS
+2687 LTPNGGLVEFS
-2697 AGDVTVG
+2697 AGQVTVG
-2704 TINPSNGPTVSTLI
+2704 TWNDSATATNFV
-2718 FSGDASLTMTGTGNA
+2718 FSGDVRLTMTGTA
-2733 NGLKIANGSVTF
+2733 RENGLHIGTATVTF
-2745 RDNARATL
+2745 RDSAQASL
-2753 SRIHM
+2753 SRIHL
-2758 RCLNASDGT
+2758 RSGGT
-2767 LIVEDNAAIT
+2767 GRTSTVVLEDNAVVT
-2777 VTGAVNEVSN
+2777 FTGAVNN
-2787 YNTLQ
+2787 TTQNNDNTLQ
-2792 LADWPGTGNLV
+2792 FADWSGTASV
-2803 FRDNARFV
+2803 TVRDNARFV

-2869 YSAGYTGSSL
+2869 YSAGYSGSSL

-2884 GGVLGAWQDWT
+2884 GGALGAWQDWT
-2895 WDAAV
+2895 WDGTTAG
-2900 ADIVPTVTGD
+2900 IVTTVTGD
-2910 PILETVRGATLT
+2910 PILETSRGVTLT
-2922 VGAGANLFAT
+2922 VAVGSNLFST
-2932 AQEATVRGEG
+2932 ALEATVRGEG

-2961 ATTVAAQA
+2961 ENTVAAQA

-2982 DVLTVVD
+2982 DVLTVID

-3004 PSGADG
+3004 PSGADA

-3019 VPNVA
+3019 VPDVA
-3024 NVVFTLALDLAGA
+3024 NVVFTLALDLTG
-3037 ESLLPYRVPLFMGAF
+3037 ESALLPYRVPLFMGAY
-3052 RNNAT
+3052 RNNVDPT
-3057 AACGFAYSGNVNNAV
+3057 CGFAYSGNVNNAV
-3072 SSAKPVY
+3072 STATPVY
-3079 TKGSQ
+3079 VKGNQ

-3097 VQPHTQTL
+3097 VQPHTQIL
-3105 NATNPGNISQATAS
+3105 NDEGYTISQATAS
-3119 VYDYWIFNAETA
+3119 VYDYWIFKAETA
-3131 GGKLTIADGG
+3131 GGKLTITDGG
-3141 LGIKDVSFEGLSA
+3141 IGIKDVSFEGLSA
-3154 VIIASGTEPH
+3154 VVVASGTEPH

-3172 GLGIPVTFDLTA
+3172 GLSVPVTFDLTA
-3184 WDTALDAWA
+3184 WATALNDWA

-3219 SGWEAPAGV
+3219 TGWEAPAGV

-3247 LTRTVSVNF
+3247 LARTVSVNF

-3270 GAYTVPVAAWNDLQG
+3270 GAYAVPVAAWNDLQG

-3465 GTDYTY
+3465 GTDYFY
-3471 AFTAGDENVNLA
+3471 EFTGTEGGATPGDPIRV
-3483 NLDLIVDG
+3483 DLETLSLSTRDPIGSDPEPYKV
-3491 VAGQTWQSGA
+3491 WQSGP
-3501 NNTLSLTV
+3501 NNTLTLTV

-3525 DRISATG
+3525 DRVRATG
-3532 EGSLTLQVEENGGA
+3532 LGSLTLQVEQGGGA
-3546 ALGTLDA
+3546 ALAALDA
-3553 TGLGNLTVHFP
+3553 DGLADLTVRFP
-3564 CVGVAF
+3564 CVGVDFA
-3570 SPASGLSRFEAAFNN
+3570 PADGTSRFEAAFDN
-3585 NGATYTI
+3585 NGAPYII

-3599 LGADSGIAVSLNG
+3599 LGADSGIAVSLDGG
-3612 TLDRTGAT
+3612 TSLDRSDGT
-3620 VTLLVDTDSAGTLR
+3620 VTLLVDPASTGTLR

-3658 DATLAVSGDQ
+3658 DATLAVSGNQ

-3763 LALANGLGNNANNTG
+3763 LALANGLGNDANNTG

-3814 TITFNDGAI
+3814 TITFNGGAI
-3823 RFGSDTPAEVD
+3823 RFGSGTPAEVD
-3834 MTMPVTFAGTADAP
+3834 MTMPVTFAGTTDAP
-3848 TTIDPGKFGTLV
+3848 TTLDPGKYGTLV
-3860 LDAANTAAETAVLAV
+3860 LNAANTAAETAVLAV
-3875 PRGTLALANASG
+3875 PRGTLALADASG
-3887 LGEATVTVAS
+3887 LGGATVTVAD
-3897 GAAFEAHGFTGENEA
+3897 GAAFEARGFTGENEA
-3912 SGATRT
+3912 SGGTRT

-3944 LYNDDNKVEWPR
+3944 LYNGDNKVEWPR

-3962 TGRNSTPT
+3962 TGNRSAPT
-3970 WGESGNEYI
+3970 WSEGGNEYS
-3979 NALIDSVTGAGTSP
+3979 NALIDGVTGNSDSG
-3993 GTWTNPVD
+3993 GTWTNPSD
-4001 GSTGTYATGANA
+4001 GTSGTYTGAA
-4013 KNNKWYPIP
+4013 KGNKWYPI
-4022 DTTGTASATIT
+4022 TNNSGTGSATIDFAGT
-4033 IGGDGVVFD
+4033 GRVFD
-4042 AYTLWNTDLQARFPT
+4042 SYTFWCSDQQSRFPS
-4057 AWTLSVRYEGD
+4057 AWTFSVRYEG
-4068 AEDSWTVLHAPTGQ
+4068 EEEWTVISNPTEQ
-4082 TRPAANTESD
+4082 TRPAANTESA
-4092 KYAVALREGG
+4092 KYAVSLKTTGG
-4102 ATTLDAVTGKVV
+4102 ATELDEMTGTVN
-4114 FESGAQCRAVRKV
+4114 FQDGAQCRATRKS
-4127 GVTGL
+4127 GTSGF

-4139 GSIVVPEGTRFFLD
+4139 GTIDLPDSGKDGIRFFLD

-4168 GTVTFGAGGPIVPAD
+4168 GTVTFGAGGPITVTDVIWD
-4183 VTWDTA
+4183 VTKST
-4189 NASGTWADGVGGP
+4189 GMWADGEAGP
-4202 WQGGTTFRNGAGVTF
+4202 WQGGATFRNGAGVSF

-4233 PRPDAFA
+4233 PRPDAFS
-4240 MEGDLDYTFSETEA
+4240 MEGDLDYTFSETEP

-4261 EVEATTSTTVDA
+4261 AVETTTSTTVDA
-4273 AEEAN
+4273 AEDAN
-4278 DVTVKAIALGAAT
+4278 DITVRAIELGEAT
-4291 YDVPINTGTADRG
+4291 YDVPINTGAANRG
-4304 ISANGSTIRLAGDL
+4304 ISANGSTIRLAGAL
-4318 SADGKTAT
+4318 SADGKTAS
-4326 LVGSG
+4326 LLGDG
-4331 NLNAVGASPHGVWF
+4331 NLNVVGTSPHGVWF
-4345 DGSDTAC
+4345 DGSENPV
-4352 YLTLS
+4352 YLFLS
-4357 PHAGETQTLSAYAAH
+4357 PHAGERQTLSPYSAH
-4372 LRGEGIVT
+4372 LKGAGTVT
-4380 IAGQVADD
+4380 VTGQVTAEAQRDAE
-4388 GSVSG
+4388 GVVTTPAEVSG
-4393 GTVQFGGTSSTG
+4393 GTVELGGTVPDATVY
-4405 GNNAFS
+4405 NNAFT

-4422 DFTMTRGEGGDNPYF
+4422 DFTLMRG
-4437 LAADG
+4437 DG
-4442 TPLYKNGLVGFTLR
+4442 SSNVDDLPFFRNGSGNNDALYRQVNGEDTIGFTLR
-4456 NGGVLRFSGHRGFLG
+4456 NGGTLRVALRGLNAGWDNCTVSDIILNETVLIGA
-4471 GWGQISNSTPD
+4471 NSTYFPD
-4482 LWTSQP
+4482 FTRRDVRQYMIHS
-4488 IVIGYRSALECVY
+4488 
-4501 GSGTYWQHTPYGLR
+4501 LR
-4515 FNGDGATLTIDDGS
+4515 MDGDGATLRVGGAGQGT
-4529 ASGLGVDFVRGA
+4529 ASNRGLSLIQG
-4541 TLTVAGVGDA
+4541 THLTVAGIGETCDPDSVGAVLDEEGNATLASGIVARIVPDSADLPLSLSEFGLTTADPHFTFTVGDGSELRIEA
-4551 GDPADPKVDATP
+4551 PLGSAAAT
-4563 DSETTGLLTEGIT
+4563 SST
-4576 ATIQTVE
+4576 AT
-4583 GATMR
+4583 
-4588 IFGDGGQDDA
+4588 
-4598 LFLDV
+4598 
-4603 HEGSTLRVAAD
+4603 
-4614 LGSTTPDGTNQTD
+4614 
-4627 PAPFVKRGPG
+4627 FVKMGPG
-4637 RMTLEWPEITN
+4637 RLTLAAPESTTYVG
-4648 LVEVE
+4648 LEVE
-4653 VAEGTLGGDAA
+4653 EGTLGGTAA
-4664 LTDVASVITMTA
+4664 LTDVASVITVAA

-4689 TVEPGV
+4689 SVAPGA

-4705 QLRADTALFANGG
+4705 QLRADTALFTNGG
-4718 AYLVD
+4718 SYLVEA
-4723 VLAGTDLPDDA
+4723 LAEPADA
-4734 TGREPIKVISWAN
+4734 AGREPIKVVSWAN
-4747 APEAVNVAFQ
+4747 APDAVNAAFQ
-4757 PGTSLTNAGYGLE
+4757 PGESLTKAGYGLE

-4788 EGLGEAT
+4788 EDLGAAT
-4795 GNYQLSWEARAWYTS
+4795 GNYQLPWDARAWYTS
-4810 LDDVGNRDQ
+4810 LANVGNRDQ

-4846 GILIGLSGP
+4846 GILIGLSGT

-4861 RVARTTTVN
+4861 RVARTTTVD

-4903 WLTSLVYLTPA
+4903 WLTSLVYITPA

-4925 PSETAYTVDGTSV
+4925 PSATAYTVDGTSV

-5062 VGGDLESPGAN
+5062 VGDLESPGAN

-5098 DGAVTYPAV
+5098 DGAVTYPAI
-5107 RVKVGTDA
+5107 RVKVGNEA
-5115 WRTYSFVNDWTSTAG
+5115 WRTYSFVNGWTSTAG

-5264 VLSTGGLDFTDVTSA
+5264 FLSTGGLDFTDVTSA

-5347 NFEIDNGTLWVT
+5347 NFQIDNGTLWLT

-5417 TDSSLPADRKVIVS
+5417 ADSSLPADRKVIVS
-5431 DGATLQFNNN
+5431 DGATIQFNNN

-5491 MFQQTVYTQ
+5491 MFQQTLWKQ
-5500 IGGGNNASVHDVYE
+5500 SGGTNASVHDVFD
-5514 FVSSGDSRYYVAN
+5514 FVSSGDSRYYLAS
-5527 AGSNAW
+5527 ADSNAW

-5538 NVRSGRIQV
+5538 NIRSGRIQV
-5547 EAGTL
+5547 TDGML
-5552 GIHSNLGNGT
+5552 GIRSNLDNGAN
-5562 GSKNSVV
+5562 SKNSIV
-5569 LLPNADLAAEYGD
+5569 LLPYAEMSSNYGD
-5582 SDSTHGYLD
+5582 EASTTHGYLD
-5591 VATGAVLLSHY
+5591 VANGAMLFSHY
-5602 PIYAGSSGSN
+5602 PIYAGSGGSN
-5612 NTLAKVGGGVWV
+5612 NTLVKVGGGVWV

-5631 TVGYNGGGNANT
+5631 SIGYNGGGNGDG
-5643 GGTDPYCNIEIR
+5643 GGTDPYSNIEIR

-5666 VLEGPADVED
+5666 VLEVPADTAAR
-5676 TITLTVASGTR
+5676 TITVQSGTR
-5687 MDGAG
+5687 MEGTG
-5692 TVGEDFATTI
+5692 TVSDDFDVTI
-5702 AAGATLSSGHPDDA
+5702 ATSATLLSGFPADV
-5716 TWVPASSQ
+5716 TWVPATSQ
-5724 WNANFPDHF
+5724 WNGNYPNHF
-5733 KRPADR
+5733 RQTAGRSDTNIPE
-5739 TGGGVYLAFQG
+5739 GGSAVGLLFQG
-5750 DLTFQSGAILE
+5750 DLTFESGAILE
-5761 VNLGAD
+5761 VNLGVD

-5790 TVRLVNMPMS
+5790 NVRLVNMPMS
-5800 ITEPVLLTNFA
+5800 ITEPVRLTNFA
-5811 SSPSG
+5811 ASPSG

-5828 IAIDAEVKLCTEADA
+5828 IAIDAEVKLCTEAEA

-5868 ASHRWTAATG
+5868 ASHRWTDAAGSWSEAEWHQG
-5878 DWSDAKWIQGETSDV
+5878 DATVQ
-5893 SIPDGNAS
+5893 IPDGNAS
-5901 DGGTPA
+5901 DGGTSA
-5907 NPSNPTTSP
+5907 NPSNPTSSP

-5923 GGVTLTIDDPANST
+5923 GGVTLTIDAPPAPT
-5937 ENPAATNSTDF
+5937 QPNPDAADALNF
-5948 WGVYGLILSGGDIT
+5948 WGVYGLILTGGTGGDIT

-5985 AAFWKLGDGKATI
+5985 AAFWKLGDGNATI
-5998 EALLRAYNNDTTFT
+5998 EALLRAYNNDTTFA

-6020 RRPILVAEDEVG
+6020 RRPILVAEDEGG

-6040 AFEIASGARLTLDFT
+6040 AFEIASGAKLTLDFT

-6062 RSVLNDYYRFILG
+6062 RSVLHDYYRLILG
-6075 AALPSDMSVAL
+6075 AALPSDMSADL

-6178 DDEDTTTPA
+6178 DDEDSTTPA
-6187 GAIVRTDGDVRLRGT
+6187 GAIVRTDGDARLRGT

-6213 GTYNLAIDDALTVDI
+6213 GTYNLAIDDALTVNV
-6228 PVDATLDLAASNVMT
+6228 PAGATLDLAASNVMT

-6286 AVSPSPSG
+6286 DVSPSPSG

-6366 PASTTGVLNFANGGR
+6366 PSGTSSGVLNFANGGR

-6396 LPQQTVTLI
+6396 LPQQAVTLI

-6442 TLEPFGGDI
+6442 TLEPFGGDT

-6456 ATGENADSST
+6456 ATGDNVASST
-6466 DWSGLNWVAKN
+6466 DWAGLNWVAKN

-6522 TLSGLQA
+6522 TLSGLQV
-6529 SNDAANADGTTG
+6529 SNNALDEAAGTG

-6668 TPTFDMASGT
+6668 TSTFDMAPGT

-6740 DPESLPEGAALVLGK
+6740 DPESLPEGAALVLGE

-6785 AVIGVEPTIDLAPG
+6785 AVVGVEPTIDLAPG

-6833 RAGLTVEKAADATE
+6833 RAGLTVEKAEDATE

-6875 TGTWAGPAVAT
+6875 NGTWAGPAVAT
-6886 AGGTLAGSGRIGA
+6886 VGGTLAGSGRIGA

-6961 TESVTFVGSRVNI
+6961 TDSVTFVGSRVNI
-6974 DVYLDAP
+6974 NVYLDAP
-6981 TDAAVNGKPILTWSS
+6981 ADAAVNGKPILAWSS

-7012 DGNWTS
+7012 DGNWVES
-7018 EDHDYSVMR
+7018 QDYSVTR

-7033 LRRSSGRFW
+7033 LRRASGRFW